1 MNKTY
6 NIIWN
11 AARGMYIVTSELARS
26 GSRAIVS
33 VSASCAVTLLA
44 MDAAPAVAEET
55 RVSIPSQTTT
65 YTLSG
70 ATPFVV
76 ETGNTVAT
84 DTATSAAIVGD
95 NSNDWDLLI
104 ESGAVVGSSL
114 TDSQAMNLDSLTG
127 ATSVH
132 NQGTITGS
140 NEDGTIMLQNGGSVI
155 NDARIENNAT
165 YEHDPQDIPQEYAG
179 VYMLNGG
186 SYVSSES
193 GVLEGVS
200 GVIVQSGEAHIT
212 NGGMINSDGSWR
224 SYGVEFR
231 DGTYGTIVNTGTI
244 ITTASDGSGKI
255 EDAAIYVHTLNDMA
269 VSGSVSVDNSGLM
282 QSDFITVA
290 LYYGSHFEVVNRVGG
305 VITAGNSSLVG
316 IKSTAMELKVGV
328 DNLVTND
335 GTISAYG
342 TANTYGIHYGESTS
356 GGVITNTGS
365 ITTTGGGSGDAS
377 VYVHGNG
384 DGTVVNNSGTM
395 SSSVY
400 GVYLDSTRSKGHTLN
415 NQAGGAISANT
426 AVAINGNGNTI
437 TNQGKMTGVSDGLL
451 ISGNNNIVTTSG
463 GEISGKNG
471 IRVSKGS
478 GNQITAKSGS
488 KITTTST
495 GISIAGGNNQ
505 ITTESGS
512 TIVAK
517 DNGIL
522 INSGA
527 NNVTNGGSIT
537 ATGSSISYGIQYNSG
552 TSGTITNTGTIT
564 TTGKGA
570 GDASVYAH
578 GGAVTINNSGTMDSS
593 VYGVYVTTG
602 HTLNNLAGGSI
613 TANTAVQLNGNNN
626 TLANAGAILGDTNGV
641 TINGSGNTLTSQGKI
656 TGGTNAILINSG
668 SKNNTLTLNTGTEI
682 SGNITDDNNSASANN
697 NLILDGEGTLG
708 SSISGLN
715 SVTSSGDWTLPGATM
730 NLSGTTNSAL
740 WVKSG
745 TLILNGAMTA
755 KGATVDSGTTLQIG
769 NSGTLGAFNGD
780 IVDNGTLTFNRSDAA
795 AYGSVISGSGN
806 VIKQGGGELTL
817 SNNNSYSGGTTIAEG
832 TLTATA
838 GGALGSGN
846 IDNRAYLK
854 LDAASASDPF
864 IVADLTTHSGATVE
878 IGAGSTLQAN
888 TLTQQDGSTLT
899 ADLTATSGPA
909 IRAKNVNLDG
919 TLNVAS
925 PASQEPIRSTDDLI
939 SLALIESDNAISGDF
954 DDITIN
960 GNAMNSDAF
969 ITVVGQKNVND
980 THYDLVETLTWY
992 ADRYNAAIDAH
1003 GTFNLADAD
1012 DSFTVNTVL
1021 ENVDANSGWNGQ
1033 SLTKT
1038 GAGTLILNAENTYT
1052 GGTTIS
1058 DGTLVANNVEALG
1071 TGNVTD
1077 NATLELNTG
1086 GDFDNAISGSGQVV
1100 KSGDDALTLS
1110 GTNTYSGGT
1119 TISGGTLIA
1128 SNVEALGTGDVTDN
1142 AVLELNTGGDFANN
1156 IGGSGQVVK
1165 SGDETLTLSGTNSY
1179 TGGTTISGGTLVA
1192 SNVEALG
1199 SGDVTDNATLEMNTG
1214 GDFANNI
1221 GGTGSVVKSG
1231 DKTLTLSGSNIYT
1244 GGTLISGGTLIATNV
1259 DALGTGDVTDN
1270 ATLEMNTGGDFA
1282 NAIGGTG
1289 SVVKSGDETLTLSGS
1304 NIYTG
1309 GTTISGGTLVA
1320 TNVEALGSGDVTDNA
1335 TLELNTGGT
1344 FDNVISGSGQVVK
1357 SGDDA
1362 LTLSGNN
1369 SYTGGTL
1376 ISDGTLVA
1384 SNVEA
1389 LGSGDVTDNATLALN
1404 TGGDFTNNI
1413 GGTGRVEKS
1422 GDDALTLSG
1431 ANSYTGGTL
1440 ISGGTLVAT
1449 NVDALGTG
1457 NVTDNATLELNTGGD
1472 FDNAISG
1479 SGQVVKSGDKTLTL
1493 SGANSYTG
1501 GTTISSGTLIATNV
1515 EALGTGDVTDN
1526 ATLELN
1532 TGGDFDNNIGGTGS
1546 VVKSGD
1552 ETLTLS
1558 GANSYTGGT
1567 TISGGTLVATSVD
1580 ALGSGDVTDNATLEM
1595 NTGGDFANNIG
1606 GTGSVVKSGDKTL
1619 TLSGSNTYAG
1629 GTTINDGTL
1638 VANNVEALG
1647 TGDVIDNATL
1657 ELNTGGDFDNAI
1669 SGSGQVVKSGDKT
1682 LTLSGANSYS
1692 GATTISGGTLIAA
1705 NVNAL
1710 GTGAIDNRAS
1720 LLLDASGQFTV
1731 TDLTTESGGNTEI
1744 GAGSTLQ
1751 ATTLTQ
1757 KSDSTLTINLNS
1769 NTADP
1774 VIHAASQV
1782 SLAGTLDITGVGDV
1796 LDSDPASTD
1805 DLDTFTLIASDKTI
1819 AGDFEK
1825 LTVAGMDADLADFIT
1840 VDGRID
1846 DMGKQYEL
1854 TTALTWYAD
1863 RDDAVT
1869 DAHGTFNL
1877 TNADGS
1883 FAVNTVLE
1891 NVDATLD
1898 PASSTGWDGTSLIKQ
1913 GAGTLIL
1920 NAENTYTGGTT
1931 ISGGTLVA
1939 TNVDA
1944 LGSGDVTDDA
1954 TLELNTGGTFDNAIS
1969 GSGQVVK
1976 SGDDALT
1983 LSGAN
1988 TYTGGTTINDGTL
2001 VACNVEAL
2009 GTGDVTDNAT
2019 LELNTGGTF
2028 DNVISGSGQ
2037 MVKSGDD
2044 TLTLSGSNT
2053 YTGGTTISGG
2063 TLVATSVDA
2072 LGSGDVTN
2080 DAVLELNTG
2089 GDFDNAISGSG
2100 QVVKSGDETL
2110 TLSGA
2115 NSYTGGTTISGGTL
2129 VASNVEALGSSDV
2142 TDNATLELNTG
2153 GDFTNNISGSGQV
2166 VKSGDDVLTL
2176 SGANSYSGG
2185 TLISDGTLVASNV
2198 EALGTGDITDNAV
2211 LELNTGGDF
2220 DNAISGSGQVV
2231 KSGDETLTLS
2241 GSNTYTGGTTI
2252 SGGTLVASNVD
2263 ALGTGDVTDNATLEL
2278 NTGGTFDNVIS
2289 GSGQVVKSGDK
2300 TLTLSGANS
2309 YTGGTTIND
2318 GTLVASNVDALG
2330 SGDVTNDAV
2339 LELNTGGDFTN
2350 NISGSGQVVKS
2361 GDETL
2366 TLSGTNSY
2374 TDGTLISGGTLV
2386 ATNLEALGTGDVTN
2400 NATLELNTGGDFTNN
2415 ISGSGQVVKS
2425 GDETLTLSGA
2435 NSYTGGTTISG
2446 GTLVAS
2452 NVEALGSGDVTDNA
2466 TLEMNTGGDFDNAIS
2481 GSGQVVKSGDKT
2493 LTLSGAN
2500 SYTGGTTISGGTLV
2514 ASNVEALGSGDID
2527 NYASLQL
2534 NASGQFVTANLTTH
2548 DNATTAIGAG
2558 SALRANTLTQEANS
2572 TLAVHLIDSNSGAI
2586 VTADHANLGGTLDI
2600 TGIGNVAKSWTRD
2613 AYAYTLIDT
2622 DSAINS
2628 DFAQFTVAGMDAKQ
2642 VDFLTVD
2649 GRVNAADDTRYDVTA
2664 SLSWYADSDN
2674 AATDAH
2680 GTFTLSEQGHSFTLN
2695 TALTDV
2701 DATLNPD
2708 SATYWDGKS
2717 LIKRGAGT
2725 LILGAQNTY
2734 SGDTDVQEG
2743 ALWLAETATIG
2754 SAGSAQ
2760 AVNIAAN
2767 AAFGGHNATVN
2778 GHVNNQGSLY
2788 FVDTFTV
2795 NGDVVN
2801 SSAMISG
2808 SDQPNNTLTIAGNYT
2823 GNDGHLYLNTQ
2834 LGDDSSPT
2842 DKLIVTG
2849 DTAGSTTL
2857 HITNVN
2863 GLGAQTVNG
2872 IEVIEVG
2879 GQSDGDFTLYKGHVD
2894 INAWTYTLKQDGGDW
2909 YLRSESDDVPDDGGE
2924 VTPPD
2929 DGGEVTPPDDGGDVT
2944 PPDGGGDVT
2953 PPDDGGEVT
2962 PPDDGG
2968 EVTPPDDGGD
2978 VTPPDDGGDVTPVAP
2993 QYRADIGVYLGNQWM
3008 ARNLQMQTLYDREG
3022 SQYRSAD
3029 GSIWMRFKA
3038 GKAESQA
3045 VNGNVDI
3052 DSDYS
3057 QFQLGGDILTWSD
3070 GAQSVTVGLMGS
3082 YINANTDSTGN
3093 RGADGSQF
3101 SANGSVD
3108 GYNLG
3113 LYATWFADAQ
3123 SHRGAYIDSW
3133 YQYGAYNN
3141 SVDNDGLSA
3150 SRYDSAAHAVSLE
3163 TGYRYD
3169 IALSNRNTV
3178 SLTPQAQVT
3187 WQRYSADTVIDD
3199 GGTRISGQND
3209 DSWTTRLG
3217 MRVDGKLYKE
3227 SGRIQPFME
3236 VNWLHASDNAAA
3248 TFGDTKVSQDLPND
3262 RVEVKV
3268 GIQANVS
3275 ERLSVYAQAA
3285 GQKGKNDYGDASF
3298 SLNMRYNW

>member
-114 TDSQAMNLDSLTG
+114 TDSQAMNLDSSTG

-244 ITTASDGSGKI
+244 ITTASDGSNKI

-290 LYYGSHFEVVNRVGG
+290 LYHGSHFEVVNRVGG

-365 ITTTGGGSGDAS
+365 ITTTGGGAGDAS

-400 GVYLDSTRSKGHTLN
+400 GVYLDSARSKGHTLN
-415 NQAGGAISANT
+415 NQAGSAISANT
-426 AVAINGNGNTI
+426 AVAINGNGNII

-512 TIVAK
+512 VIVAK

-537 ATGSSISYGIQYNSG
+537 ATGSNMSYGIQYNSG
-552 TSGTITNTGTIT
+552 ASGTITNTGTIT

-593 VYGVYVTTG
+593 VFGVYVTTG

-613 TANTAVQLNGNNN
+613 SANTAVQFHGNNN
-626 TLANAGAILGDTNGV
+626 KLANAGAILGDTNGV
-641 TINGSGNTLTSQGKI
+641 TISGSGNTLTSQGKI
-656 TGGTNAILINSG
+656 TGGTNAVLINSG
-668 SKNNTLTLNTGTEI
+668 SKNNTITLNTGTEI
-682 SGNITDDNNSASANN
+682 SGSITDDNNSASANN

-715 SVTSSGDWTLPGATM
+715 SVTSSGDWTLSGATM

-769 NSGTLGAFNGD
+769 NGGTLGAFNGD

-806 VIKQGGGELTL
+806 VVKQGGGELTL

-960 GNAMNSDAF
+960 GNAMNPDAF

-992 ADRYNAAIDAH
+992 ADHDNAAIDAH

-1058 DGTLVANNVEALG
+1058 E
-1071 TGNVTD
+1071 
-1077 NATLELNTG
+1077 
-1086 GDFDNAISGSGQVV
+1086 
-1100 KSGDDALTLS
+1100 
-1110 GTNTYSGGT
+1110 
-1119 TISGGTLIA
+1119 
-1128 SNVEALGTGDVTDN
+1128 
-1142 AVLELNTGGDFANN
+1142 
-1156 IGGSGQVVK
+1156 
-1165 SGDETLTLSGTNSY
+1165 
-1179 TGGTTISGGTLVA
+1179 
-1192 SNVEALG
+1192 
-1199 SGDVTDNATLEMNTG
+1199 
-1214 GDFANNI
+1214 
-1221 GGTGSVVKSG
+1221 
-1231 DKTLTLSGSNIYT
+1231 
-1244 GGTLISGGTLIATNV
+1244 
-1259 DALGTGDVTDN
+1259 
-1270 ATLEMNTGGDFA
+1270 
-1282 NAIGGTG
+1282 
-1289 SVVKSGDETLTLSGS
+1289 
-1304 NIYTG
+1304 
-1309 GTTISGGTLVA
+1309 
-1320 TNVEALGSGDVTDNA
+1320 
-1335 TLELNTGGT
+1335 
-1344 FDNVISGSGQVVK
+1344 
-1357 SGDDA
+1357 
-1362 LTLSGNN
+1362 
-1369 SYTGGTL
+1369 
-1376 ISDGTLVA
+1376 
-1384 SNVEA
+1384 
-1389 LGSGDVTDNATLALN
+1389 
-1404 TGGDFTNNI
+1404 
-1413 GGTGRVEKS
+1413 
-1422 GDDALTLSG
+1422 
-1431 ANSYTGGTL
+1431 
-1440 ISGGTLVAT
+1440 
-1449 NVDALGTG
+1449 
-1457 NVTDNATLELNTGGD
+1457 
-1472 FDNAISG
+1472 
-1479 SGQVVKSGDKTLTL
+1479 
-1493 SGANSYTG
+1493 
-1501 GTTISSGTLIATNV
+1501 GTLIATNV

-1532 TGGDFDNNIGGTGS
+1532 TGGDFDNAIGGTGS

-1552 ETLTLS
+1552 KTLTLS

-1567 TISGGTLVATSVD
+1567 TISGGTLVASNVE
-1580 ALGSGDVTDNATLEM
+1580 ALGTGDITDNATLEL

-1619 TLSGSNTYAG
+1619 TLSGTNSYTG
-1629 GTTINDGTL
+1629 GTTISGGTL

-1647 TGDVIDNATL
+1647 TGDVTNNATL

-1692 GATTISGGTLIAA
+1692 GATTISGGTLIATH
-1705 NVNAL
+1705 VNAL

-1757 KSDSTLTINLNS
+1757 KSDSTLTINLNG
-1769 NTADP
+1769 NTVDP

-1846 DMGKQYEL
+1846 DTGKQYEL

-1898 PASSTGWDGTSLIKQ
+1898 PASATGWDGTSLIKQ

-1976 SGDDALT
+1976 SGDDVLT

-1988 TYTGGTTINDGTL
+1988 SYSGGTLISDGTL
-2001 VACNVEAL
+2001 VASNVEAL
-2009 GTGDVTDNAT
+2009 GSGDVTDNAT

-2028 DNVISGSGQ
+2028 DNAISGSGK
-2037 MVKSGDD
+2037 VEKSGDD
-2044 TLTLSGSNT
+2044 ALTLSGANT
-2053 YTGGTTISGG
+2053 YTGGTLISDG
-2063 TLVATSVDA
+2063 TLVASNVEA
-2072 LGSGDVTN
+2072 LGTGDVTDN
-2080 DAVLELNTG
+2080 AVLELNTG

-2100 QVVKSGDETL
+2100 QVEKSGDGTL
-2110 TLSGA
+2110 TLSGS
-2115 NSYTGGTTISGGTL
+2115 NTYTGGTTINGGTL
-2129 VASNVEALGSSDV
+2129 VASNVEALGSGDV
-2142 TDNATLELNTG
+2142 TDNATLALNTG
-2153 GDFTNNISGSGQV
+2153 GTFDNAISGSGQV

-2198 EALGTGDITDNAV
+2198 EALGSGDVTDDAT
-2211 LELNTGGDF
+2211 LELNTGGTF

-2241 GSNTYTGGTTI
+2241 GTNTYSGGTLI
-2252 SGGTLVASNVD
+2252 SGGTLVASNVE
-2263 ALGTGDVTDNATLEL
+2263 ALGTGDVTNDAVLEL
-2278 NTGGTFDNVIS
+2278 NTGGTFDNAIS

-2300 TLTLSGANS
+2300 MLTLSGANS
-2309 YTGGTTIND
+2309 YSGGTLISD
-2318 GTLVASNVDALG
+2318 GTLVASNVEALG
-2330 SGDVTNDAV
+2330 TGDVTNNAT

-2361 GDETL
+2361 GDKMLTLSGSNTYTGGTTINDGMLVATSVEALGSGDVTNDAVLALNTGGDFANNIGGTGSVVKSGDETLTLSGSNTYTGGTLISSGTLVANDVNALGTGDVTDNATLMLNTGGDFINNIGGTGRVEKSGDDTL

-2374 TDGTLISGGTLV
+2374 TGGTTISGGTLV
-2386 ATNLEALGTGDVTN
+2386 ATNVEALGTGDVTN

-2435 NSYTGGTTISG
+2435 NSYTGGTLISS
-2446 GTLVAS
+2446 GTLVA
-2452 NVEALGSGDVTDNA
+2452 NDVNALGTGDV
-2466 TLEMNTGGDFDNAIS
+2466 
-2481 GSGQVVKSGDKT
+2481 
-2493 LTLSGAN
+2493 
-2500 SYTGGTTISGGTLV
+2500 
-2514 ASNVEALGSGDID
+2514 
-2527 NYASLQL
+2527 
-2534 NASGQFVTANLTTH
+2534 
-2548 DNATTAIGAG
+2548 
-2558 SALRANTLTQEANS
+2558 
-2572 TLAVHLIDSNSGAI
+2572 
-2586 VTADHANLGGTLDI
+2586 
-2600 TGIGNVAKSWTRD
+2600 
-2613 AYAYTLIDT
+2613 
-2622 DSAINS
+2622 
-2628 DFAQFTVAGMDAKQ
+2628 
-2642 VDFLTVD
+2642 
-2649 GRVNAADDTRYDVTA
+2649 
-2664 SLSWYADSDN
+2664 
-2674 AATDAH
+2674 
-2680 GTFTLSEQGHSFTLN
+2680 
-2695 TALTDV
+2695 
-2701 DATLNPD
+2701 
-2708 SATYWDGKS
+2708 
-2717 LIKRGAGT
+2717 
-2725 LILGAQNTY
+2725 
-2734 SGDTDVQEG
+2734 
-2743 ALWLAETATIG
+2743 
-2754 SAGSAQ
+2754 
-2760 AVNIAAN
+2760 
-2767 AAFGGHNATVN
+2767 
-2778 GHVNNQGSLY
+2778 
-2788 FVDTFTV
+2788 
-2795 NGDVVN
+2795 
-2801 SSAMISG
+2801 
-2808 SDQPNNTLTIAGNYT
+2808 
-2823 GNDGHLYLNTQ
+2823 
-2834 LGDDSSPT
+2834 
-2842 DKLIVTG
+2842 
-2849 DTAGSTTL
+2849 
-2857 HITNVN
+2857 
-2863 GLGAQTVNG
+2863 
-2872 IEVIEVG
+2872 
-2879 GQSDGDFTLYKGHVD
+2879 
-2894 INAWTYTLKQDGGDW
+2894 
-2909 YLRSESDDVPDDGGE
+2909 
-2924 VTPPD
+2924 
-2929 DGGEVTPPDDGGDVT
+2929 
-2944 PPDGGGDVT
+2944 
-2953 PPDDGGEVT
+2953 
-2962 PPDDGG
+2962 
-2968 EVTPPDDGGD
+2968 
-2978 VTPPDDGGDVTPVAP
+2978 
-2993 QYRADIGVYLGNQWM
+2993 
-3008 ARNLQMQTLYDREG
+3008 
-3022 SQYRSAD
+3022 
-3029 GSIWMRFKA
+3029 
-3038 GKAESQA
+3038 
-3045 VNGNVDI
+3045 
-3052 DSDYS
+3052 
-3057 QFQLGGDILTWSD
+3057 
-3070 GAQSVTVGLMGS
+3070 
-3082 YINANTDSTGN
+3082 
-3093 RGADGSQF
+3093 
-3101 SANGSVD
+3101 
-3108 GYNLG
+3108 
-3113 LYATWFADAQ
+3113 
-3123 SHRGAYIDSW
+3123 
-3133 YQYGAYNN
+3133 
-3141 SVDNDGLSA
+3141 
-3150 SRYDSAAHAVSLE
+3150 
-3163 TGYRYD
+3163 
-3169 IALSNRNTV
+3169 
-3178 SLTPQAQVT
+3178 
-3187 WQRYSADTVIDD
+3187 
-3199 GGTRISGQND
+3199 
-3209 DSWTTRLG
+3209 
-3217 MRVDGKLYKE
+3217 
-3227 SGRIQPFME
+3227 
-3236 VNWLHASDNAAA
+3236 
-3248 TFGDTKVSQDLPND
+3248 
-3262 RVEVKV
+3262 
-3268 GIQANVS
+3268 
-3275 ERLSVYAQAA
+3275 
-3285 GQKGKNDYGDASF
+3285 
-3298 SLNMRYNW
+3298 

>member
-84 DTATSAAIVGD
+84 DIATSAAIVGD

-140 NEDGTIMLQNGGSVI
+140 NEDGTILLQNGGSVI
-155 NDARIENNAT
+155 NDGRIENSAT

-290 LYYGSHFEVVNRVGG
+290 LYHGSHFEVVNRVGG

-365 ITTTGGGSGDAS
+365 ITTTGGGAGDAS

-395 SSSVY
+395 SSTVY
-400 GVYLDSTRSKGHTLN
+400 GVYLDSARSKGHTLN
-415 NQAGGAISANT
+415 NQAGSAISANT

-488 KITTTST
+488 KITATST
-495 GISIAGGNNQ
+495 GISIASGNNQ
-505 ITTESGS
+505 VTTESGS
-512 TIVAK
+512 AIVAK

-537 ATGSSISYGIQYNSG
+537 ATGSSNSYGIQYNSG
-552 TSGTITNTGTIT
+552 ASGTITNTGTIT
-564 TTGKGA
+564 TTGKGV

-593 VYGVYVTTG
+593 VFGVYVTTG

-613 TANTAVQLNGNNN
+613 SANTAVQFHGNNN
-626 TLANAGAILGDTNGV
+626 KLANAGAISGDTNGV
-641 TINGSGNTLTSQGKI
+641 TISGSGNTLTNQGKI

-682 SGNITDDNNSASANN
+682 SGSITDDNNSASANN

-715 SVTSSGDWTLPGATM
+715 SVTSSGDWTLSGATM

-769 NSGTLGAFNGD
+769 NGGTLGAFNGD

-806 VIKQGGGELTL
+806 VVKQGGGELTL

-954 DDITIN
+954 DGITIN
-960 GNAMNSDAF
+960 GNAMNPDAF

-1052 GGTTIS
+1052 GGTLIS
-1058 DGTLVANNVEALG
+1058 DGTLVASNVEALG
-1071 TGNVTD
+1071 TGDITD
-1077 NATLELNTG
+1077 NAVLELNTG

-1100 KSGDDALTLS
+1100 KSGDETLTLS
-1110 GTNTYSGGT
+1110 GSNTYTGGT
-1119 TISGGTLIA
+1119 IISGGTLVA
-1128 SNVEALGTGDVTDN
+1128 TNVEALGTGDVTDN
-1142 AVLELNTGGDFANN
+1142 ATLELNTGGDFDNA
-1156 IGGSGQVVK
+1156 IGGTGSVVK
-1165 SGDETLTLSGTNSY
+1165 SGDKTLTLSGANSY

-1199 SGDVTDNATLEMNTG
+1199 SGDVTDNATLELNTG

-1231 DKTLTLSGSNIYT
+1231 DKTLTLSGT
-1244 GGTLISGGTLIATNV
+1244 
-1259 DALGTGDVTDN
+1259 
-1270 ATLEMNTGGDFA
+1270 
-1282 NAIGGTG
+1282 
-1289 SVVKSGDETLTLSGS
+1289 
-1304 NIYTG
+1304 
-1309 GTTISGGTLVA
+1309 
-1320 TNVEALGSGDVTDNA
+1320 
-1335 TLELNTGGT
+1335 
-1344 FDNVISGSGQVVK
+1344 
-1357 SGDDA
+1357 
-1362 LTLSGNN
+1362 
-1369 SYTGGTL
+1369 
-1376 ISDGTLVA
+1376 
-1384 SNVEA
+1384 
-1389 LGSGDVTDNATLALN
+1389 
-1404 TGGDFTNNI
+1404 
-1413 GGTGRVEKS
+1413 
-1422 GDDALTLSG
+1422 
-1431 ANSYTGGTL
+1431 
-1440 ISGGTLVAT
+1440 
-1449 NVDALGTG
+1449 
-1457 NVTDNATLELNTGGD
+1457 
-1472 FDNAISG
+1472 
-1479 SGQVVKSGDKTLTL
+1479 
-1493 SGANSYTG
+1493 
-1501 GTTISSGTLIATNV
+1501 
-1515 EALGTGDVTDN
+1515 
-1526 ATLELN
+1526 
-1532 TGGDFDNNIGGTGS
+1532 
-1546 VVKSGD
+1546 
-1552 ETLTLS
+1552 
-1558 GANSYTGGT
+1558 NSYTGGT
-1567 TISGGTLVATSVD
+1567 TISGGTLVA
-1580 ALGSGDVTDNATLEM
+1580 
-1595 NTGGDFANNIG
+1595 
-1606 GTGSVVKSGDKTL
+1606 
-1619 TLSGSNTYAG
+1619 
-1629 GTTINDGTL
+1629 
-1638 VANNVEALG
+1638 NNVEALG
-1647 TGDVIDNATL
+1647 TGDVTNNATL

-1692 GATTISGGTLIAA
+1692 GATTISGGTLIATH
-1705 NVNAL
+1705 VNAL

-1757 KSDSTLTINLNS
+1757 KSDSTLTINLNG
-1769 NTADP
+1769 NTVDP

-1846 DMGKQYEL
+1846 DTGKQYEL

-1898 PASSTGWDGTSLIKQ
+1898 PASATGWDGTSLIKQ

-1954 TLELNTGGTFDNAIS
+1954 TLELNTGGTFDNAIG
-1969 GSGQVVK
+1969 GSGNVVK
-1976 SGDDALT
+1976 SGA
-1983 LSGAN
+1983 
-1988 TYTGGTTINDGTL
+1988 
-2001 VACNVEAL
+2001 
-2009 GTGDVTDNAT
+2009 
-2019 LELNTGGTF
+2019 
-2028 DNVISGSGQ
+2028 
-2037 MVKSGDD
+2037 D
-2044 TLTLSGSNT
+2044 TLTLSGS
-2053 YTGGTTISGG
+2053 
-2063 TLVATSVDA
+2063 
-2072 LGSGDVTN
+2072 
-2080 DAVLELNTG
+2080 
-2089 GDFDNAISGSG
+2089 
-2100 QVVKSGDETL
+2100 
-2110 TLSGA
+2110 

-2129 VASNVEALGSSDV
+2129 VASNVEALGTGDV
-2142 TDNATLELNTG
+2142 TNNATLELNTG
-2153 GDFTNNISGSGQV
+2153 GDFINNIGGTGRV
-2166 VKSGDDVLTL
+2166 EKSGDDTLTL
-2176 SGANSYSGG
+2176 SGSNTYTGG
-2185 TLISDGTLVASNV
+2185 TLINGGTLVASNV
-2198 EALGTGDITDNAV
+2198 EALGTGD
-2211 LELNTGGDF
+2211 
-2220 DNAISGSGQVV
+2220 
-2231 KSGDETLTLS
+2231 
-2241 GSNTYTGGTTI
+2241 
-2252 SGGTLVASNVD
+2252 
-2263 ALGTGDVTDNATLEL
+2263 VTDNATLAL
-2278 NTGGTFDNVIS
+2278 NTGGTFDN
-2289 GSGQVVKSGDK
+2289 
-2300 TLTLSGANS
+2300 A
-2309 YTGGTTIND
+2309 
-2318 GTLVASNVDALG
+2318 
-2330 SGDVTNDAV
+2330 
-2339 LELNTGGDFTN
+2339 
-2350 NISGSGQVVKS
+2350 ISGSGQVVKS

-2374 TDGTLISGGTLV
+2374 T
-2386 ATNLEALGTGDVTN
+2386 
-2400 NATLELNTGGDFTNN
+2400 
-2415 ISGSGQVVKS
+2415 
-2425 GDETLTLSGA
+2425 
-2435 NSYTGGTTISG
+2435 GGTTISG
-2446 GTLVAS
+2446 GTLVAT

-2466 TLEMNTGGDFDNAIS
+2466 VLELNTGGTFDNAIS

-2548 DNATTAIGAG
+2548 DNAITAIGAG

-2572 TLAVHLIDSNSGAI
+2572 TLAVHLTDSNSGAI
-2586 VTADHANLGGTLDI
+2586 VTADRANLGGTLDI

-2613 AYAYTLIDT
+2613 AYAYTLIDS
-2622 DSAINS
+2622 DSAIDS

-2649 GRVNAADDTRYDVTA
+2649 GRVNADDDTRYDVTA

-2778 GHVNNQGSLY
+2778 GHVNNLGNLY

-2879 GQSDGDFTLYKGHVD
+2879 GQSDGDFRLYKGHVD

-2929 DGGEVTPPDDGGDVT
+2929 DGGEVTPPDDGG
-2944 PPDGGGDVT
+2944 
-2953 PPDDGGEVT
+2953 EVT

-2968 EVTPPDDGGD
+2968 EVTPPDDDGE
-2978 VTPPDDGGDVTPVAP
+2978 VTPPDDGGDITPPDDGGDITPPDGGDVTPVAP

-3082 YINANTDSTGN
+3082 YINASTDSTGN

-3236 VNWLHASDNAAA
+3236 VNWLHASDNASA

>member
-1 MNKTY
+1 
-6 NIIWN
+6 
-11 AARGMYIVTSELARS
+11 
-26 GSRAIVS
+26 
-33 VSASCAVTLLA
+33 

-114 TDSQAMNLDSLTG
+114 TDSQAMNLDSSTG

-155 NDARIENNAT
+155 NDALIENNAT
-165 YEHDPQDIPQEYAG
+165 YEHDPEDIPQEYAG

-244 ITTASDGSGKI
+244 ITTASDGSNKI

-290 LYYGSHFEVVNRVGG
+290 LYHGSHFEVVNRVGG

-365 ITTTGGGSGDAS
+365 ITTTGGGAGDAS

-395 SSSVY
+395 SSTVY
-400 GVYLDSTRSKGHTLN
+400 GVYLDSARSKGHTLN
-415 NQAGGAISANT
+415 NQAGGVISANT
-426 AVAINGNGNTI
+426 AVAVNGNGNTI

-512 TIVAK
+512 AIVAK

-537 ATGSSISYGIQYNSG
+537 ATGSNMSYGIQYNSG
-552 TSGTITNTGTIT
+552 ASGTITNTGTIT

-593 VYGVYVTTG
+593 VFGVYVTTG

-613 TANTAVQLNGNNN
+613 SANTAVQFHGNNN
-626 TLANAGAILGDTNGV
+626 KLANAGAILGDTNGV

-656 TGGTNAILINSG
+656 TGGINAILINSG

-682 SGNITDDNNSASANN
+682 SGSITDDNNSASANN

-715 SVTSSGDWTLPGATM
+715 SVTSSGDWTLSGATM

-769 NSGTLGAFNGD
+769 NGGTLGAFNGD

-806 VIKQGGGELTL
+806 VVKQGGGELTL

-899 ADLTATSGPA
+899 ADLTETSGPV

-960 GNAMNSDAF
+960 GNAMNPDAF

-992 ADRYNAAIDAH
+992 ADRDNAAIDAH

-1021 ENVDANSGWNGQ
+1021 EDVDANSGWNGQ

-1052 GGTTIS
+1052 GSTTIS
-1058 DGTLVANNVEALG
+1058 EGTLIATNVEALG

-1077 NATLELNTG
+1077 NATLEMNTG

-1100 KSGDDALTLS
+1100 KSGD
-1110 GTNTYSGGT
+1110 
-1119 TISGGTLIA
+1119 
-1128 SNVEALGTGDVTDN
+1128 
-1142 AVLELNTGGDFANN
+1142 
-1156 IGGSGQVVK
+1156 
-1165 SGDETLTLSGTNSY
+1165 ETLTLSGANSY

-1199 SGDVTDNATLEMNTG
+1199 SGDVTDNATLELNTG
-1214 GDFANNI
+1214 GDFDNNI

-1231 DKTLTLSGSNIYT
+1231 DKTLTLSG
-1244 GGTLISGGTLIATNV
+1244 
-1259 DALGTGDVTDN
+1259 
-1270 ATLEMNTGGDFA
+1270 A
-1282 NAIGGTG
+1282 N
-1289 SVVKSGDETLTLSGS
+1289 S
-1304 NIYTG
+1304 YTG

-1335 TLELNTGGT
+1335 
-1344 FDNVISGSGQVVK
+1344 V
-1357 SGDDA
+1357 
-1362 LTLSGNN
+1362 
-1369 SYTGGTL
+1369 
-1376 ISDGTLVA
+1376 
-1384 SNVEA
+1384 
-1389 LGSGDVTDNATLALN
+1389 
-1404 TGGDFTNNI
+1404 
-1413 GGTGRVEKS
+1413 
-1422 GDDALTLSG
+1422 
-1431 ANSYTGGTL
+1431 
-1440 ISGGTLVAT
+1440 
-1449 NVDALGTG
+1449 
-1457 NVTDNATLELNTGGD
+1457 LELNTGGD
-1472 FDNAISG
+1472 FTNAISG

-1501 GTTISSGTLIATNV
+1501 GTTISGGTLVASNVEALGTGDITDNATLELNAGGDFANNIGGTGSVVKSGDKTLTLSGSNTYTGGTTISGGTLVATNV
-1515 EALGTGDVTDN
+1515 EALGTGNVTDN
-1526 ATLELN
+1526 ATLELS
-1532 TGGDFDNNIGGTGS
+1532 TGGDFANNIGGTGS

-1567 TISGGTLVATSVD
+1567 TISGGTLVAS
-1580 ALGSGDVTDNATLEM
+1580 
-1595 NTGGDFANNIG
+1595 
-1606 GTGSVVKSGDKTL
+1606 
-1619 TLSGSNTYAG
+1619 
-1629 GTTINDGTL
+1629 
-1638 VANNVEALG
+1638 NVEALG
-1647 TGDVIDNATL
+1647 TGDVTDNATL

-1692 GATTISGGTLIAA
+1692 GATTISGGTLIATH
-1705 NVNAL
+1705 VNAL

-1846 DMGKQYEL
+1846 DTGKQYEL

-1898 PASSTGWDGTSLIKQ
+1898 PASATGWDGTSLIKQ

-1976 SGDDALT
+1976 SGD
-1983 LSGAN
+1983 
-1988 TYTGGTTINDGTL
+1988 
-2001 VACNVEAL
+2001 E
-2009 GTGDVTDNAT
+2009 
-2019 LELNTGGTF
+2019 
-2028 DNVISGSGQ
+2028 
-2037 MVKSGDD
+2037 
-2044 TLTLSGSNT
+2044 TLTLSGTNT
-2053 YTGGTTISGG
+2053 YSGGTLISGG
-2063 TLVATSVDA
+2063 TLVASNVEA
-2072 LGSGDVTN
+2072 LGTGDVTN

-2089 GDFDNAISGSG
+2089 GTFDNAISGSG
-2100 QVVKSGDETL
+2100 QVVKSGD
-2110 TLSGA
+2110 
-2115 NSYTGGTTISGGTL
+2115 
-2129 VASNVEALGSSDV
+2129 
-2142 TDNATLELNTG
+2142 
-2153 GDFTNNISGSGQV
+2153 
-2166 VKSGDDVLTL
+2166 KMLTL

-2198 EALGTGDITDNAV
+2198 EALGSGDVTNDAVLELNTGGTFDNVISGSGKVEKSGDDALTLSGSNTYTGGTLISGGTLVASNVEALGTGDVTDNATLALNAGGDFTNNIGGTGRV
-2211 LELNTGGDF
+2211 EKSGDQTLTLSGSNTYTGGTLISSGTLVATSVDALGTGNVTNNATLALNTGGDFINNIGGTGRVEKSGDDALTLSGSNTYTGGTLISGGTLVANDVNALGTGDVTDNAALMLNTGGDFINNIGGTGRVEKSGDDTLTLSGSNTYTGGTLISGGTLVANDVNALGTGDVTDNATLALNAVGDFNNAIGGSGKVEKSGDDTLTLSGSNTYTGGTLINGGTLVASNVEALGTGDVTDDATLELNTGGKFDNAISGSGNVVKSGADTLTLSGSNTYTGGTTINDGTLVATSVDALGTGDVTDDATLELNTGGDF

-2231 KSGDETLTLS
+2231 KSGDDTLTLS
-2241 GSNTYTGGTTI
+2241 GSNTYTGGTLI
-2252 SGGTLVASNVD
+2252 SSGTLVANDVN

-2278 NTGGTFDNVIS
+2278 NTGGDFTNNIGGTGRVE
-2289 GSGQVVKSGDK
+2289 KSGDG
-2300 TLTLSGANS
+2300 TLTLSGSNT
-2309 YTGGTTIND
+2309 YTGGT
-2318 GTLVASNVDALG
+2318 
-2330 SGDVTNDAV
+2330 
-2339 LELNTGGDFTN
+2339 
-2350 NISGSGQVVKS
+2350 
-2361 GDETL
+2361 
-2366 TLSGTNSY
+2366 
-2374 TDGTLISGGTLV
+2374 LIS
-2386 ATNLEALGTGDVTN
+2386 D
-2400 NATLELNTGGDFTNN
+2400 
-2415 ISGSGQVVKS
+2415 
-2425 GDETLTLSGA
+2425 
-2435 NSYTGGTTISG
+2435 
-2446 GTLVAS
+2446 
-2452 NVEALGSGDVTDNA
+2452 
-2466 TLEMNTGGDFDNAIS
+2466 
-2481 GSGQVVKSGDKT
+2481 
-2493 LTLSGAN
+2493 
-2500 SYTGGTTISGGTLV
+2500 GTLV

-2548 DNATTAIGAG
+2548 DNATTAIGAD
-2558 SALRANTLTQEANS
+2558 SALRGNTLTQEANS
-2572 TLAVHLIDSNSGAI
+2572 TLAVHLTDSNSGAI

-2680 GTFTLSEQGHSFTLN
+2680 GTFTLSEQGHCFTLN

-2743 ALWLAETATIG
+2743 VLWLAETATIG

-2778 GHVNNQGSLY
+2778 GHVNNLGNLY

-2909 YLRSESDDVPDDGGE
+2909 YLRSESDDVPDDGGD
-2924 VTPPD
+2924 VIPPD
-2929 DGGEVTPPDDGGDVT
+2929 DGGDVTPPDDGGDVT
-2944 PPDGGGDVT
+2944 PPDDGGDVT
-2953 PPDDGGEVT
+2953 PPDDGGDVS

-2968 EVTPPDDGGD
+2968 DVTPPDDGGD
-2978 VTPPDDGGDVTPVAP
+2978 VTPPDDDGDITPPDGGDVTPVAP

-3082 YINANTDSTGN
+3082 YINASTDSTGN

-3217 MRVDGKLYKE
+3217 VRVDGKLYKE

-3236 VNWLHASDNAAA
+3236 VNWLHASDNASA

>member
-84 DTATSAAIVGD
+84 DTAASAAIVGD

-140 NEDGTIMLQNGGSVI
+140 NEDGTILLQNGGSVI
-155 NDARIENNAT
+155 NDGRIENSAIYVHNLDYGAP
-165 YEHDPQDIPQEYAG
+165 EIDAAI
-179 VYMLNGG
+179 YMLNGG
-186 SYVSSES
+186 SYVSSEN
-193 GVLEGVS
+193 GVLKGVS
-200 GVIVQSGEAHIT
+200 GVIVQSGEIHIT
-212 NGGMINSDGSWR
+212 NGGTINSDGSWR
-224 SYGVEFR
+224 SYGVELR
-231 DGTYGTIVNTGTI
+231 GGAYGTIVNTGTI
-244 ITTASDGSGKI
+244 ITTASDGSGEI
-255 EDAAIYVHTLNDMA
+255 EDAAIYAHTFDDIA
-269 VSGSVSVDNSGLM
+269 AGDYVSVDNSGLL
-282 QSDFITVA
+282 QSDFIAVA
-290 LYYGSHFEVVNRVGG
+290 LYHGAHFEVINRVGG

-316 IKSTAMELKVGV
+316 IQSAAMELKAGVG
-328 DNLVTND
+328 NLVTND

-365 ITTTGGGSGDAS
+365 ITTTGGGAGDAS

-384 DGTVVNNSGTM
+384 DGTIVNNSGTM

-400 GVYLDSTRSKGHTLN
+400 GVYLDSARSKGHTLN

-512 TIVAK
+512 AIVAK

-552 TSGTITNTGTIT
+552 ASGTITNTGTIT

-593 VYGVYVTTG
+593 VFGVYVTTG

-641 TINGSGNTLTSQGKI
+641 TISGSGNTLTNQGKI

-668 SKNNTLTLNTGTEI
+668 SKNNTITLNTGTEI
-682 SGNITDDNNSASANN
+682 SGSITDDNNSASANN

-715 SVTSSGDWTLPGATM
+715 SVTSSGDWTLSGATM

-745 TLILNGAMTA
+745 TLIVNGAMTA

-769 NSGTLGAFNGD
+769 NGGTLGAFNGD

-806 VIKQGGGELTL
+806 VVKQGGGELTL

-954 DDITIN
+954 DGITIN
-960 GNAMNSDAF
+960 GNAMNPDAF

-1058 DGTLVANNVEALG
+1058 GGTLVATNVDALG
-1071 TGNVTD
+1071 SGDVTD
-1077 NATLELNTG
+1077 DATLELNTG
-1086 GDFDNAISGSGQVV
+1086 GTFDNAISGSGQVV
-1100 KSGDDALTLS
+1100 KSGDGALTLS
-1110 GTNTYSGGT
+1110 GANSY
-1119 TISGGTLIA
+1119 SGGTLISDGTLVA
-1128 SNVEALGTGDVTDN
+1128 SNVDALGTGDVTDD
-1142 AVLELNTGGDFANN
+1142 AVLELNTGGDFDNV
-1156 IGGSGQVVK
+1156 ISGSGQVVK
-1165 SGDETLTLSGTNSY
+1165 SGDKTLTLSGSNTY

-1192 SNVEALG
+1192 SNVNALG
-1199 SGDVTDNATLEMNTG
+1199 TGDITDNATLEMNTG

-1231 DKTLTLSGSNIYT
+1231 DKTLTLSGT
-1244 GGTLISGGTLIATNV
+1244 
-1259 DALGTGDVTDN
+1259 
-1270 ATLEMNTGGDFA
+1270 
-1282 NAIGGTG
+1282 
-1289 SVVKSGDETLTLSGS
+1289 
-1304 NIYTG
+1304 
-1309 GTTISGGTLVA
+1309 
-1320 TNVEALGSGDVTDNA
+1320 
-1335 TLELNTGGT
+1335 
-1344 FDNVISGSGQVVK
+1344 
-1357 SGDDA
+1357 
-1362 LTLSGNN
+1362 
-1369 SYTGGTL
+1369 
-1376 ISDGTLVA
+1376 
-1384 SNVEA
+1384 
-1389 LGSGDVTDNATLALN
+1389 
-1404 TGGDFTNNI
+1404 
-1413 GGTGRVEKS
+1413 
-1422 GDDALTLSG
+1422 
-1431 ANSYTGGTL
+1431 
-1440 ISGGTLVAT
+1440 
-1449 NVDALGTG
+1449 
-1457 NVTDNATLELNTGGD
+1457 
-1472 FDNAISG
+1472 
-1479 SGQVVKSGDKTLTL
+1479 
-1493 SGANSYTG
+1493 
-1501 GTTISSGTLIATNV
+1501 
-1515 EALGTGDVTDN
+1515 
-1526 ATLELN
+1526 
-1532 TGGDFDNNIGGTGS
+1532 
-1546 VVKSGD
+1546 
-1552 ETLTLS
+1552 
-1558 GANSYTGGT
+1558 NSYTGGT
-1567 TISGGTLVATSVD
+1567 TISGGTLVA
-1580 ALGSGDVTDNATLEM
+1580 
-1595 NTGGDFANNIG
+1595 
-1606 GTGSVVKSGDKTL
+1606 
-1619 TLSGSNTYAG
+1619 
-1629 GTTINDGTL
+1629 
-1638 VANNVEALG
+1638 NNVEALG
-1647 TGDVIDNATL
+1647 TGDVTNNATL

-1692 GATTISGGTLIAA
+1692 GATTISGGTLIATH
-1705 NVNAL
+1705 VNAL

-1757 KSDSTLTINLNS
+1757 KSDSTLTINLDS

-1846 DMGKQYEL
+1846 DTGKQYEL

-1898 PASSTGWDGTSLIKQ
+1898 PASATGWDGTSLIKQ

-1976 SGDDALT
+1976 SGDDVLT

-1988 TYTGGTTINDGTL
+1988 SYSGGTLISDGTL
-2001 VACNVEAL
+2001 VASNVEAL
-2009 GTGDVTDNAT
+2009 GTGDVTD
-2019 LELNTGGTF
+2019 
-2028 DNVISGSGQ
+2028 
-2037 MVKSGDD
+2037 
-2044 TLTLSGSNT
+2044 
-2053 YTGGTTISGG
+2053 
-2063 TLVATSVDA
+2063 
-2072 LGSGDVTN
+2072 

-2110 TLSGA
+2110 TLSGS
-2115 NSYTGGTTISGGTL
+2115 NTYTGGTLISGGTL
-2129 VASNVEALGSSDV
+2129 VASNVEALGSGDVTDDAVLELNTGGDFDNAISGSGQVVKSGDGALTLSGANSYSGGTLISDGTLIAGRVDVLGSGDVTNDATLELNTGGTFDNTISGSGRVVKSGDGALTLSGANSYSGGTLISDGTLIAGRVDVLGSGDV

-2153 GDFTNNISGSGQV
+2153 GTFDNAISGSGQV

-2198 EALGTGDITDNAV
+2198 EALGTGD
-2211 LELNTGGDF
+2211 
-2220 DNAISGSGQVV
+2220 
-2231 KSGDETLTLS
+2231 
-2241 GSNTYTGGTTI
+2241 
-2252 SGGTLVASNVD
+2252 
-2263 ALGTGDVTDNATLEL
+2263 VTNNAT
-2278 NTGGTFDNVIS
+2278 
-2289 GSGQVVKSGDK
+2289 
-2300 TLTLSGANS
+2300 
-2309 YTGGTTIND
+2309 
-2318 GTLVASNVDALG
+2318 
-2330 SGDVTNDAV
+2330 

-2350 NISGSGQVVKS
+2350 NISGNGQVVKS

-2374 TDGTLISGGTLV
+2374 TGGTTISGGTLV
-2386 ATNLEALGTGDVTN
+2386 ATNVEALGTGDVTNNATLELNTGGDFTNNISGNGQVVKSGDDTLTFSGSNTYTGGTLISSGTLVANDVNALGTGDVTDNATLMLNTGGDFINNIGGTGRVEKSGDDTLTLSGTNSYTGGTTISGGTLVATNVEALGTGDVTN

-2415 ISGSGQVVKS
+2415 ISGSGQVVKF
-2425 GDETLTLSGA
+2425 GDDALTLSGS
-2435 NSYTGGTTISG
+2435 NTYRGGTTISG
-2446 GTLVAS
+2446 GTLVA
-2452 NVEALGSGDVTDNA
+2452 NDVNALGTGDVTDNA
-2466 TLEMNTGGDFDNAIS
+2466 VLELNTGGDFDNAIS
-2481 GSGQVVKSGDKT
+2481 GSGQVVKSGDDT
-2493 LTLSGAN
+2493 LTLSGSN
-2500 SYTGGTTISGGTLV
+2500 TYTGGTLISSGTLVANDVNALGTGDVTDNATLELNTGGDFTNNIGGTGRVEKSGDGTLTLSGSNTYTGGTLISDGTLV

-2572 TLAVHLIDSNSGAI
+2572 TLAVHLTDSNSGAI
-2586 VTADHANLGGTLDI
+2586 VTADRANLGGTLDI

-2622 DSAINS
+2622 DSAIDS

-2649 GRVNAADDTRYDVTA
+2649 GRVNADDDTRYDVTA

-2743 ALWLAETATIG
+2743 TLWLAETATIG

-2778 GHVNNQGSLY
+2778 GHVNNLGSLY

-2909 YLRSESDDVPDDGGE
+2909 YLRSESDDVPDDGGD
-2924 VTPPD
+2924 VIPPD
-2929 DGGEVTPPDDGGDVT
+2929 DGGDVTPPDDGGDVT
-2944 PPDGGGDVT
+2944 PPDDGGDIT
-2953 PPDDGGEVT
+2953 PPDDGG
-2962 PPDDGG
+2962 DI
-2968 EVTPPDDGGD
+2968 TPPDDGGD
-2978 VTPPDDGGDVTPVAP
+2978 VTPPDDGGDITPPDDGGDITPPDGGDVTPVAP

-3029 GSIWMRFKA
+3029 GSVWMRFKA

-3082 YINANTDSTGN
+3082 YINASTDSTGN
-3093 RGADGSQF
+3093 RGADGSRF

-3133 YQYGAYNN
+3133 YQYGVYNN

-3217 MRVDGKLYKE
+3217 MRVDGKLYKD

-3236 VNWLHASDNAAA
+3236 VNWLHASDNASA

>member
-1 MNKTY
+1 
-6 NIIWN
+6 
-11 AARGMYIVTSELARS
+11 
-26 GSRAIVS
+26 
-33 VSASCAVTLLA
+33 
-44 MDAAPAVAEET
+44 
-55 RVSIPSQTTT
+55 
-65 YTLSG
+65 
-70 ATPFVV
+70 
-76 ETGNTVAT
+76 
-84 DTATSAAIVGD
+84 
-95 NSNDWDLLI
+95 
-104 ESGAVVGSSL
+104 
-114 TDSQAMNLDSLTG
+114 
-127 ATSVH
+127 
-132 NQGTITGS
+132 
-140 NEDGTIMLQNGGSVI
+140 
-155 NDARIENNAT
+155 
-165 YEHDPQDIPQEYAG
+165 
-179 VYMLNGG
+179 
-186 SYVSSES
+186 
-193 GVLEGVS
+193 
-200 GVIVQSGEAHIT
+200 
-212 NGGMINSDGSWR
+212 
-224 SYGVEFR
+224 
-231 DGTYGTIVNTGTI
+231 
-244 ITTASDGSGKI
+244 
-255 EDAAIYVHTLNDMA
+255 
-269 VSGSVSVDNSGLM
+269 
-282 QSDFITVA
+282 
-290 LYYGSHFEVVNRVGG
+290 
-305 VITAGNSSLVG
+305 
-316 IKSTAMELKVGV
+316 
-328 DNLVTND
+328 
-335 GTISAYG
+335 
-342 TANTYGIHYGESTS
+342 
-356 GGVITNTGS
+356 
-365 ITTTGGGSGDAS
+365 
-377 VYVHGNG
+377 
-384 DGTVVNNSGTM
+384 
-395 SSSVY
+395 
-400 GVYLDSTRSKGHTLN
+400 
-415 NQAGGAISANT
+415 
-426 AVAINGNGNTI
+426 
-437 TNQGKMTGVSDGLL
+437 
-451 ISGNNNIVTTSG
+451 
-463 GEISGKNG
+463 
-471 IRVSKGS
+471 
-478 GNQITAKSGS
+478 
-488 KITTTST
+488 
-495 GISIAGGNNQ
+495 
-505 ITTESGS
+505 
-512 TIVAK
+512 
-517 DNGIL
+517 
-522 INSGA
+522 
-527 NNVTNGGSIT
+527 
-537 ATGSSISYGIQYNSG
+537 
-552 TSGTITNTGTIT
+552 
-564 TTGKGA
+564 
-570 GDASVYAH
+570 
-578 GGAVTINNSGTMDSS
+578 
-593 VYGVYVTTG
+593 
-602 HTLNNLAGGSI
+602 
-613 TANTAVQLNGNNN
+613 
-626 TLANAGAILGDTNGV
+626 
-641 TINGSGNTLTSQGKI
+641 
-656 TGGTNAILINSG
+656 
-668 SKNNTLTLNTGTEI
+668 
-682 SGNITDDNNSASANN
+682 
-697 NLILDGEGTLG
+697 
-708 SSISGLN
+708 
-715 SVTSSGDWTLPGATM
+715 
-730 NLSGTTNSAL
+730 
-740 WVKSG
+740 
-745 TLILNGAMTA
+745 
-755 KGATVDSGTTLQIG
+755 
-769 NSGTLGAFNGD
+769 
-780 IVDNGTLTFNRSDAA
+780 
-795 AYGSVISGSGN
+795 
-806 VIKQGGGELTL
+806 
-817 SNNNSYSGGTTIAEG
+817 
-832 TLTATA
+832 
-838 GGALGSGN
+838 
-846 IDNRAYLK
+846 
-854 LDAASASDPF
+854 
-864 IVADLTTHSGATVE
+864 
-878 IGAGSTLQAN
+878 
-888 TLTQQDGSTLT
+888 
-899 ADLTATSGPA
+899 
-909 IRAKNVNLDG
+909 
-919 TLNVAS
+919 
-925 PASQEPIRSTDDLI
+925 
-939 SLALIESDNAISGDF
+939 
-954 DDITIN
+954 
-960 GNAMNSDAF
+960 
-969 ITVVGQKNVND
+969 
-980 THYDLVETLTWY
+980 
-992 ADRYNAAIDAH
+992 
-1003 GTFNLADAD
+1003 
-1012 DSFTVNTVL
+1012 
-1021 ENVDANSGWNGQ
+1021 
-1033 SLTKT
+1033 
-1038 GAGTLILNAENTYT
+1038 
-1052 GGTTIS
+1052 
-1058 DGTLVANNVEALG
+1058 
-1071 TGNVTD
+1071 
-1077 NATLELNTG
+1077 
-1086 GDFDNAISGSGQVV
+1086 
-1100 KSGDDALTLS
+1100 
-1110 GTNTYSGGT
+1110 
-1119 TISGGTLIA
+1119 
-1128 SNVEALGTGDVTDN
+1128 
-1142 AVLELNTGGDFANN
+1142 
-1156 IGGSGQVVK
+1156 
-1165 SGDETLTLSGTNSY
+1165 SY

-1199 SGDVTDNATLEMNTG
+1199 SGDVTDNATLELNTG
-1214 GDFANNI
+1214 GDF
-1221 GGTGSVVKSG
+1221 
-1231 DKTLTLSGSNIYT
+1231 
-1244 GGTLISGGTLIATNV
+1244 
-1259 DALGTGDVTDN
+1259 DN
-1270 ATLEMNTGGDFA
+1270 A
-1282 NAIGGTG
+1282 
-1289 SVVKSGDETLTLSGS
+1289 
-1304 NIYTG
+1304 
-1309 GTTISGGTLVA
+1309 
-1320 TNVEALGSGDVTDNA
+1320 
-1335 TLELNTGGT
+1335 
-1344 FDNVISGSGQVVK
+1344 ISGSGQVVK

-1389 LGSGDVTDNATLALN
+1389 LGSGDVTN
-1404 TGGDFTNNI
+1404 
-1413 GGTGRVEKS
+1413 
-1422 GDDALTLSG
+1422 DA
-1431 ANSYTGGTL
+1431 
-1440 ISGGTLVAT
+1440 V
-1449 NVDALGTG
+1449 
-1457 NVTDNATLELNTGGD
+1457 LELNTGGD

-1501 GTTISSGTLIATNV
+1501 GTTISGGTLVASNV
-1515 EALGTGDVTDN
+1515 EALG
-1526 ATLELN
+1526 
-1532 TGGDFDNNIGGTGS
+1532 
-1546 VVKSGD
+1546 SGD
-1552 ETLTLS
+1552 IT
-1558 GANSYTGGT
+1558 
-1567 TISGGTLVATSVD
+1567 
-1580 ALGSGDVTDNATLEM
+1580 
-1595 NTGGDFANNIG
+1595 
-1606 GTGSVVKSGDKTL
+1606 
-1619 TLSGSNTYAG
+1619 
-1629 GTTINDGTL
+1629 
-1638 VANNVEALG
+1638 
-1647 TGDVIDNATL
+1647 DNATL

-1669 SGSGQVVKSGDKT
+1669 SGSGQVVKSGDET
-1682 LTLSGANSYS
+1682 LTLSGTNTYT
-1692 GATTISGGTLIAA
+1692 GGTTISGGTLIATH
-1705 NVNAL
+1705 VNAL

-1720 LLLDASGQFTV
+1720 LLLDASGQFAV

-1846 DMGKQYEL
+1846 DTGKQYEL

-1898 PASSTGWDGTSLIKQ
+1898 PDSATGWDGTSLIKQ

-1920 NAENTYTGGTT
+1920 NAENTYTVGTT

-1976 SGDDALT
+1976 SGDKMLT
-1983 LSGAN
+1983 LSGTN
-1988 TYTGGTTINDGTL
+1988 SYSGGTLISGGTL
-2001 VACNVEAL
+2001 VATNVDAL
-2009 GTGDVTDNAT
+2009 GSGDVTDDAT

-2028 DNVISGSGQ
+2028 DNAISGSGQ
-2037 MVKSGDD
+2037 VVKSGDD

-2053 YTGGTTISGG
+2053 YTGGTI
-2063 TLVATSVDA
+2063 
-2072 LGSGDVTN
+2072 
-2080 DAVLELNTG
+2080 
-2089 GDFDNAISGSG
+2089 
-2100 QVVKSGDETL
+2100 
-2110 TLSGA
+2110 
-2115 NSYTGGTTISGGTL
+2115 ISGGTL
-2129 VASNVEALGSSDV
+2129 VASNVEALGTGDV
-2142 TDNATLELNTG
+2142 TND
-2153 GDFTNNISGSGQV
+2153 
-2166 VKSGDDVLTL
+2166 
-2176 SGANSYSGG
+2176 
-2185 TLISDGTLVASNV
+2185 
-2198 EALGTGDITDNAV
+2198 AV

-2241 GSNTYTGGTTI
+2241 GSNTYTGGTLI
-2252 SGGTLVASNVD
+2252 SGGTLVASNV
-2263 ALGTGDVTDNATLEL
+2263 E
-2278 NTGGTFDNVIS
+2278 
-2289 GSGQVVKSGDK
+2289 
-2300 TLTLSGANS
+2300 
-2309 YTGGTTIND
+2309 
-2318 GTLVASNVDALG
+2318 ALG

-2350 NISGSGQVVKS
+2350 AISGSGQVVKSGDETLTLSGANSYTGGTLISGGTLIASNVEALGTGDVTDNAVLELNTGGDFDNAISGSGQVEKSGDETLTLSGANSYTGGTLISSGTLVANDVNALGTGDVTDNAVLELNTGGTFDNAISGSGQVVKSGDETLTLSGSNTYTGGTTINDGTLIATSVDALGSGDVTDNAVLELNTGGDFDNAISGSGQVVKS

-2400 NATLELNTGGDFTNN
+2400 NATLELNTGGTFDNA

-2425 GDETLTLSGA
+2425 GDDALTLSGS
-2435 NSYTGGTTISG
+2435 NTYTGGTTISG
-2446 GTLVAS
+2446 GTLIATSVD
-2452 NVEALGSGDVTDNA
+2452 ALGSGDVTDNA
-2466 TLEMNTGGDFDNAIS
+2466 VLELNTGGTFDNAIS

-2493 LTLSGAN
+2493 LTLSGSN
-2500 SYTGGTTISGGTLV
+2500 TYTGGTTISGGTLI
-2514 ASNVEALGSGDID
+2514 ASNVEALGSGNID

-2558 SALRANTLTQEANS
+2558 STLRANTLTQEANS
-2572 TLAVHLIDSNSGAI
+2572 TLAVHLTDSNSGAI

-2708 SATYWDGKS
+2708 SATDWDGKS

-2778 GHVNNQGSLY
+2778 GHVNNLGSLY

-2909 YLRSESDDVPDDGGE
+2909 YLRSESDDVPDDGGD

-2929 DGGEVTPPDDGGDVT
+2929 DGGDVIPPDDGGDVTPPDDGGDVT
-2944 PPDGGGDVT
+2944 PPDDGGD
-2953 PPDDGGEVT
+2953 
-2962 PPDDGG
+2962 
-2968 EVTPPDDGGD
+2968 VTPPDDGGD
-2978 VTPPDDGGDVTPVAP
+2978 VTPPDDGGDVTPPDDDGDITPPDGGDVTPVAP

-3029 GSIWMRFKA
+3029 GSVWMRFKA

-3082 YINANTDSTGN
+3082 YINASTDSTGN

-3236 VNWLHASDNAAA
+3236 VNWLHASDNASA

>member
-1 MNKTY
+1 MNRTY

-140 NEDGTIMLQNGGSVI
+140 SADGTILLQNGGSVI
-155 NDARIENNAT
+155 NDGRIENSAIYVHNLDYGAP
-165 YEHDPQDIPQEYAG
+165 EIDAAI
-179 VYMLNGG
+179 YMLNGG
-186 SYVSSES
+186 SYVSSEN
-193 GVLEGVS
+193 GVLKGVS
-200 GVIVQSGEAHIT
+200 GVIVQSGEVHIT
-212 NGGMINSDGSWR
+212 NGGTINSDGSWR
-224 SYGVEFR
+224 SYGVELR
-231 DGTYGTIVNTGTI
+231 GGAYGTIVNTGTI
-244 ITTASDGSGKI
+244 ITTASDGSNKI
-255 EDAAIYVHTLNDMA
+255 EDAAIYAHTFDDIA
-269 VSGSVSVDNSGLM
+269 AGDSVSVDNSGLL
-282 QSDFITVA
+282 QSDFIAVA
-290 LYYGSHFEVVNRVGG
+290 LYHGAHFEVFNRAGG

-316 IKSTAMELKVGV
+316 IQSAAMELKAGA

-342 TANTYGIHYGESTS
+342 TANTYGIHYGENTS

-505 ITTESGS
+505 VTTESGS

-552 TSGTITNTGTIT
+552 ASGTITNTGTIT

-593 VYGVYVTTG
+593 VFGVYVTTG

-626 TLANAGAILGDTNGV
+626 TLANAGAILGDTDGV
-641 TINGSGNTLTSQGKI
+641 TISGSGNTLTSQGKI
-656 TGGTNAILINSG
+656 TGGTNAVLINSG
-668 SKNNTLTLNTGTEI
+668 SKNNTITLNTGTEI
-682 SGNITDDNNSASANN
+682 SGSITDDNNSASANN

-715 SVTSSGDWTLPGATM
+715 SVTSSGDWTLSGATM

-769 NSGTLGAFNGD
+769 NGGTLGAFNGD

-806 VIKQGGGELTL
+806 VVKQGGGELTL

-960 GNAMNSDAF
+960 GNAMNPDAF

-992 ADRYNAAIDAH
+992 ADRDNAAIDAH

-1052 GGTTIS
+1052 GSTTIS
-1058 DGTLVANNVEALG
+1058 EGTLIATNVEALG

-1077 NATLELNTG
+1077 NATLEMNTG

-1100 KSGDDALTLS
+1100 KSGD
-1110 GTNTYSGGT
+1110 
-1119 TISGGTLIA
+1119 
-1128 SNVEALGTGDVTDN
+1128 
-1142 AVLELNTGGDFANN
+1142 
-1156 IGGSGQVVK
+1156 
-1165 SGDETLTLSGTNSY
+1165 ETLTLSGANSY

-1192 SNVEALG
+1192 SNVEALGSGDVTDNATLELNTGGDFDNNIGGTGSVVKSGDKTLTLSGANSYTGGTTISGGTLVVSNVEALG

-1231 DKTLTLSGSNIYT
+1231 DKTLTLSG
-1244 GGTLISGGTLIATNV
+1244 
-1259 DALGTGDVTDN
+1259 
-1270 ATLEMNTGGDFA
+1270 
-1282 NAIGGTG
+1282 
-1289 SVVKSGDETLTLSGS
+1289 
-1304 NIYTG
+1304 
-1309 GTTISGGTLVA
+1309 
-1320 TNVEALGSGDVTDNA
+1320 
-1335 TLELNTGGT
+1335 
-1344 FDNVISGSGQVVK
+1344 
-1357 SGDDA
+1357 
-1362 LTLSGNN
+1362 
-1369 SYTGGTL
+1369 
-1376 ISDGTLVA
+1376 
-1384 SNVEA
+1384 
-1389 LGSGDVTDNATLALN
+1389 
-1404 TGGDFTNNI
+1404 
-1413 GGTGRVEKS
+1413 
-1422 GDDALTLSG
+1422 
-1431 ANSYTGGTL
+1431 
-1440 ISGGTLVAT
+1440 
-1449 NVDALGTG
+1449 
-1457 NVTDNATLELNTGGD
+1457 
-1472 FDNAISG
+1472 
-1479 SGQVVKSGDKTLTL
+1479 
-1493 SGANSYTG
+1493 
-1501 GTTISSGTLIATNV
+1501 
-1515 EALGTGDVTDN
+1515 
-1526 ATLELN
+1526 
-1532 TGGDFDNNIGGTGS
+1532 
-1546 VVKSGD
+1546 
-1552 ETLTLS
+1552 
-1558 GANSYTGGT
+1558 ANSYTGGT
-1567 TISGGTLVATSVD
+1567 TISGGTLVANNVN

-1619 TLSGSNTYAG
+1619 TLSGANSYTG
-1629 GTTINDGTL
+1629 GTTISGGTL
-1638 VANNVEALG
+1638 VATNVDALG
-1647 TGDVIDNATL
+1647 TGNVTDNATL
-1657 ELNTGGDFDNAI
+1657 ELNTGGTFDNAI
-1669 SGSGQVVKSGDKT
+1669 GGTGSVVKSGDKT

-1731 TDLTTESGGNTEI
+1731 TDLTTGSGGNTEI

-1769 NTADP
+1769 NTVDP

-1846 DMGKQYEL
+1846 DTGKQYEL

-1939 TNVDA
+1939 TNVEA
-1944 LGSGDVTDDA
+1944 LGTGDVTDNAVLELNTGGTFDNAISGIGQVVKSGDETLMLSGTNTYSGGTLISGGTLVASNVEALGTGDVTNDA
-1954 TLELNTGGTFDNAIS
+1954 VLELNTGGTFDNAIS

-1988 TYTGGTTINDGTL
+1988 SYTGGTLISGGTL
-2001 VACNVEAL
+2001 IASNVEAL
-2009 GTGDVTDNAT
+2009 GSGDVTDNAT
-2019 LELNTGGTF
+2019 LALNTGGTF
-2028 DNVISGSGQ
+2028 DN
-2037 MVKSGDD
+2037 
-2044 TLTLSGSNT
+2044 
-2053 YTGGTTISGG
+2053 
-2063 TLVATSVDA
+2063 A
-2072 LGSGDVTN
+2072 
-2080 DAVLELNTG
+2080 
-2089 GDFDNAISGSG
+2089 
-2100 QVVKSGDETL
+2100 
-2110 TLSGA
+2110 
-2115 NSYTGGTTISGGTL
+2115 
-2129 VASNVEALGSSDV
+2129 
-2142 TDNATLELNTG
+2142 
-2153 GDFTNNISGSGQV
+2153 ISGSGQV

-2198 EALGTGDITDNAV
+2198 EALGSGDVTNDAV
-2211 LELNTGGDF
+2211 LELNTGGTFDNTISGSGRVVKSGDGALTLSGANSYSGGTLISDGTLIAGRVDVLGSGDVTDDATLELNTGGTF

-2231 KSGDETLTLS
+2231 KSGD
-2241 GSNTYTGGTTI
+2241 
-2252 SGGTLVASNVD
+2252 
-2263 ALGTGDVTDNATLEL
+2263 
-2278 NTGGTFDNVIS
+2278 
-2289 GSGQVVKSGDK
+2289 KM
-2300 TLTLSGANS
+2300 LTLSGANS
-2309 YTGGTTIND
+2309 YSGGTLISD
-2318 GTLVASNVDALG
+2318 GTLVASNV
-2330 SGDVTNDAV
+2330 
-2339 LELNTGGDFTN
+2339 
-2350 NISGSGQVVKS
+2350 
-2361 GDETL
+2361 
-2366 TLSGTNSY
+2366 
-2374 TDGTLISGGTLV
+2374 
-2386 ATNLEALGTGDVTN
+2386 EALGTGDVTN

-2425 GDETLTLSGA
+2425 GDDTLTLSGA

-2446 GTLVAS
+2446 GTLVAT
-2452 NVEALGSGDVTDNA
+2452 NVEALGSGDVTNNAVLELNTGGTFDNAISGSGQVVKSGDKTLTLSGANSYTGGTTINDGTLVATSVDALGTGDVTDDATLELNTGGDFDNAIGGSGNVVKSGADTLTLSGSNTYTGGTLISDGTLVASNVDALGTGDVTDNA
-2466 TLEMNTGGDFDNAIS
+2466 TLELNTGGDFDNAIS
-2481 GSGQVVKSGDKT
+2481 GRGQVVKSGDKT

-2572 TLAVHLIDSNSGAI
+2572 TLAVHLTDSNSGAI
-2586 VTADHANLGGTLDI
+2586 VTADRANLGGTLDI

-2649 GRVNAADDTRYDVTA
+2649 GRVNADDDTRYDVTA

-2708 SATYWDGKS
+2708 SATDWDGKS

-2778 GHVNNQGSLY
+2778 GHVNNLGNLY

-2879 GQSDGDFTLYKGHVD
+2879 GQSDGDFRLYKGHVD

-2909 YLRSESDDVPDDGGE
+2909 YLRSESDDVPDDGGD

-2944 PPDGGGDVT
+2944 PPDDGGDVIPPDDGGDITPPDGGGDVT
-2953 PPDDGGEVT
+2953 PPDDGGDIT
-2962 PPDDGG
+2962 PPDDDGNI
-2968 EVTPPDDGGD
+2968 TPP
-2978 VTPPDDGGDVTPVAP
+2978 DGGDVTPVAP

-3082 YINANTDSTGN
+3082 YINASTDSTGN

-3133 YQYGAYNN
+3133 YQYGVYNN

-3217 MRVDGKLYKE
+3217 VRVDGKLYKE

-3236 VNWLHASDNAAA
+3236 VNWLHASDNASA

-3275 ERLSVYAQAA
+3275 ERLSVYAQAV

>member
-114 TDSQAMNLDSLTG
+114 TDSQAMNLDSSTG

-155 NDARIENNAT
+155 NDALIENNAT
-165 YEHDPQDIPQEYAG
+165 YEHDPEDIPQEYAG

-244 ITTASDGSGKI
+244 ITTASDGSNKI

-290 LYYGSHFEVVNRVGG
+290 LYHGSHFEVVNRVGG

-365 ITTTGGGSGDAS
+365 ITTTGGGAGDAS

-395 SSSVY
+395 SSTVY
-400 GVYLDSTRSKGHTLN
+400 GVYLDSARSKGHTLN
-415 NQAGGAISANT
+415 NQAGGVISANT
-426 AVAINGNGNTI
+426 AVAVNGNGNTI

-512 TIVAK
+512 AIVAK

-537 ATGSSISYGIQYNSG
+537 ATGSNMSYGIQYNSG
-552 TSGTITNTGTIT
+552 ASGTITNTGTIT

-593 VYGVYVTTG
+593 VFGVYVTTG

-613 TANTAVQLNGNNN
+613 SANTAVQFHGNNN
-626 TLANAGAILGDTNGV
+626 KLANAGAILGDTNGV

-656 TGGTNAILINSG
+656 TGGINAILINSG

-682 SGNITDDNNSASANN
+682 SGSITDDNNSASANN

-715 SVTSSGDWTLPGATM
+715 SVTSSGDWTLSGATM

-769 NSGTLGAFNGD
+769 NGGTLGAFNGD

-806 VIKQGGGELTL
+806 VVKQGGGELTL

-899 ADLTATSGPA
+899 ADLTETSGPV

-960 GNAMNSDAF
+960 GNAMNPDAF

-992 ADRYNAAIDAH
+992 ADRDNAAIDAH

-1021 ENVDANSGWNGQ
+1021 EDVDANSGWNGQ

-1052 GGTTIS
+1052 GSTTIS
-1058 DGTLVANNVEALG
+1058 EGTLIATNVEALG

-1077 NATLELNTG
+1077 NATLEMNTG
-1086 GDFDNAISGSGQVV
+1086 GDFDNA
-1100 KSGDDALTLS
+1100 
-1110 GTNTYSGGT
+1110 
-1119 TISGGTLIA
+1119 
-1128 SNVEALGTGDVTDN
+1128 
-1142 AVLELNTGGDFANN
+1142 
-1156 IGGSGQVVK
+1156 
-1165 SGDETLTLSGTNSY
+1165 
-1179 TGGTTISGGTLVA
+1179 
-1192 SNVEALG
+1192 
-1199 SGDVTDNATLEMNTG
+1199 
-1214 GDFANNI
+1214 
-1221 GGTGSVVKSG
+1221 
-1231 DKTLTLSGSNIYT
+1231 
-1244 GGTLISGGTLIATNV
+1244 
-1259 DALGTGDVTDN
+1259 
-1270 ATLEMNTGGDFA
+1270 
-1282 NAIGGTG
+1282 
-1289 SVVKSGDETLTLSGS
+1289 
-1304 NIYTG
+1304 
-1309 GTTISGGTLVA
+1309 
-1320 TNVEALGSGDVTDNA
+1320 
-1335 TLELNTGGT
+1335 
-1344 FDNVISGSGQVVK
+1344 
-1357 SGDDA
+1357 
-1362 LTLSGNN
+1362 
-1369 SYTGGTL
+1369 
-1376 ISDGTLVA
+1376 
-1384 SNVEA
+1384 
-1389 LGSGDVTDNATLALN
+1389 
-1404 TGGDFTNNI
+1404 
-1413 GGTGRVEKS
+1413 
-1422 GDDALTLSG
+1422 
-1431 ANSYTGGTL
+1431 
-1440 ISGGTLVAT
+1440 
-1449 NVDALGTG
+1449 
-1457 NVTDNATLELNTGGD
+1457 
-1472 FDNAISG
+1472 
-1479 SGQVVKSGDKTLTL
+1479 
-1493 SGANSYTG
+1493 
-1501 GTTISSGTLIATNV
+1501 
-1515 EALGTGDVTDN
+1515 
-1526 ATLELN
+1526 
-1532 TGGDFDNNIGGTGS
+1532 
-1546 VVKSGD
+1546 
-1552 ETLTLS
+1552 
-1558 GANSYTGGT
+1558 
-1567 TISGGTLVATSVD
+1567 
-1580 ALGSGDVTDNATLEM
+1580 
-1595 NTGGDFANNIG
+1595 
-1606 GTGSVVKSGDKTL
+1606 
-1619 TLSGSNTYAG
+1619 
-1629 GTTINDGTL
+1629 
-1638 VANNVEALG
+1638 
-1647 TGDVIDNATL
+1647 
-1657 ELNTGGDFDNAI
+1657 
-1669 SGSGQVVKSGDKT
+1669 
-1682 LTLSGANSYS
+1682 
-1692 GATTISGGTLIAA
+1692 
-1705 NVNAL
+1705 
-1710 GTGAIDNRAS
+1710 
-1720 LLLDASGQFTV
+1720 
-1731 TDLTTESGGNTEI
+1731 
-1744 GAGSTLQ
+1744 
-1751 ATTLTQ
+1751 
-1757 KSDSTLTINLNS
+1757 
-1769 NTADP
+1769 
-1774 VIHAASQV
+1774 
-1782 SLAGTLDITGVGDV
+1782 
-1796 LDSDPASTD
+1796 
-1805 DLDTFTLIASDKTI
+1805 
-1819 AGDFEK
+1819 
-1825 LTVAGMDADLADFIT
+1825 
-1840 VDGRID
+1840 
-1846 DMGKQYEL
+1846 
-1854 TTALTWYAD
+1854 
-1863 RDDAVT
+1863 
-1869 DAHGTFNL
+1869 
-1877 TNADGS
+1877 
-1883 FAVNTVLE
+1883 
-1891 NVDATLD
+1891 
-1898 PASSTGWDGTSLIKQ
+1898 
-1913 GAGTLIL
+1913 
-1920 NAENTYTGGTT
+1920 
-1931 ISGGTLVA
+1931 
-1939 TNVDA
+1939 
-1944 LGSGDVTDDA
+1944 
-1954 TLELNTGGTFDNAIS
+1954 
-1969 GSGQVVK
+1969 
-1976 SGDDALT
+1976 
-1983 LSGAN
+1983 
-1988 TYTGGTTINDGTL
+1988 
-2001 VACNVEAL
+2001 
-2009 GTGDVTDNAT
+2009 
-2019 LELNTGGTF
+2019 
-2028 DNVISGSGQ
+2028 
-2037 MVKSGDD
+2037 
-2044 TLTLSGSNT
+2044 
-2053 YTGGTTISGG
+2053 
-2063 TLVATSVDA
+2063 
-2072 LGSGDVTN
+2072 
-2080 DAVLELNTG
+2080 
-2089 GDFDNAISGSG
+2089 
-2100 QVVKSGDETL
+2100 
-2110 TLSGA
+2110 
-2115 NSYTGGTTISGGTL
+2115 
-2129 VASNVEALGSSDV
+2129 
-2142 TDNATLELNTG
+2142 
-2153 GDFTNNISGSGQV
+2153 
-2166 VKSGDDVLTL
+2166 
-2176 SGANSYSGG
+2176 
-2185 TLISDGTLVASNV
+2185 
-2198 EALGTGDITDNAV
+2198 
-2211 LELNTGGDF
+2211 
-2220 DNAISGSGQVV
+2220 
-2231 KSGDETLTLS
+2231 
-2241 GSNTYTGGTTI
+2241 
-2252 SGGTLVASNVD
+2252 
-2263 ALGTGDVTDNATLEL
+2263 
-2278 NTGGTFDNVIS
+2278 
-2289 GSGQVVKSGDK
+2289 
-2300 TLTLSGANS
+2300 
-2309 YTGGTTIND
+2309 
-2318 GTLVASNVDALG
+2318 
-2330 SGDVTNDAV
+2330 
-2339 LELNTGGDFTN
+2339 
-2350 NISGSGQVVKS
+2350 
-2361 GDETL
+2361 
-2366 TLSGTNSY
+2366 
-2374 TDGTLISGGTLV
+2374 
-2386 ATNLEALGTGDVTN
+2386 
-2400 NATLELNTGGDFTNN
+2400 

-2466 TLEMNTGGDFDNAIS
+2466 TLELNTGGDFDNNIGGTGSVVKSGDKTLTLSGANSYTGGTTISGGTLVATNVEALGSGDVTDNAVLELNTGGDFTNAIS

-2500 SYTGGTTISGGTLV
+2500 SYTGGTTISGGTLVASNVEALGTGDVTDNAALMLNTGGDFINNIGGTGRVEKSGDDTLTLSGSNTYTGGTLISGGTLVANDVNALGTGDVTDNATLALNAVGDFNNAIGGSGKVEKSGDDTLTLSGSNTYTGGTLINGGTLVASNVEALGTGDVTDDATLELNTGGKFDNAISGSGNVVKSGADTLTLSGSNTYTGGTTINDGTLVATSVDALGTGDVTDDATLELNTGGDFDNAISGSGQVVKSGDDTLTLSGSNTYTGGTLISSGTLVANDVNALGTGDVTDNATLELNTGGDFTNNIGGTGRVEKSGDGTLTLSGSNTYTGGTLISDGTLV

-2548 DNATTAIGAG
+2548 DNATTAIGAD
-2558 SALRANTLTQEANS
+2558 SALRGNTLTQEANS
-2572 TLAVHLIDSNSGAI
+2572 TLAVHLTDSNSGAI

-2680 GTFTLSEQGHSFTLN
+2680 GTFTLSEQGHCFTLN

-2743 ALWLAETATIG
+2743 VLWLAETATIG

-2778 GHVNNQGSLY
+2778 GHVNNLGNLY

-2909 YLRSESDDVPDDGGE
+2909 YLRSESDDVPDDGGD
-2924 VTPPD
+2924 VIPPD
-2929 DGGEVTPPDDGGDVT
+2929 DGGDVTPPDDGGDVT
-2944 PPDGGGDVT
+2944 PPDDGGDVT
-2953 PPDDGGEVT
+2953 PPDDGGDVS

-2968 EVTPPDDGGD
+2968 DVTPPDDGGD
-2978 VTPPDDGGDVTPVAP
+2978 VTPPDDDGDITPPDGGDVTPVAP

-3082 YINANTDSTGN
+3082 YINASTDSTGN

-3217 MRVDGKLYKE
+3217 VRVDGKLYKE

-3236 VNWLHASDNAAA
+3236 VNWLHASDNASA

>member
-84 DTATSAAIVGD
+84 DIATSAAIVGD

-140 NEDGTIMLQNGGSVI
+140 NEDGTILLQNGGSVI
-155 NDARIENNAT
+155 NDGRIENSAT

-290 LYYGSHFEVVNRVGG
+290 LYHGSHFEVVNRVGG

-365 ITTTGGGSGDAS
+365 ITTTGGGAGDAS

-395 SSSVY
+395 SSTVY
-400 GVYLDSTRSKGHTLN
+400 GVYLDSARSKGHTLN
-415 NQAGGAISANT
+415 NQAGGSISANT
-426 AVAINGNGNTI
+426 AV
-437 TNQGKMTGVSDGLL
+437 QFH
-451 ISGNNNIVTTSG
+451 GNNN
-463 GEISGKNG
+463 K
-471 IRVSKGS
+471 
-478 GNQITAKSGS
+478 
-488 KITTTST
+488 
-495 GISIAGGNNQ
+495 
-505 ITTESGS
+505 
-512 TIVAK
+512 
-517 DNGIL
+517 
-522 INSGA
+522 
-527 NNVTNGGSIT
+527 
-537 ATGSSISYGIQYNSG
+537 
-552 TSGTITNTGTIT
+552 
-564 TTGKGA
+564 
-570 GDASVYAH
+570 
-578 GGAVTINNSGTMDSS
+578 
-593 VYGVYVTTG
+593 
-602 HTLNNLAGGSI
+602 
-613 TANTAVQLNGNNN
+613 
-626 TLANAGAILGDTNGV
+626 LANAGAISGDTNGV
-641 TINGSGNTLTSQGKI
+641 TISGSGNTLTNQGKI

-682 SGNITDDNNSASANN
+682 SGSITDDNNSASANN

-715 SVTSSGDWTLPGATM
+715 SVTSSGDWTLSGATM

-769 NSGTLGAFNGD
+769 NGGTLGAFNGD

-806 VIKQGGGELTL
+806 VVKQGGGELTL

-954 DDITIN
+954 DGITIN
-960 GNAMNSDAF
+960 GNAMNPDAF

-1052 GGTTIS
+1052 GGTLIS
-1058 DGTLVANNVEALG
+1058 DGTLVASNVEALG
-1071 TGNVTD
+1071 TGDITD
-1077 NATLELNTG
+1077 NAVLELNTG

-1100 KSGDDALTLS
+1100 KSGDETLTLS
-1110 GTNTYSGGT
+1110 GSNTYTGGT
-1119 TISGGTLIA
+1119 IISGGTLVA
-1128 SNVEALGTGDVTDN
+1128 TNVEALGTGDVTDN
-1142 AVLELNTGGDFANN
+1142 ATLELNTGGDFDNA
-1156 IGGSGQVVK
+1156 IGGTGSVVK
-1165 SGDETLTLSGTNSY
+1165 SGDKTLTLSGANSY

-1199 SGDVTDNATLEMNTG
+1199 SGDVTDNATLELNTG

-1231 DKTLTLSGSNIYT
+1231 DKTLTLSGT
-1244 GGTLISGGTLIATNV
+1244 
-1259 DALGTGDVTDN
+1259 
-1270 ATLEMNTGGDFA
+1270 
-1282 NAIGGTG
+1282 
-1289 SVVKSGDETLTLSGS
+1289 
-1304 NIYTG
+1304 
-1309 GTTISGGTLVA
+1309 
-1320 TNVEALGSGDVTDNA
+1320 
-1335 TLELNTGGT
+1335 
-1344 FDNVISGSGQVVK
+1344 
-1357 SGDDA
+1357 
-1362 LTLSGNN
+1362 
-1369 SYTGGTL
+1369 
-1376 ISDGTLVA
+1376 
-1384 SNVEA
+1384 
-1389 LGSGDVTDNATLALN
+1389 
-1404 TGGDFTNNI
+1404 
-1413 GGTGRVEKS
+1413 
-1422 GDDALTLSG
+1422 
-1431 ANSYTGGTL
+1431 
-1440 ISGGTLVAT
+1440 
-1449 NVDALGTG
+1449 
-1457 NVTDNATLELNTGGD
+1457 
-1472 FDNAISG
+1472 
-1479 SGQVVKSGDKTLTL
+1479 
-1493 SGANSYTG
+1493 
-1501 GTTISSGTLIATNV
+1501 
-1515 EALGTGDVTDN
+1515 
-1526 ATLELN
+1526 
-1532 TGGDFDNNIGGTGS
+1532 
-1546 VVKSGD
+1546 
-1552 ETLTLS
+1552 
-1558 GANSYTGGT
+1558 NSYTGGT
-1567 TISGGTLVATSVD
+1567 TISGGTLVA
-1580 ALGSGDVTDNATLEM
+1580 
-1595 NTGGDFANNIG
+1595 
-1606 GTGSVVKSGDKTL
+1606 
-1619 TLSGSNTYAG
+1619 
-1629 GTTINDGTL
+1629 
-1638 VANNVEALG
+1638 NNVEALG
-1647 TGDVIDNATL
+1647 TGDVTNNATL

-1692 GATTISGGTLIAA
+1692 GATTISGGTLIATH
-1705 NVNAL
+1705 VNAL

-1757 KSDSTLTINLNS
+1757 KSDSTLTINLNG
-1769 NTADP
+1769 NTVDP

-1846 DMGKQYEL
+1846 DTGKQYEL

-1898 PASSTGWDGTSLIKQ
+1898 PASATGWDGTSLIKQ

-1954 TLELNTGGTFDNAIS
+1954 TLELNTGGTFDNAIG
-1969 GSGQVVK
+1969 GSGNVVK
-1976 SGDDALT
+1976 SGADTLT
-1983 LSGAN
+1983 LSGSN
-1988 TYTGGTTINDGTL
+1988 SYTGGTTISGGTL
-2001 VACNVEAL
+2001 VASNVEAL
-2009 GTGDVTDNAT
+2009 GTGDVTNNAT
-2019 LELNTGGTF
+2019 LELNTGGDFINNIGGTGR
-2028 DNVISGSGQ
+2028 VE
-2037 MVKSGDD
+2037 KSGDD

-2053 YTGGTTISGG
+2053 YTGGTLINGG
-2063 TLVATSVDA
+2063 TLVASNVEA
-2072 LGSGDVTN
+2072 LGTGDVTDN
-2080 DAVLELNTG
+2080 ATLALNTG
-2089 GDFDNAISGSG
+2089 GTFDNAISGSG

-2110 TLSGA
+2110 TLSGT

-2129 VASNVEALGSSDV
+2129 VATNVEALGSGDV
-2142 TDNATLELNTG
+2142 TDDATLELNTG
-2153 GDFTNNISGSGQV
+2153 GTFDNAISGSGQV
-2166 VKSGDDVLTL
+2166 VKSGDKMLTL

-2198 EALGTGDITDNAV
+2198 EALGTGDVTNNATLALNTGGDFTNNISGSGQV
-2211 LELNTGGDF
+2211 VKSGDDTLTLSGANSYTGGTTISGGTLVATNVDALGTGDVTNSSTLELNTGGTF

-2241 GSNTYTGGTTI
+2241 GSNTYTGGTLI
-2252 SGGTLVASNVD
+2252 SGGTLVATNVD

-2289 GSGQVVKSGDK
+2289 GSGQVVKSGDD

-2309 YTGGTTIND
+2309 YTGGT
-2318 GTLVASNVDALG
+2318 
-2330 SGDVTNDAV
+2330 
-2339 LELNTGGDFTN
+2339 
-2350 NISGSGQVVKS
+2350 
-2361 GDETL
+2361 
-2366 TLSGTNSY
+2366 
-2374 TDGTLISGGTLV
+2374 LISGGTLV
-2386 ATNLEALGTGDVTN
+2386 AT
-2400 NATLELNTGGDFTNN
+2400 
-2415 ISGSGQVVKS
+2415 S
-2425 GDETLTLSGA
+2425 
-2435 NSYTGGTTISG
+2435 
-2446 GTLVAS
+2446 
-2452 NVEALGSGDVTDNA
+2452 VEALGSGDVTDNA
-2466 TLEMNTGGDFDNAIS
+2466 VLELNTGGTFDNAIS

-2548 DNATTAIGAG
+2548 DNAITAIGAG

-2572 TLAVHLIDSNSGAI
+2572 TLAVHLTDSNSGAI
-2586 VTADHANLGGTLDI
+2586 VTADRANLGGTLDI

-2613 AYAYTLIDT
+2613 AYAYTLIDS
-2622 DSAINS
+2622 DSAIDS

-2649 GRVNAADDTRYDVTA
+2649 GRVNADDDTRYDVTA

-2778 GHVNNQGSLY
+2778 GHVNNLGNLY

-2879 GQSDGDFTLYKGHVD
+2879 GQSDGDFRLYKGHVD

-2929 DGGEVTPPDDGGDVT
+2929 DGGEVTPPDDGGE
-2944 PPDGGGDVT
+2944 VT

-2968 EVTPPDDGGD
+2968 EVTPPDDDGE
-2978 VTPPDDGGDVTPVAP
+2978 VTPPDDGGDITPPDDGGDITPPDGGDVTPVAP

-3082 YINANTDSTGN
+3082 YINASTDSTGN

-3236 VNWLHASDNAAA
+3236 VNWLHASDNASA

>member
-1 MNKTY
+1 
-6 NIIWN
+6 
-11 AARGMYIVTSELARS
+11 
-26 GSRAIVS
+26 
-33 VSASCAVTLLA
+33 
-44 MDAAPAVAEET
+44 
-55 RVSIPSQTTT
+55 
-65 YTLSG
+65 
-70 ATPFVV
+70 
-76 ETGNTVAT
+76 
-84 DTATSAAIVGD
+84 
-95 NSNDWDLLI
+95 
-104 ESGAVVGSSL
+104 
-114 TDSQAMNLDSLTG
+114 
-127 ATSVH
+127 
-132 NQGTITGS
+132 
-140 NEDGTIMLQNGGSVI
+140 
-155 NDARIENNAT
+155 
-165 YEHDPQDIPQEYAG
+165 
-179 VYMLNGG
+179 
-186 SYVSSES
+186 
-193 GVLEGVS
+193 
-200 GVIVQSGEAHIT
+200 
-212 NGGMINSDGSWR
+212 
-224 SYGVEFR
+224 
-231 DGTYGTIVNTGTI
+231 
-244 ITTASDGSGKI
+244 
-255 EDAAIYVHTLNDMA
+255 
-269 VSGSVSVDNSGLM
+269 
-282 QSDFITVA
+282 
-290 LYYGSHFEVVNRVGG
+290 
-305 VITAGNSSLVG
+305 
-316 IKSTAMELKVGV
+316 
-328 DNLVTND
+328 
-335 GTISAYG
+335 
-342 TANTYGIHYGESTS
+342 
-356 GGVITNTGS
+356 
-365 ITTTGGGSGDAS
+365 
-377 VYVHGNG
+377 
-384 DGTVVNNSGTM
+384 
-395 SSSVY
+395 
-400 GVYLDSTRSKGHTLN
+400 
-415 NQAGGAISANT
+415 
-426 AVAINGNGNTI
+426 
-437 TNQGKMTGVSDGLL
+437 
-451 ISGNNNIVTTSG
+451 
-463 GEISGKNG
+463 
-471 IRVSKGS
+471 
-478 GNQITAKSGS
+478 
-488 KITTTST
+488 
-495 GISIAGGNNQ
+495 
-505 ITTESGS
+505 
-512 TIVAK
+512 
-517 DNGIL
+517 
-522 INSGA
+522 
-527 NNVTNGGSIT
+527 
-537 ATGSSISYGIQYNSG
+537 
-552 TSGTITNTGTIT
+552 
-564 TTGKGA
+564 
-570 GDASVYAH
+570 
-578 GGAVTINNSGTMDSS
+578 
-593 VYGVYVTTG
+593 
-602 HTLNNLAGGSI
+602 
-613 TANTAVQLNGNNN
+613 
-626 TLANAGAILGDTNGV
+626 
-641 TINGSGNTLTSQGKI
+641 
-656 TGGTNAILINSG
+656 
-668 SKNNTLTLNTGTEI
+668 
-682 SGNITDDNNSASANN
+682 
-697 NLILDGEGTLG
+697 
-708 SSISGLN
+708 
-715 SVTSSGDWTLPGATM
+715 
-730 NLSGTTNSAL
+730 
-740 WVKSG
+740 
-745 TLILNGAMTA
+745 
-755 KGATVDSGTTLQIG
+755 
-769 NSGTLGAFNGD
+769 
-780 IVDNGTLTFNRSDAA
+780 
-795 AYGSVISGSGN
+795 
-806 VIKQGGGELTL
+806 
-817 SNNNSYSGGTTIAEG
+817 
-832 TLTATA
+832 
-838 GGALGSGN
+838 
-846 IDNRAYLK
+846 
-854 LDAASASDPF
+854 
-864 IVADLTTHSGATVE
+864 
-878 IGAGSTLQAN
+878 
-888 TLTQQDGSTLT
+888 
-899 ADLTATSGPA
+899 
-909 IRAKNVNLDG
+909 
-919 TLNVAS
+919 
-925 PASQEPIRSTDDLI
+925 
-939 SLALIESDNAISGDF
+939 
-954 DDITIN
+954 
-960 GNAMNSDAF
+960 
-969 ITVVGQKNVND
+969 
-980 THYDLVETLTWY
+980 
-992 ADRYNAAIDAH
+992 
-1003 GTFNLADAD
+1003 
-1012 DSFTVNTVL
+1012 
-1021 ENVDANSGWNGQ
+1021 
-1033 SLTKT
+1033 
-1038 GAGTLILNAENTYT
+1038 
-1052 GGTTIS
+1052 
-1058 DGTLVANNVEALG
+1058 
-1071 TGNVTD
+1071 
-1077 NATLELNTG
+1077 
-1086 GDFDNAISGSGQVV
+1086 
-1100 KSGDDALTLS
+1100 
-1110 GTNTYSGGT
+1110 
-1119 TISGGTLIA
+1119 
-1128 SNVEALGTGDVTDN
+1128 
-1142 AVLELNTGGDFANN
+1142 
-1156 IGGSGQVVK
+1156 
-1165 SGDETLTLSGTNSY
+1165 
-1179 TGGTTISGGTLVA
+1179 

-1199 SGDVTDNATLEMNTG
+1199 SGDVTDNATLELNTG

-1231 DKTLTLSGSNIYT
+1231 DKTLTLSGT
-1244 GGTLISGGTLIATNV
+1244 
-1259 DALGTGDVTDN
+1259 
-1270 ATLEMNTGGDFA
+1270 
-1282 NAIGGTG
+1282 
-1289 SVVKSGDETLTLSGS
+1289 
-1304 NIYTG
+1304 
-1309 GTTISGGTLVA
+1309 
-1320 TNVEALGSGDVTDNA
+1320 
-1335 TLELNTGGT
+1335 
-1344 FDNVISGSGQVVK
+1344 
-1357 SGDDA
+1357 
-1362 LTLSGNN
+1362 
-1369 SYTGGTL
+1369 
-1376 ISDGTLVA
+1376 
-1384 SNVEA
+1384 
-1389 LGSGDVTDNATLALN
+1389 
-1404 TGGDFTNNI
+1404 
-1413 GGTGRVEKS
+1413 
-1422 GDDALTLSG
+1422 
-1431 ANSYTGGTL
+1431 
-1440 ISGGTLVAT
+1440 
-1449 NVDALGTG
+1449 
-1457 NVTDNATLELNTGGD
+1457 
-1472 FDNAISG
+1472 
-1479 SGQVVKSGDKTLTL
+1479 
-1493 SGANSYTG
+1493 
-1501 GTTISSGTLIATNV
+1501 
-1515 EALGTGDVTDN
+1515 
-1526 ATLELN
+1526 
-1532 TGGDFDNNIGGTGS
+1532 
-1546 VVKSGD
+1546 
-1552 ETLTLS
+1552 
-1558 GANSYTGGT
+1558 NSYTGGT
-1567 TISGGTLVATSVD
+1567 TISGGTLVA
-1580 ALGSGDVTDNATLEM
+1580 
-1595 NTGGDFANNIG
+1595 
-1606 GTGSVVKSGDKTL
+1606 
-1619 TLSGSNTYAG
+1619 
-1629 GTTINDGTL
+1629 
-1638 VANNVEALG
+1638 NNVEALG
-1647 TGDVIDNATL
+1647 TGDVTNNATL

-1692 GATTISGGTLIAA
+1692 GATTISGGTLIATH
-1705 NVNAL
+1705 VNAL

-1757 KSDSTLTINLNS
+1757 KSDSTLTINLNG
-1769 NTADP
+1769 NTVDP

-1846 DMGKQYEL
+1846 DTGKQYEL

-1898 PASSTGWDGTSLIKQ
+1898 PASATGWDGTSLIKQ

-1954 TLELNTGGTFDNAIS
+1954 TLELNTGGTFDNAIG
-1969 GSGQVVK
+1969 GSGNVVK
-1976 SGDDALT
+1976 SGADTLT
-1983 LSGAN
+1983 LSGSN
-1988 TYTGGTTINDGTL
+1988 SYTGGTTISGGTL
-2001 VACNVEAL
+2001 VASNVEAL
-2009 GTGDVTDNAT
+2009 GTGDVTNNAT
-2019 LELNTGGTF
+2019 LELNTGGDFINNIGGTGR
-2028 DNVISGSGQ
+2028 VE
-2037 MVKSGDD
+2037 KSGDD

-2053 YTGGTTISGG
+2053 YTGGTLINGG
-2063 TLVATSVDA
+2063 TLVASNVEA
-2072 LGSGDVTN
+2072 LGTGDVTDN
-2080 DAVLELNTG
+2080 ATLALNTG
-2089 GDFDNAISGSG
+2089 GTFDNAISGSG

-2110 TLSGA
+2110 TLSGT

-2129 VASNVEALGSSDV
+2129 VATNVEALGSGDV
-2142 TDNATLELNTG
+2142 TDDATLELNTG
-2153 GDFTNNISGSGQV
+2153 GTFDNAISGSGQV
-2166 VKSGDDVLTL
+2166 VKSGDKMLTL

-2198 EALGTGDITDNAV
+2198 EALGTGDVTNNATLALNTGGDFTNNISGSGQV
-2211 LELNTGGDF
+2211 VKSGDDTLTLSGANSYTGGTTISGGTLVATNVDALGTGDVTNSSTLELNTGGTF

-2241 GSNTYTGGTTI
+2241 GSNTYTGGTLI
-2252 SGGTLVASNVD
+2252 SGGTLVATNVD

-2289 GSGQVVKSGDK
+2289 GSGQVVKSGDD

-2309 YTGGTTIND
+2309 YTGGT
-2318 GTLVASNVDALG
+2318 
-2330 SGDVTNDAV
+2330 
-2339 LELNTGGDFTN
+2339 
-2350 NISGSGQVVKS
+2350 
-2361 GDETL
+2361 
-2366 TLSGTNSY
+2366 
-2374 TDGTLISGGTLV
+2374 LISGGTLV
-2386 ATNLEALGTGDVTN
+2386 AT
-2400 NATLELNTGGDFTNN
+2400 
-2415 ISGSGQVVKS
+2415 S
-2425 GDETLTLSGA
+2425 
-2435 NSYTGGTTISG
+2435 
-2446 GTLVAS
+2446 
-2452 NVEALGSGDVTDNA
+2452 VEALGSGDVTDNA
-2466 TLEMNTGGDFDNAIS
+2466 VLELNTGGTFDNAIS

-2548 DNATTAIGAG
+2548 DNAITAIGAG

-2572 TLAVHLIDSNSGAI
+2572 TLAVHLTDSNSGAI
-2586 VTADHANLGGTLDI
+2586 VTADRANLGGTLDI

-2613 AYAYTLIDT
+2613 AYAYTLIDS
-2622 DSAINS
+2622 DSAIDS

-2649 GRVNAADDTRYDVTA
+2649 GRVNADDDTRYDVTA

-2778 GHVNNQGSLY
+2778 GHVNNLGNLY

-2879 GQSDGDFTLYKGHVD
+2879 GQSDGDFRLYKGHVD

-2929 DGGEVTPPDDGGDVT
+2929 DGGEVTPPDDGGE
-2944 PPDGGGDVT
+2944 VT

-2968 EVTPPDDGGD
+2968 EVTPPDDDGE
-2978 VTPPDDGGDVTPVAP
+2978 VTPPDDGGDITPPDDGGDITPPDGGDVTPVAP

-3082 YINANTDSTGN
+3082 YINASTDSTGN

-3236 VNWLHASDNAAA
+3236 VNWLHASDNASA

>member
-1 MNKTY
+1 
-6 NIIWN
+6 
-11 AARGMYIVTSELARS
+11 
-26 GSRAIVS
+26 
-33 VSASCAVTLLA
+33 
-44 MDAAPAVAEET
+44 
-55 RVSIPSQTTT
+55 
-65 YTLSG
+65 
-70 ATPFVV
+70 
-76 ETGNTVAT
+76 
-84 DTATSAAIVGD
+84 
-95 NSNDWDLLI
+95 
-104 ESGAVVGSSL
+104 
-114 TDSQAMNLDSLTG
+114 
-127 ATSVH
+127 
-132 NQGTITGS
+132 
-140 NEDGTIMLQNGGSVI
+140 
-155 NDARIENNAT
+155 
-165 YEHDPQDIPQEYAG
+165 
-179 VYMLNGG
+179 
-186 SYVSSES
+186 
-193 GVLEGVS
+193 
-200 GVIVQSGEAHIT
+200 
-212 NGGMINSDGSWR
+212 
-224 SYGVEFR
+224 
-231 DGTYGTIVNTGTI
+231 
-244 ITTASDGSGKI
+244 
-255 EDAAIYVHTLNDMA
+255 
-269 VSGSVSVDNSGLM
+269 
-282 QSDFITVA
+282 
-290 LYYGSHFEVVNRVGG
+290 
-305 VITAGNSSLVG
+305 
-316 IKSTAMELKVGV
+316 
-328 DNLVTND
+328 
-335 GTISAYG
+335 YG

-365 ITTTGGGSGDAS
+365 ITTTGGGAGDAS

-395 SSSVY
+395 SSTVY
-400 GVYLDSTRSKGHTLN
+400 GVYLDSARSKGHTLN
-415 NQAGGAISANT
+415 NQAGSAISANT

-488 KITTTST
+488 KITATST
-495 GISIAGGNNQ
+495 GISIASGNNQ
-505 ITTESGS
+505 VTTESGS
-512 TIVAK
+512 AIVAK

-537 ATGSSISYGIQYNSG
+537 ATGSSNSYGIQYNSG
-552 TSGTITNTGTIT
+552 ASGTITNTGTIT
-564 TTGKGA
+564 TTGKGV

-593 VYGVYVTTG
+593 VFGVYVTTG

-613 TANTAVQLNGNNN
+613 SANTAVQFHGNNN
-626 TLANAGAILGDTNGV
+626 KLANAGAISGDTNGV
-641 TINGSGNTLTSQGKI
+641 TISGSGNTLTNQGKI

-682 SGNITDDNNSASANN
+682 SGSITDDNNSASANN

-715 SVTSSGDWTLPGATM
+715 SVTSSGDWTLSGATM

-769 NSGTLGAFNGD
+769 NGGTLGAFNGD

-806 VIKQGGGELTL
+806 VVKQGGGELTL

-954 DDITIN
+954 DGITIN
-960 GNAMNSDAF
+960 GNAMNPDAF

-1052 GGTTIS
+1052 GGTLIS
-1058 DGTLVANNVEALG
+1058 DGTLVASNVEALG
-1071 TGNVTD
+1071 TGDITD
-1077 NATLELNTG
+1077 NAVLELNTG

-1100 KSGDDALTLS
+1100 KSGDETLTLS
-1110 GTNTYSGGT
+1110 GSNTYTGGT
-1119 TISGGTLIA
+1119 IISGGTLVA
-1128 SNVEALGTGDVTDN
+1128 TNVEALGTGDVTDN
-1142 AVLELNTGGDFANN
+1142 ATLELNTGGDFDNA
-1156 IGGSGQVVK
+1156 IGGTGSVVK
-1165 SGDETLTLSGTNSY
+1165 SGDKTLTLSGANSY

-1199 SGDVTDNATLEMNTG
+1199 SGDVTDNATLELNTG

-1231 DKTLTLSGSNIYT
+1231 DKTLTLSGT
-1244 GGTLISGGTLIATNV
+1244 
-1259 DALGTGDVTDN
+1259 
-1270 ATLEMNTGGDFA
+1270 
-1282 NAIGGTG
+1282 
-1289 SVVKSGDETLTLSGS
+1289 
-1304 NIYTG
+1304 
-1309 GTTISGGTLVA
+1309 
-1320 TNVEALGSGDVTDNA
+1320 
-1335 TLELNTGGT
+1335 
-1344 FDNVISGSGQVVK
+1344 
-1357 SGDDA
+1357 
-1362 LTLSGNN
+1362 
-1369 SYTGGTL
+1369 
-1376 ISDGTLVA
+1376 
-1384 SNVEA
+1384 
-1389 LGSGDVTDNATLALN
+1389 
-1404 TGGDFTNNI
+1404 
-1413 GGTGRVEKS
+1413 
-1422 GDDALTLSG
+1422 
-1431 ANSYTGGTL
+1431 
-1440 ISGGTLVAT
+1440 
-1449 NVDALGTG
+1449 
-1457 NVTDNATLELNTGGD
+1457 
-1472 FDNAISG
+1472 
-1479 SGQVVKSGDKTLTL
+1479 
-1493 SGANSYTG
+1493 
-1501 GTTISSGTLIATNV
+1501 
-1515 EALGTGDVTDN
+1515 
-1526 ATLELN
+1526 
-1532 TGGDFDNNIGGTGS
+1532 
-1546 VVKSGD
+1546 
-1552 ETLTLS
+1552 
-1558 GANSYTGGT
+1558 NSYTGGT
-1567 TISGGTLVATSVD
+1567 TISGGTLVA
-1580 ALGSGDVTDNATLEM
+1580 
-1595 NTGGDFANNIG
+1595 
-1606 GTGSVVKSGDKTL
+1606 
-1619 TLSGSNTYAG
+1619 
-1629 GTTINDGTL
+1629 
-1638 VANNVEALG
+1638 NNVEALG
-1647 TGDVIDNATL
+1647 TGDVTNNATL

-1692 GATTISGGTLIAA
+1692 GATTISGGTLIATH
-1705 NVNAL
+1705 VNAL

-1757 KSDSTLTINLNS
+1757 KSDSTLTINLNG
-1769 NTADP
+1769 NTVDP

-1846 DMGKQYEL
+1846 DTGKQYEL

-1898 PASSTGWDGTSLIKQ
+1898 PASATGWDGTSLIKQ

-1954 TLELNTGGTFDNAIS
+1954 TLELNTGGTFDNAIG
-1969 GSGQVVK
+1969 GSGNVVK
-1976 SGDDALT
+1976 SGADTLT
-1983 LSGAN
+1983 LSGSN
-1988 TYTGGTTINDGTL
+1988 SYTGGTTISGGTL
-2001 VACNVEAL
+2001 VASNVEAL
-2009 GTGDVTDNAT
+2009 GTGDVTNNAT
-2019 LELNTGGTF
+2019 LELNTGGDFINNIGGTGR
-2028 DNVISGSGQ
+2028 VE
-2037 MVKSGDD
+2037 KSGDD

-2053 YTGGTTISGG
+2053 YTGGTLINGG
-2063 TLVATSVDA
+2063 TLVASNVEA
-2072 LGSGDVTN
+2072 LGTGDVTDN
-2080 DAVLELNTG
+2080 ATLALNTG
-2089 GDFDNAISGSG
+2089 GTFDNAISGSG

-2110 TLSGA
+2110 TLSGT

-2129 VASNVEALGSSDV
+2129 VATNVEALGSGDV
-2142 TDNATLELNTG
+2142 TDDATLELNTG
-2153 GDFTNNISGSGQV
+2153 GTFDNAISGSGQV
-2166 VKSGDDVLTL
+2166 VKSGDKMLTL

-2198 EALGTGDITDNAV
+2198 EALGTGDVTNNATLALNTGGDFTNNISGSGQV
-2211 LELNTGGDF
+2211 VKSGDDTLTLSGANSYTGGTTISGGTLVATNVDALGTGDVTNSSTLELNTGGTF

-2241 GSNTYTGGTTI
+2241 GSNTYTGGTLI
-2252 SGGTLVASNVD
+2252 SGGTLVATNVD

-2289 GSGQVVKSGDK
+2289 GSGQVVKSGDD

-2309 YTGGTTIND
+2309 YTGGT
-2318 GTLVASNVDALG
+2318 
-2330 SGDVTNDAV
+2330 
-2339 LELNTGGDFTN
+2339 
-2350 NISGSGQVVKS
+2350 
-2361 GDETL
+2361 
-2366 TLSGTNSY
+2366 
-2374 TDGTLISGGTLV
+2374 LISGGTLV
-2386 ATNLEALGTGDVTN
+2386 AT
-2400 NATLELNTGGDFTNN
+2400 
-2415 ISGSGQVVKS
+2415 S
-2425 GDETLTLSGA
+2425 
-2435 NSYTGGTTISG
+2435 
-2446 GTLVAS
+2446 
-2452 NVEALGSGDVTDNA
+2452 VEALGSGDVTDNA
-2466 TLEMNTGGDFDNAIS
+2466 VLELNTGGTFDNAIS

-2548 DNATTAIGAG
+2548 DNAITAIGAG

-2572 TLAVHLIDSNSGAI
+2572 TLAVHLTDSNSGAI
-2586 VTADHANLGGTLDI
+2586 VTADRANLGGTLDI

-2613 AYAYTLIDT
+2613 AYAYTLIDS
-2622 DSAINS
+2622 DSAIDS

-2649 GRVNAADDTRYDVTA
+2649 GRVNADDDTRYDVTA

-2778 GHVNNQGSLY
+2778 GHVNNLGNLY

-2879 GQSDGDFTLYKGHVD
+2879 GQSDGDFRLYKGHVD

-2929 DGGEVTPPDDGGDVT
+2929 DGGEVTPPDDGGE
-2944 PPDGGGDVT
+2944 VT

-2968 EVTPPDDGGD
+2968 EVTPPDDDGE
-2978 VTPPDDGGDVTPVAP
+2978 VTPPDDGGDITPPDDGGDITPPDGGDVTPVAP

-3082 YINANTDSTGN
+3082 YINASTDSTGN

-3236 VNWLHASDNAAA
+3236 VNWLHASDNASA

>member
-114 TDSQAMNLDSLTG
+114 TDSQAMNLDSSTG

-155 NDARIENNAT
+155 NDALIENNAT
-165 YEHDPQDIPQEYAG
+165 YEHDPEDIPQEYAG

-244 ITTASDGSGKI
+244 ITTASDGSNKI

-290 LYYGSHFEVVNRVGG
+290 LYHGSHFEVVNRVGG

-365 ITTTGGGSGDAS
+365 ITTTGGGAGDAS

-395 SSSVY
+395 SSTVY
-400 GVYLDSTRSKGHTLN
+400 GVYLDSARSKGHTLN
-415 NQAGGAISANT
+415 NQAGGVISANT
-426 AVAINGNGNTI
+426 AVAVNGNGNTI

-512 TIVAK
+512 AIVAK

-537 ATGSSISYGIQYNSG
+537 ATGSNMSYGIQYNSG
-552 TSGTITNTGTIT
+552 ASGTITNTGTIT

-593 VYGVYVTTG
+593 VFGVYVTTG

-613 TANTAVQLNGNNN
+613 SANTAVQFHGNNN
-626 TLANAGAILGDTNGV
+626 KLANAGAILGDTNGV

-656 TGGTNAILINSG
+656 TGGINAILINSG

-682 SGNITDDNNSASANN
+682 SGSITDDNNSASANN

-715 SVTSSGDWTLPGATM
+715 SVTSSGDWTLSGATM

-769 NSGTLGAFNGD
+769 NGGTLGAFNGD

-806 VIKQGGGELTL
+806 VVKQGGGELTL

-899 ADLTATSGPA
+899 ADLTETSGPV

-960 GNAMNSDAF
+960 GNAMNPDAF

-992 ADRYNAAIDAH
+992 ADRDNAAIDAH

-1021 ENVDANSGWNGQ
+1021 EDVDANSGWNGQ

-1052 GGTTIS
+1052 GSTTIS
-1058 DGTLVANNVEALG
+1058 EGTLIATNVEALG

-1077 NATLELNTG
+1077 NATLEMNTG
-1086 GDFDNAISGSGQVV
+1086 GDFDNA
-1100 KSGDDALTLS
+1100 
-1110 GTNTYSGGT
+1110 
-1119 TISGGTLIA
+1119 
-1128 SNVEALGTGDVTDN
+1128 
-1142 AVLELNTGGDFANN
+1142 
-1156 IGGSGQVVK
+1156 
-1165 SGDETLTLSGTNSY
+1165 
-1179 TGGTTISGGTLVA
+1179 
-1192 SNVEALG
+1192 
-1199 SGDVTDNATLEMNTG
+1199 
-1214 GDFANNI
+1214 
-1221 GGTGSVVKSG
+1221 
-1231 DKTLTLSGSNIYT
+1231 
-1244 GGTLISGGTLIATNV
+1244 
-1259 DALGTGDVTDN
+1259 
-1270 ATLEMNTGGDFA
+1270 
-1282 NAIGGTG
+1282 
-1289 SVVKSGDETLTLSGS
+1289 
-1304 NIYTG
+1304 
-1309 GTTISGGTLVA
+1309 
-1320 TNVEALGSGDVTDNA
+1320 
-1335 TLELNTGGT
+1335 
-1344 FDNVISGSGQVVK
+1344 
-1357 SGDDA
+1357 
-1362 LTLSGNN
+1362 
-1369 SYTGGTL
+1369 
-1376 ISDGTLVA
+1376 
-1384 SNVEA
+1384 
-1389 LGSGDVTDNATLALN
+1389 
-1404 TGGDFTNNI
+1404 
-1413 GGTGRVEKS
+1413 
-1422 GDDALTLSG
+1422 
-1431 ANSYTGGTL
+1431 
-1440 ISGGTLVAT
+1440 
-1449 NVDALGTG
+1449 
-1457 NVTDNATLELNTGGD
+1457 
-1472 FDNAISG
+1472 
-1479 SGQVVKSGDKTLTL
+1479 
-1493 SGANSYTG
+1493 
-1501 GTTISSGTLIATNV
+1501 
-1515 EALGTGDVTDN
+1515 
-1526 ATLELN
+1526 
-1532 TGGDFDNNIGGTGS
+1532 
-1546 VVKSGD
+1546 
-1552 ETLTLS
+1552 
-1558 GANSYTGGT
+1558 
-1567 TISGGTLVATSVD
+1567 
-1580 ALGSGDVTDNATLEM
+1580 
-1595 NTGGDFANNIG
+1595 
-1606 GTGSVVKSGDKTL
+1606 
-1619 TLSGSNTYAG
+1619 
-1629 GTTINDGTL
+1629 
-1638 VANNVEALG
+1638 
-1647 TGDVIDNATL
+1647 
-1657 ELNTGGDFDNAI
+1657 
-1669 SGSGQVVKSGDKT
+1669 
-1682 LTLSGANSYS
+1682 
-1692 GATTISGGTLIAA
+1692 
-1705 NVNAL
+1705 
-1710 GTGAIDNRAS
+1710 
-1720 LLLDASGQFTV
+1720 
-1731 TDLTTESGGNTEI
+1731 
-1744 GAGSTLQ
+1744 
-1751 ATTLTQ
+1751 
-1757 KSDSTLTINLNS
+1757 
-1769 NTADP
+1769 
-1774 VIHAASQV
+1774 
-1782 SLAGTLDITGVGDV
+1782 
-1796 LDSDPASTD
+1796 
-1805 DLDTFTLIASDKTI
+1805 
-1819 AGDFEK
+1819 
-1825 LTVAGMDADLADFIT
+1825 
-1840 VDGRID
+1840 
-1846 DMGKQYEL
+1846 
-1854 TTALTWYAD
+1854 
-1863 RDDAVT
+1863 
-1869 DAHGTFNL
+1869 
-1877 TNADGS
+1877 
-1883 FAVNTVLE
+1883 
-1891 NVDATLD
+1891 
-1898 PASSTGWDGTSLIKQ
+1898 
-1913 GAGTLIL
+1913 
-1920 NAENTYTGGTT
+1920 
-1931 ISGGTLVA
+1931 
-1939 TNVDA
+1939 
-1944 LGSGDVTDDA
+1944 
-1954 TLELNTGGTFDNAIS
+1954 
-1969 GSGQVVK
+1969 
-1976 SGDDALT
+1976 
-1983 LSGAN
+1983 
-1988 TYTGGTTINDGTL
+1988 
-2001 VACNVEAL
+2001 
-2009 GTGDVTDNAT
+2009 
-2019 LELNTGGTF
+2019 
-2028 DNVISGSGQ
+2028 
-2037 MVKSGDD
+2037 
-2044 TLTLSGSNT
+2044 
-2053 YTGGTTISGG
+2053 
-2063 TLVATSVDA
+2063 
-2072 LGSGDVTN
+2072 
-2080 DAVLELNTG
+2080 
-2089 GDFDNAISGSG
+2089 
-2100 QVVKSGDETL
+2100 
-2110 TLSGA
+2110 
-2115 NSYTGGTTISGGTL
+2115 
-2129 VASNVEALGSSDV
+2129 
-2142 TDNATLELNTG
+2142 
-2153 GDFTNNISGSGQV
+2153 
-2166 VKSGDDVLTL
+2166 
-2176 SGANSYSGG
+2176 
-2185 TLISDGTLVASNV
+2185 
-2198 EALGTGDITDNAV
+2198 
-2211 LELNTGGDF
+2211 
-2220 DNAISGSGQVV
+2220 
-2231 KSGDETLTLS
+2231 
-2241 GSNTYTGGTTI
+2241 
-2252 SGGTLVASNVD
+2252 
-2263 ALGTGDVTDNATLEL
+2263 
-2278 NTGGTFDNVIS
+2278 
-2289 GSGQVVKSGDK
+2289 
-2300 TLTLSGANS
+2300 
-2309 YTGGTTIND
+2309 
-2318 GTLVASNVDALG
+2318 
-2330 SGDVTNDAV
+2330 
-2339 LELNTGGDFTN
+2339 
-2350 NISGSGQVVKS
+2350 
-2361 GDETL
+2361 
-2366 TLSGTNSY
+2366 
-2374 TDGTLISGGTLV
+2374 
-2386 ATNLEALGTGDVTN
+2386 
-2400 NATLELNTGGDFTNN
+2400 

-2466 TLEMNTGGDFDNAIS
+2466 TLELNTGGDFDNNIGGTGSVVKSGDKTLTLSGANSYTGGTTISGGTLVATNVEALGSGDVTDNAVLELNTGGDFTNAIS

-2500 SYTGGTTISGGTLV
+2500 SYTGGTTISGGTLVASNVEALGTGDITDNATLELNAGGDFANNIGGTGSVVKSGDKTLTLSGSNTYTGGTTISGGTLVATNVEALGTGNVTDNATLELSTGGDFANNIGGTGSVVKSGDETLTLSGANSYTGGTTISGGTLVASNVEALGTGDVTDNATLELNTGGDFDNAISGSGQVVKSGDKTLTLSGANSYSGATTISGGTLVATNVDALGSGDVTDDATLELNTGGTFDNAISGSGQVVKSGDETLTLSGTNTYSGGTLISGGTLVASNVEALGTGDVTNDAVLELNTGGTFDNAISGSGQVVKSGDKMLTLSGANSYSGGTLISDGTLVASNVEALGSGDVTNDAVLELNTGGTFDNVISGSGKVEKSGDDALTLSGSNTYTGGTLISGGTLVASNVEALGTGDVTDNATLALNAGGDFTNNIGGTGRVEKSGDDTLTLSGSNTYTGGTLISGGTLVATSVDALGTGNVTNNATLALNTGGDFINNIGGTGRVEKSGDDALTLSGSNTYTGGTLISGGTLVANDVNALGTGDVTDNAALMLNTGGDFINNIGGTGRVEKSGDDTLTLSGSNTYTGGTLISGGTLVANDVNALGTGDVTDNATLALNAVGDFNNAIGGSGKVEKSGDDTLTLSGSNTYTGGTLINGGTLVASNVEALGTGDVTDDATLELNTGGKFDNAISGSGNVVKSGADTLTLSGSNTYTGGTTINDGTLVATSVDALGTGDVTDDATLELNTGGDFDNAISGSGQVVKSGDDTLTLSGSNTYTGGTLISSGTLVANDVNALGTGDVTDNATLELNTGGDFTNNIGGTGRVEKSGDGTLTLSGSNTYTGGTLISDGTLV

-2548 DNATTAIGAG
+2548 DNATTAIGAD
-2558 SALRANTLTQEANS
+2558 SALRGNTLTQEANS
-2572 TLAVHLIDSNSGAI
+2572 TLAVHLTDSNSGAI

-2680 GTFTLSEQGHSFTLN
+2680 GTFTLSEQGHCFTLN

-2743 ALWLAETATIG
+2743 VLWLAETATIG

-2778 GHVNNQGSLY
+2778 GHVNNLGNLY

-2909 YLRSESDDVPDDGGE
+2909 YLRSESDDVPDDGGD
-2924 VTPPD
+2924 VIPPD
-2929 DGGEVTPPDDGGDVT
+2929 DGGDVTPPDDGGDVT
-2944 PPDGGGDVT
+2944 PPDDGGDVT
-2953 PPDDGGEVT
+2953 PPDDGGDVS

-2968 EVTPPDDGGD
+2968 DVTPPDDGGD
-2978 VTPPDDGGDVTPVAP
+2978 VTPPDDDGDITPPDGGDVTPVAP

-3082 YINANTDSTGN
+3082 YINASTDSTGN

-3217 MRVDGKLYKE
+3217 VRVDGKLYKE

-3236 VNWLHASDNAAA
+3236 VNWLHASDNASA

>member
-76 ETGNTVAT
+76 EAGNTIAT
-84 DTATSAAIVGD
+84 DTAASAAIVGD

-114 TDSQAMNLDSLTG
+114 IDSQAMNLDSLTG

-140 NEDGTIMLQNGGSVI
+140 SADGTILLQNGGSVI
-155 NDARIENNAT
+155 NDGRIENSAIYVHNLDLGAP
-165 YEHDPQDIPQEYAG
+165 EIDAAI
-179 VYMLNGG
+179 YMLNGG
-186 SYVSSES
+186 SYVSSEN
-193 GVLEGVS
+193 GVLKGVS
-200 GVIVQSGEAHIT
+200 GVIVQSGEVHIT
-212 NGGMINSDGSWR
+212 NGGTINSDGSWR
-224 SYGVEFR
+224 SYGVELR
-231 DGTYGTIVNTGTI
+231 GGAYGTIVNTGTI
-244 ITTASDGSGKI
+244 ITTASDGSGEI
-255 EDAAIYVHTLNDMA
+255 EDAAIYAHTFDDIA
-269 VSGSVSVDNSGLM
+269 AGDYVSVDNSGLL
-282 QSDFITVA
+282 QSDFIAVA
-290 LYYGSHFEVVNRVGG
+290 LYHGAHFEVINRAGG

-316 IKSTAMELKVGV
+316 IQSAAMELKAGAN
-328 DNLVTND
+328 NLVTND

-365 ITTTGGGSGDAS
+365 ITTTGGGAGDAS

-395 SSSVY
+395 SSTVY
-400 GVYLDSTRSKGHTLN
+400 GVYLDSARSKGHTLN

-512 TIVAK
+512 AIVAK

-537 ATGSSISYGIQYNSG
+537 ATGSSISYGIHYYSG

-593 VYGVYVTTG
+593 VFGVYVTTG

-613 TANTAVQLNGNNN
+613 TANTAVQFHGNNN

-641 TINGSGNTLTSQGKI
+641 TISGSGNTLTNQGKI

-682 SGNITDDNNSASANN
+682 SGSITDDNNSASANN

-715 SVTSSGDWTLPGATM
+715 SVTSSGDWTLSGATM

-769 NSGTLGAFNGD
+769 NSGTLGTFNGD

-806 VIKQGGGELTL
+806 VVKQGGGELTL

-954 DDITIN
+954 DGITIN
-960 GNAMNSDAF
+960 GNAMNPDAF

-1058 DGTLVANNVEALG
+1058 EGTLVANNVEALG

-1100 KSGDDALTLS
+1100 KSGD
-1110 GTNTYSGGT
+1110 
-1119 TISGGTLIA
+1119 
-1128 SNVEALGTGDVTDN
+1128 
-1142 AVLELNTGGDFANN
+1142 
-1156 IGGSGQVVK
+1156 
-1165 SGDETLTLSGTNSY
+1165 
-1179 TGGTTISGGTLVA
+1179 
-1192 SNVEALG
+1192 
-1199 SGDVTDNATLEMNTG
+1199 
-1214 GDFANNI
+1214 
-1221 GGTGSVVKSG
+1221 
-1231 DKTLTLSGSNIYT
+1231 KTLTLSG
-1244 GGTLISGGTLIATNV
+1244 
-1259 DALGTGDVTDN
+1259 
-1270 ATLEMNTGGDFA
+1270 A
-1282 NAIGGTG
+1282 N
-1289 SVVKSGDETLTLSGS
+1289 S
-1304 NIYTG
+1304 YTG

-1357 SGDDA
+1357 SGDEMLTLSGANSYTGGTTISGGTLVASNVEALGSGDVTDNATLELNTGGDFDNAISGSGQVVKSGDDA

-1389 LGSGDVTDNATLALN
+1389 LGSGDVTN
-1404 TGGDFTNNI
+1404 
-1413 GGTGRVEKS
+1413 
-1422 GDDALTLSG
+1422 DA
-1431 ANSYTGGTL
+1431 
-1440 ISGGTLVAT
+1440 V
-1449 NVDALGTG
+1449 
-1457 NVTDNATLELNTGGD
+1457 LELNTGGD

-1501 GTTISSGTLIATNV
+1501 GTTISGGTLVASNV
-1515 EALGTGDVTDN
+1515 EALG
-1526 ATLELN
+1526 
-1532 TGGDFDNNIGGTGS
+1532 
-1546 VVKSGD
+1546 SGD
-1552 ETLTLS
+1552 IT
-1558 GANSYTGGT
+1558 
-1567 TISGGTLVATSVD
+1567 
-1580 ALGSGDVTDNATLEM
+1580 
-1595 NTGGDFANNIG
+1595 
-1606 GTGSVVKSGDKTL
+1606 
-1619 TLSGSNTYAG
+1619 
-1629 GTTINDGTL
+1629 
-1638 VANNVEALG
+1638 
-1647 TGDVIDNATL
+1647 DNATL

-1669 SGSGQVVKSGDKT
+1669 SGSGQVVKSGDET
-1682 LTLSGANSYS
+1682 LTLSGTNTYT
-1692 GATTISGGTLIAA
+1692 GGTTISGGTLIATH
-1705 NVNAL
+1705 VNAL

-1720 LLLDASGQFTV
+1720 LLLDASGQFAV

-1846 DMGKQYEL
+1846 DTGKQYEL

-1898 PASSTGWDGTSLIKQ
+1898 PDSATGWDGTSLIKQ

-1920 NAENTYTGGTT
+1920 NAENTYTVGTT

-1976 SGDDALT
+1976 SGDKMLT
-1983 LSGAN
+1983 LSGTN
-1988 TYTGGTTINDGTL
+1988 SYSGGTLISGGTL
-2001 VACNVEAL
+2001 VATNVDAL
-2009 GTGDVTDNAT
+2009 GSGDVTDDAT

-2028 DNVISGSGQ
+2028 DNAISGSGQ
-2037 MVKSGDD
+2037 VVKSGDD

-2053 YTGGTTISGG
+2053 YTGGTI
-2063 TLVATSVDA
+2063 
-2072 LGSGDVTN
+2072 
-2080 DAVLELNTG
+2080 
-2089 GDFDNAISGSG
+2089 
-2100 QVVKSGDETL
+2100 
-2110 TLSGA
+2110 
-2115 NSYTGGTTISGGTL
+2115 ISGGTL
-2129 VASNVEALGSSDV
+2129 VASNVEALGTGDV
-2142 TDNATLELNTG
+2142 TND
-2153 GDFTNNISGSGQV
+2153 
-2166 VKSGDDVLTL
+2166 
-2176 SGANSYSGG
+2176 
-2185 TLISDGTLVASNV
+2185 
-2198 EALGTGDITDNAV
+2198 AV

-2241 GSNTYTGGTTI
+2241 GSNTYTGGTLI
-2252 SGGTLVASNVD
+2252 SGGTLVASNV
-2263 ALGTGDVTDNATLEL
+2263 E
-2278 NTGGTFDNVIS
+2278 
-2289 GSGQVVKSGDK
+2289 
-2300 TLTLSGANS
+2300 
-2309 YTGGTTIND
+2309 
-2318 GTLVASNVDALG
+2318 ALG

-2350 NISGSGQVVKS
+2350 AISGSGQVVKSGDETLTLSGANSYTGGTTINDGTLIATSVDALGSGDVTDNAVLELNTGGDFDNAISGSGQVVKS

-2400 NATLELNTGGDFTNN
+2400 NATLELNTGGTFDNA

-2425 GDETLTLSGA
+2425 GDDALTLSGS
-2435 NSYTGGTTISG
+2435 NTYTGGTTISG
-2446 GTLVAS
+2446 GTLIATSVD
-2452 NVEALGSGDVTDNA
+2452 ALGSGDVTDNA
-2466 TLEMNTGGDFDNAIS
+2466 VLELNTGGTFDNAIS

-2493 LTLSGAN
+2493 LTLSGSN
-2500 SYTGGTTISGGTLV
+2500 TYTGGTTISGGTLI
-2514 ASNVEALGSGDID
+2514 ASNVEALGSGNID

-2558 SALRANTLTQEANS
+2558 STLRANTLTQEANS
-2572 TLAVHLIDSNSGAI
+2572 TLAVHLTDSNSGAI

-2708 SATYWDGKS
+2708 SATDWDGKS

-2778 GHVNNQGSLY
+2778 GHVNNLGSLY

-2909 YLRSESDDVPDDGGE
+2909 YLRSESDDVPDDGGD

-2929 DGGEVTPPDDGGDVT
+2929 DGGDVIPPDDGGDVTPPDDGGDVT
-2944 PPDGGGDVT
+2944 PPDDGGD
-2953 PPDDGGEVT
+2953 
-2962 PPDDGG
+2962 
-2968 EVTPPDDGGD
+2968 VTPPDDGGD
-2978 VTPPDDGGDVTPVAP
+2978 VTPPDDGGDVTPPDDDGDITPPDGGDVTPVAP

-3029 GSIWMRFKA
+3029 GSVWMRFKA

-3082 YINANTDSTGN
+3082 YINASTDSTGN

-3236 VNWLHASDNAAA
+3236 VNWLHASDNASA

>member
-76 ETGNTVAT
+76 EAGNTIAT
-84 DTATSAAIVGD
+84 DTAASAAIVGD

-114 TDSQAMNLDSLTG
+114 IDSQAMNLDSLTG

-140 NEDGTIMLQNGGSVI
+140 SADGTILLQNGGSVI
-155 NDARIENNAT
+155 NDGRIENSAIYVHNLDLGAP
-165 YEHDPQDIPQEYAG
+165 EIDAAI
-179 VYMLNGG
+179 YMLNGG
-186 SYVSSES
+186 SYVSSEN
-193 GVLEGVS
+193 GVLKGVS
-200 GVIVQSGEAHIT
+200 GVIVQSGEVHIT
-212 NGGMINSDGSWR
+212 NGGTINSDGSWR
-224 SYGVEFR
+224 SYGVELR
-231 DGTYGTIVNTGTI
+231 GGAYGTIVNTGTI
-244 ITTASDGSGKI
+244 ITTASDGSGEI
-255 EDAAIYVHTLNDMA
+255 EDAAIYAHTFDDIA
-269 VSGSVSVDNSGLM
+269 AGDYVSVDNSGLL
-282 QSDFITVA
+282 QSDFIAVA
-290 LYYGSHFEVVNRVGG
+290 LYHGAHFEVINRAGG

-316 IKSTAMELKVGV
+316 IQSAAMELKAGAN
-328 DNLVTND
+328 NLVTND

-365 ITTTGGGSGDAS
+365 ITTTGGGAGDAS

-395 SSSVY
+395 SSTVY
-400 GVYLDSTRSKGHTLN
+400 GVYLDSARSKGHTLN

-512 TIVAK
+512 AIVAK

-537 ATGSSISYGIQYNSG
+537 ATGSSISYGIHYYSG

-593 VYGVYVTTG
+593 VFGVYVTTG

-613 TANTAVQLNGNNN
+613 TANTAVQFHGNNN

-641 TINGSGNTLTSQGKI
+641 TISGSGNTLTNQGKI

-682 SGNITDDNNSASANN
+682 SGSITDDNNSASANN

-715 SVTSSGDWTLPGATM
+715 SVTSSGDWTLSGATM

-769 NSGTLGAFNGD
+769 NSGTLGTFNGD

-806 VIKQGGGELTL
+806 VVKQGGGELTL

-954 DDITIN
+954 DGITIN
-960 GNAMNSDAF
+960 GNAMNPDAF

-1058 DGTLVANNVEALG
+1058 EGTLVANNVEALG

-1100 KSGDDALTLS
+1100 KSGD
-1110 GTNTYSGGT
+1110 
-1119 TISGGTLIA
+1119 
-1128 SNVEALGTGDVTDN
+1128 
-1142 AVLELNTGGDFANN
+1142 
-1156 IGGSGQVVK
+1156 
-1165 SGDETLTLSGTNSY
+1165 
-1179 TGGTTISGGTLVA
+1179 
-1192 SNVEALG
+1192 
-1199 SGDVTDNATLEMNTG
+1199 
-1214 GDFANNI
+1214 
-1221 GGTGSVVKSG
+1221 
-1231 DKTLTLSGSNIYT
+1231 KTLTLSG
-1244 GGTLISGGTLIATNV
+1244 
-1259 DALGTGDVTDN
+1259 
-1270 ATLEMNTGGDFA
+1270 A
-1282 NAIGGTG
+1282 N
-1289 SVVKSGDETLTLSGS
+1289 S
-1304 NIYTG
+1304 YTG

-1357 SGDDA
+1357 SGDEMLTLSGANSYTGGTTISGGTLVASNVEALGSGDVTDNATLELNTGGDFDNAISGSGQVVKSGDDA

-1389 LGSGDVTDNATLALN
+1389 LGSGDVTN
-1404 TGGDFTNNI
+1404 
-1413 GGTGRVEKS
+1413 
-1422 GDDALTLSG
+1422 DA
-1431 ANSYTGGTL
+1431 
-1440 ISGGTLVAT
+1440 V
-1449 NVDALGTG
+1449 
-1457 NVTDNATLELNTGGD
+1457 LELNTGGD

-1501 GTTISSGTLIATNV
+1501 GTTISGGTLVASNV
-1515 EALGTGDVTDN
+1515 EALG
-1526 ATLELN
+1526 
-1532 TGGDFDNNIGGTGS
+1532 
-1546 VVKSGD
+1546 SGD
-1552 ETLTLS
+1552 IT
-1558 GANSYTGGT
+1558 
-1567 TISGGTLVATSVD
+1567 
-1580 ALGSGDVTDNATLEM
+1580 
-1595 NTGGDFANNIG
+1595 
-1606 GTGSVVKSGDKTL
+1606 
-1619 TLSGSNTYAG
+1619 
-1629 GTTINDGTL
+1629 
-1638 VANNVEALG
+1638 
-1647 TGDVIDNATL
+1647 DNATL

-1669 SGSGQVVKSGDKT
+1669 SGSGQVVKSGDET
-1682 LTLSGANSYS
+1682 LTLSGTNTYT
-1692 GATTISGGTLIAA
+1692 GGTTISGGTLIATH
-1705 NVNAL
+1705 VNAL

-1720 LLLDASGQFTV
+1720 LLLDASGQFAV

-1846 DMGKQYEL
+1846 DTGKQYEL

-1898 PASSTGWDGTSLIKQ
+1898 PDSATGWDGTSLIKQ

-1920 NAENTYTGGTT
+1920 NAENTYTVGTT

-1976 SGDDALT
+1976 SGDKMLT
-1983 LSGAN
+1983 LSGTN
-1988 TYTGGTTINDGTL
+1988 SYSGGTLISGGTL
-2001 VACNVEAL
+2001 VATNVDAL
-2009 GTGDVTDNAT
+2009 GSGDVTDDAT

-2028 DNVISGSGQ
+2028 DNAISGSGQ
-2037 MVKSGDD
+2037 VVKSGDD

-2053 YTGGTTISGG
+2053 YTGGTIISGG
-2063 TLVATSVDA
+2063 TLVASNVEA
-2072 LGSGDVTN
+2072 LGTGDVTN

-2089 GDFDNAISGSG
+2089 GDFDNAISG
-2100 QVVKSGDETL
+2100 
-2110 TLSGA
+2110 
-2115 NSYTGGTTISGGTL
+2115 
-2129 VASNVEALGSSDV
+2129 
-2142 TDNATLELNTG
+2142 
-2153 GDFTNNISGSGQV
+2153 
-2166 VKSGDDVLTL
+2166 
-2176 SGANSYSGG
+2176 
-2185 TLISDGTLVASNV
+2185 
-2198 EALGTGDITDNAV
+2198 
-2211 LELNTGGDF
+2211 
-2220 DNAISGSGQVV
+2220 
-2231 KSGDETLTLS
+2231 
-2241 GSNTYTGGTTI
+2241 
-2252 SGGTLVASNVD
+2252 
-2263 ALGTGDVTDNATLEL
+2263 
-2278 NTGGTFDNVIS
+2278 
-2289 GSGQVVKSGDK
+2289 
-2300 TLTLSGANS
+2300 
-2309 YTGGTTIND
+2309 
-2318 GTLVASNVDALG
+2318 
-2330 SGDVTNDAV
+2330 
-2339 LELNTGGDFTN
+2339 
-2350 NISGSGQVVKS
+2350 
-2361 GDETL
+2361 
-2366 TLSGTNSY
+2366 
-2374 TDGTLISGGTLV
+2374 
-2386 ATNLEALGTGDVTN
+2386 
-2400 NATLELNTGGDFTNN
+2400 
-2415 ISGSGQVVKS
+2415 
-2425 GDETLTLSGA
+2425 
-2435 NSYTGGTTISG
+2435 
-2446 GTLVAS
+2446 
-2452 NVEALGSGDVTDNA
+2452 
-2466 TLEMNTGGDFDNAIS
+2466 
-2481 GSGQVVKSGDKT
+2481 
-2493 LTLSGAN
+2493 
-2500 SYTGGTTISGGTLV
+2500 
-2514 ASNVEALGSGDID
+2514 
-2527 NYASLQL
+2527 
-2534 NASGQFVTANLTTH
+2534 
-2548 DNATTAIGAG
+2548 
-2558 SALRANTLTQEANS
+2558 
-2572 TLAVHLIDSNSGAI
+2572 
-2586 VTADHANLGGTLDI
+2586 
-2600 TGIGNVAKSWTRD
+2600 
-2613 AYAYTLIDT
+2613 
-2622 DSAINS
+2622 
-2628 DFAQFTVAGMDAKQ
+2628 
-2642 VDFLTVD
+2642 
-2649 GRVNAADDTRYDVTA
+2649 
-2664 SLSWYADSDN
+2664 
-2674 AATDAH
+2674 
-2680 GTFTLSEQGHSFTLN
+2680 
-2695 TALTDV
+2695 
-2701 DATLNPD
+2701 
-2708 SATYWDGKS
+2708 
-2717 LIKRGAGT
+2717 
-2725 LILGAQNTY
+2725 
-2734 SGDTDVQEG
+2734 
-2743 ALWLAETATIG
+2743 
-2754 SAGSAQ
+2754 
-2760 AVNIAAN
+2760 
-2767 AAFGGHNATVN
+2767 
-2778 GHVNNQGSLY
+2778 
-2788 FVDTFTV
+2788 
-2795 NGDVVN
+2795 
-2801 SSAMISG
+2801 
-2808 SDQPNNTLTIAGNYT
+2808 
-2823 GNDGHLYLNTQ
+2823 
-2834 LGDDSSPT
+2834 
-2842 DKLIVTG
+2842 
-2849 DTAGSTTL
+2849 
-2857 HITNVN
+2857 
-2863 GLGAQTVNG
+2863 
-2872 IEVIEVG
+2872 
-2879 GQSDGDFTLYKGHVD
+2879 
-2894 INAWTYTLKQDGGDW
+2894 
-2909 YLRSESDDVPDDGGE
+2909 
-2924 VTPPD
+2924 
-2929 DGGEVTPPDDGGDVT
+2929 
-2944 PPDGGGDVT
+2944 
-2953 PPDDGGEVT
+2953 
-2962 PPDDGG
+2962 
-2968 EVTPPDDGGD
+2968 
-2978 VTPPDDGGDVTPVAP
+2978 
-2993 QYRADIGVYLGNQWM
+2993 
-3008 ARNLQMQTLYDREG
+3008 
-3022 SQYRSAD
+3022 
-3029 GSIWMRFKA
+3029 
-3038 GKAESQA
+3038 
-3045 VNGNVDI
+3045 
-3052 DSDYS
+3052 
-3057 QFQLGGDILTWSD
+3057 
-3070 GAQSVTVGLMGS
+3070 
-3082 YINANTDSTGN
+3082 
-3093 RGADGSQF
+3093 
-3101 SANGSVD
+3101 
-3108 GYNLG
+3108 
-3113 LYATWFADAQ
+3113 
-3123 SHRGAYIDSW
+3123 
-3133 YQYGAYNN
+3133 
-3141 SVDNDGLSA
+3141 
-3150 SRYDSAAHAVSLE
+3150 
-3163 TGYRYD
+3163 
-3169 IALSNRNTV
+3169 
-3178 SLTPQAQVT
+3178 
-3187 WQRYSADTVIDD
+3187 
-3199 GGTRISGQND
+3199 
-3209 DSWTTRLG
+3209 
-3217 MRVDGKLYKE
+3217 
-3227 SGRIQPFME
+3227 
-3236 VNWLHASDNAAA
+3236 
-3248 TFGDTKVSQDLPND
+3248 
-3262 RVEVKV
+3262 
-3268 GIQANVS
+3268 
-3275 ERLSVYAQAA
+3275 
-3285 GQKGKNDYGDASF
+3285 
-3298 SLNMRYNW
+3298 

>member
-114 TDSQAMNLDSLTG
+114 TDSQAMNLDSSTG

-244 ITTASDGSGKI
+244 ITTASDGSNKI

-290 LYYGSHFEVVNRVGG
+290 LYHGSHFEVVNRVGG

-365 ITTTGGGSGDAS
+365 ITTTGGGAGDAS

-395 SSSVY
+395 SSTVY
-400 GVYLDSTRSKGHTLN
+400 GVYLDSARSKGHTLN
-415 NQAGGAISANT
+415 NQAGGVISANT
-426 AVAINGNGNTI
+426 AVAVNGNGNTI

-488 KITTTST
+488 KITATST

-505 ITTESGS
+505 VTTESGS
-512 TIVAK
+512 AIVAK

-537 ATGSSISYGIQYNSG
+537 ATGSNMSYGIQYNSG

-593 VYGVYVTTG
+593 VFGVYVTTG

-656 TGGTNAILINSG
+656 TGGTNAIFINSG

-682 SGNITDDNNSASANN
+682 SGSITDGNNSASANN

-715 SVTSSGDWTLPGATM
+715 SVTSSGDWTLSGATM

-745 TLILNGAMTA
+745 TLIVNGAMTA

-769 NSGTLGAFNGD
+769 NGGTLGAFNGD

-795 AYGSVISGSGN
+795 VYGSVISGSGN
-806 VIKQGGGELTL
+806 VVKQGGGELTL

-960 GNAMNSDAF
+960 GNAMNPDAF

-992 ADRYNAAIDAH
+992 ADRDNAAIDAH

-1021 ENVDANSGWNGQ
+1021 EDVDANSGWDGQ

-1038 GAGTLILNAENTYT
+1038 GAGTLILNAENT
-1052 GGTTIS
+1052 
-1058 DGTLVANNVEALG
+1058 
-1071 TGNVTD
+1071 
-1077 NATLELNTG
+1077 
-1086 GDFDNAISGSGQVV
+1086 
-1100 KSGDDALTLS
+1100 
-1110 GTNTYSGGT
+1110 
-1119 TISGGTLIA
+1119 
-1128 SNVEALGTGDVTDN
+1128 
-1142 AVLELNTGGDFANN
+1142 
-1156 IGGSGQVVK
+1156 
-1165 SGDETLTLSGTNSY
+1165 Y

-1231 DKTLTLSGSNIYT
+1231 DGALTLSGANSYT
-1244 GGTLISGGTLIATNV
+1244 GGTTISGGTLIASNV
-1259 DALGTGDVTDN
+1259 EALGTGDVTDN

-1282 NAIGGTG
+1282 NNIGGTG
-1289 SVVKSGDETLTLSGS
+1289 S
-1304 NIYTG
+1304 
-1309 GTTISGGTLVA
+1309 
-1320 TNVEALGSGDVTDNA
+1320 
-1335 TLELNTGGT
+1335 
-1344 FDNVISGSGQVVK
+1344 
-1357 SGDDA
+1357 
-1362 LTLSGNN
+1362 
-1369 SYTGGTL
+1369 
-1376 ISDGTLVA
+1376 
-1384 SNVEA
+1384 
-1389 LGSGDVTDNATLALN
+1389 
-1404 TGGDFTNNI
+1404 
-1413 GGTGRVEKS
+1413 
-1422 GDDALTLSG
+1422 
-1431 ANSYTGGTL
+1431 
-1440 ISGGTLVAT
+1440 
-1449 NVDALGTG
+1449 
-1457 NVTDNATLELNTGGD
+1457 
-1472 FDNAISG
+1472 
-1479 SGQVVKSGDKTLTL
+1479 VVKSGDKTLTL

-1501 GTTISSGTLIATNV
+1501 GTTISGGTLVATNV
-1515 EALGTGDVTDN
+1515 EALGTGNVTDNAVLELNTGGDFTNAISGSGQVVKSGDKTLTLSGTNSYTGGTTISGGTLVANNVEALGTGDVTNNATLELNTGGDFTNNISGSGQVVKSGDETLTLSGANSYTGGTTISGGTLVATNVEALGSGDVTDN

-1567 TISGGTLVATSVD
+1567 TISGGTLVASNVE
-1580 ALGSGDVTDNATLEM
+1580 ALGSGDIT
-1595 NTGGDFANNIG
+1595 
-1606 GTGSVVKSGDKTL
+1606 
-1619 TLSGSNTYAG
+1619 
-1629 GTTINDGTL
+1629 
-1638 VANNVEALG
+1638 
-1647 TGDVIDNATL
+1647 DNATL
-1657 ELNTGGDFDNAI
+1657 ELNTGGMFDNAI
-1669 SGSGQVVKSGDKT
+1669 SGSGQVVKSGDET
-1682 LTLSGANSYS
+1682 LTLSGTNTYT
-1692 GATTISGGTLIAA
+1692 GGTTISGGTLIATH
-1705 NVNAL
+1705 VNAL

-1757 KSDSTLTINLNS
+1757 KSDSTLTINLDS
-1769 NTADP
+1769 NTVDP

-1782 SLAGTLDITGVGDV
+1782 SLAGMLDITGVGDV

-1846 DMGKQYEL
+1846 DTGKQYEL

-1898 PASSTGWDGTSLIKQ
+1898 PASATGWDGTSLIKQ

-1939 TNVDA
+1939 TNVEA

-1954 TLELNTGGTFDNAIS
+1954 TLELNTGGTFDNA
-1969 GSGQVVK
+1969 
-1976 SGDDALT
+1976 
-1983 LSGAN
+1983 
-1988 TYTGGTTINDGTL
+1988 
-2001 VACNVEAL
+2001 
-2009 GTGDVTDNAT
+2009 
-2019 LELNTGGTF
+2019 
-2028 DNVISGSGQ
+2028 
-2037 MVKSGDD
+2037 
-2044 TLTLSGSNT
+2044 
-2053 YTGGTTISGG
+2053 
-2063 TLVATSVDA
+2063 
-2072 LGSGDVTN
+2072 
-2080 DAVLELNTG
+2080 
-2089 GDFDNAISGSG
+2089 
-2100 QVVKSGDETL
+2100 
-2110 TLSGA
+2110 
-2115 NSYTGGTTISGGTL
+2115 
-2129 VASNVEALGSSDV
+2129 
-2142 TDNATLELNTG
+2142 
-2153 GDFTNNISGSGQV
+2153 ISGSGQV

-2198 EALGTGDITDNAV
+2198 EALGTGDVTNDAVLELNTGGTFDNAISGSGRVEKSGDDALTLSGSNTYTGGTLISDGTLVASNVEALGTGDVTDNAV
-2211 LELNTGGDF
+2211 LELNTGGDFINNIGGTGRVEKSGDDALTLSGSNTYTGGTTINDGTLIATSVDALGSGDVTDNATLELNTSGTFDNVISGSGQVVKSGDDALTLSGANTYTGGTTISGGTLVASNVEALGTGDVTNNATLELNTGGDF

-2231 KSGDETLTLS
+2231 KSGGDTLTLS
-2241 GSNTYTGGTTI
+2241 GN
-2252 SGGTLVASNVD
+2252 
-2263 ALGTGDVTDNATLEL
+2263 
-2278 NTGGTFDNVIS
+2278 
-2289 GSGQVVKSGDK
+2289 
-2300 TLTLSGANS
+2300 NS
-2309 YTGGTTIND
+2309 YTGGTLISD
-2318 GTLVASNVDALG
+2318 GTLVASNVEALG

-2361 GDETL
+2361 GD
-2366 TLSGTNSY
+2366 
-2374 TDGTLISGGTLV
+2374 
-2386 ATNLEALGTGDVTN
+2386 
-2400 NATLELNTGGDFTNN
+2400 
-2415 ISGSGQVVKS
+2415 K
-2425 GDETLTLSGA
+2425 TLTLSGA

-2452 NVEALGSGDVTDNA
+2452 NVEALGSGDVTNDA
-2466 TLEMNTGGDFDNAIS
+2466 VLELNTGGTFDNAISGSGQVVKSGDDVLTLSGANSYSGGTLISGGTLVATSVEALGSGDVTDNAVLELNTGGTFDNVIS

-2548 DNATTAIGAG
+2548 DNAITAIGAG

-2572 TLAVHLIDSNSGAI
+2572 TLAVHLTDSNSGAI

-2613 AYAYTLIDT
+2613 AYAYTLIDS
-2622 DSAINS
+2622 DSAIDS

-2649 GRVNAADDTRYDVTA
+2649 GRVNADDDTRYDVTA

-2674 AATDAH
+2674 AATNAH

-2701 DATLNPD
+2701 GATLDPD
-2708 SATYWDGKS
+2708 SATDWDGKS

-2778 GHVNNQGSLY
+2778 GHVNNLGSLY

-2879 GQSDGDFTLYKGHVD
+2879 GQSDGDFRLYKGHVD

-2929 DGGEVTPPDDGGDVT
+2929 DGGEVTPPDDGGEVT
-2944 PPDGGGDVT
+2944 PPDDGGDVT

-2968 EVTPPDDGGD
+2968 EVTPPDDDGE
-2978 VTPPDDGGDVTPVAP
+2978 VTPPDDGGDVTPPDDDGDITPPDGGDVTPVTP

-3082 YINANTDSTGN
+3082 YINASTDSTGN

-3217 MRVDGKLYKE
+3217 VRVDGKLYKE

-3236 VNWLHASDNAAA
+3236 VNWLHASDNASA

>member
-140 NEDGTIMLQNGGSVI
+140 SADGTILLQNGGSVI
-155 NDARIENNAT
+155 NDGRIENSAIYVHNLDYGAP
-165 YEHDPQDIPQEYAG
+165 EIDAAI
-179 VYMLNGG
+179 YMLNGG
-186 SYVSSES
+186 SYVSSEN
-193 GVLEGVS
+193 GVLKGVS
-200 GVIVQSGEAHIT
+200 GVIVQSGEVHIT
-212 NGGMINSDGSWR
+212 NGGTINSDGSWR
-224 SYGVEFR
+224 SYGVELR
-231 DGTYGTIVNTGTI
+231 GGAYGTIVNTGTI
-244 ITTASDGSGKI
+244 ITTASDGSNKI
-255 EDAAIYVHTLNDMA
+255 EDAAIYAHTFDDIA
-269 VSGSVSVDNSGLM
+269 AGDSVSVDNSGLL
-282 QSDFITVA
+282 QSDFIAVA
-290 LYYGSHFEVVNRVGG
+290 LYHGAHFEVFNRAGG

-316 IKSTAMELKVGV
+316 IQSAAMELKAGA

-342 TANTYGIHYGESTS
+342 TANTYGIHYGENTS

-488 KITTTST
+488 KITATST
-495 GISIAGGNNQ
+495 GISIASGNNQ
-505 ITTESGS
+505 VTTESGS
-512 TIVAK
+512 AIVAK

-537 ATGSSISYGIQYNSG
+537 ATGSSNSYGIQYNSG
-552 TSGTITNTGTIT
+552 ASGTITNTGTIT
-564 TTGKGA
+564 TTGKGV

-593 VYGVYVTTG
+593 VFGVYVTTG

-613 TANTAVQLNGNNN
+613 SANTAVQFHGNNN
-626 TLANAGAILGDTNGV
+626 KLANAGAISGDTNGV
-641 TINGSGNTLTSQGKI
+641 TISGSGNTLTNQGKI

-682 SGNITDDNNSASANN
+682 SGSITDDNNSASANN

-715 SVTSSGDWTLPGATM
+715 SVTSSGDWTLSGATM

-769 NSGTLGAFNGD
+769 NGGTLGAFNGD

-806 VIKQGGGELTL
+806 VVKQGGGELTL

-954 DDITIN
+954 DGITIN
-960 GNAMNSDAF
+960 GNAMNPDAF

-1052 GGTTIS
+1052 GGTLIS
-1058 DGTLVANNVEALG
+1058 DGTLVASNVEALG
-1071 TGNVTD
+1071 TGDITD
-1077 NATLELNTG
+1077 NAVLELNTG

-1100 KSGDDALTLS
+1100 KSGDETLTLS
-1110 GTNTYSGGT
+1110 GSNTYTGGT
-1119 TISGGTLIA
+1119 IISGGTLVA
-1128 SNVEALGTGDVTDN
+1128 TNVEALGTGDVTDN
-1142 AVLELNTGGDFANN
+1142 ATLELNTGGDFDNA
-1156 IGGSGQVVK
+1156 IGGTGSVVK
-1165 SGDETLTLSGTNSY
+1165 SGDKTLTLSGANSY

-1199 SGDVTDNATLEMNTG
+1199 SGDVTDNATLELNTG

-1231 DKTLTLSGSNIYT
+1231 DKTLTLSGT
-1244 GGTLISGGTLIATNV
+1244 
-1259 DALGTGDVTDN
+1259 
-1270 ATLEMNTGGDFA
+1270 
-1282 NAIGGTG
+1282 
-1289 SVVKSGDETLTLSGS
+1289 
-1304 NIYTG
+1304 
-1309 GTTISGGTLVA
+1309 
-1320 TNVEALGSGDVTDNA
+1320 
-1335 TLELNTGGT
+1335 
-1344 FDNVISGSGQVVK
+1344 
-1357 SGDDA
+1357 
-1362 LTLSGNN
+1362 
-1369 SYTGGTL
+1369 
-1376 ISDGTLVA
+1376 
-1384 SNVEA
+1384 
-1389 LGSGDVTDNATLALN
+1389 
-1404 TGGDFTNNI
+1404 
-1413 GGTGRVEKS
+1413 
-1422 GDDALTLSG
+1422 
-1431 ANSYTGGTL
+1431 
-1440 ISGGTLVAT
+1440 
-1449 NVDALGTG
+1449 
-1457 NVTDNATLELNTGGD
+1457 
-1472 FDNAISG
+1472 
-1479 SGQVVKSGDKTLTL
+1479 
-1493 SGANSYTG
+1493 
-1501 GTTISSGTLIATNV
+1501 
-1515 EALGTGDVTDN
+1515 
-1526 ATLELN
+1526 
-1532 TGGDFDNNIGGTGS
+1532 
-1546 VVKSGD
+1546 
-1552 ETLTLS
+1552 
-1558 GANSYTGGT
+1558 NSYTGGT
-1567 TISGGTLVATSVD
+1567 TISGGTLVA
-1580 ALGSGDVTDNATLEM
+1580 
-1595 NTGGDFANNIG
+1595 
-1606 GTGSVVKSGDKTL
+1606 
-1619 TLSGSNTYAG
+1619 
-1629 GTTINDGTL
+1629 
-1638 VANNVEALG
+1638 NNVEALG
-1647 TGDVIDNATL
+1647 TGDVTNNATL

-1692 GATTISGGTLIAA
+1692 GATTISGGTLIATH
-1705 NVNAL
+1705 VNAL

-1757 KSDSTLTINLNS
+1757 KSDSTLTINLNG
-1769 NTADP
+1769 NTVDP

-1846 DMGKQYEL
+1846 DTGKQYEL

-1898 PASSTGWDGTSLIKQ
+1898 PASATGWDGTSLIKQ

-1954 TLELNTGGTFDNAIS
+1954 TLELNTGGTFDNAIG
-1969 GSGQVVK
+1969 GSGNVVK
-1976 SGDDALT
+1976 SGADTLT
-1983 LSGAN
+1983 LSGSNSYTGGTTISGGTLVASNVEALGTGDVTNNATLELNTGGDFINNIGGTGRVEKSGDDTLTLSGSN
-1988 TYTGGTTINDGTL
+1988 TYTGGTLINGGTL
-2001 VACNVEAL
+2001 VASNVEAL

-2028 DNVISGSGQ
+2028 DNAISGSGQ
-2037 MVKSGDD
+2037 VVKSGDE
-2044 TLTLSGSNT
+2044 TLTLSGTNS

-2063 TLVATSVDA
+2063 TLVATNVEALGSGDVTDDATLELNTGGTFDNAISGSGQVVKSGDKMLTLSGANSYSGGTLISDGTLVASNVEALGTGDVTNNATLELNTGGDFTNNISGSGQVVKSGDDTLTLSGANSYTGGTTISGGTLVATNVDALGTGDVTNSSTLELNTGGTFDNAISGSGQVVKSGDETLTLSGTNSYTGGTTISGGTLVATNVEALGSGDVTDDATLELNTGGTFDNAISGSGQVVKSGDKMLTLSGANSYSGGTLISDGTLVASNVEALGTGDVTNNATLELNTGGDFTNNISGSGQVVKSGDDTLTLSGANSYTGGTTISGGTLVATNVEA

-2080 DAVLELNTG
+2080 NAVLELNTGGTFDNAISGSGQVVKSGDKTLTLSGANSYTGGTTINDGTLVANDVNALGTGDVTDNAVLELNTG

-2115 NSYTGGTTISGGTL
+2115 NSYTGGT
-2129 VASNVEALGSSDV
+2129 
-2142 TDNATLELNTG
+2142 
-2153 GDFTNNISGSGQV
+2153 
-2166 VKSGDDVLTL
+2166 
-2176 SGANSYSGG
+2176 
-2185 TLISDGTLVASNV
+2185 
-2198 EALGTGDITDNAV
+2198 
-2211 LELNTGGDF
+2211 
-2220 DNAISGSGQVV
+2220 
-2231 KSGDETLTLS
+2231 
-2241 GSNTYTGGTTI
+2241 
-2252 SGGTLVASNVD
+2252 
-2263 ALGTGDVTDNATLEL
+2263 
-2278 NTGGTFDNVIS
+2278 
-2289 GSGQVVKSGDK
+2289 
-2300 TLTLSGANS
+2300 
-2309 YTGGTTIND
+2309 
-2318 GTLVASNVDALG
+2318 
-2330 SGDVTNDAV
+2330 
-2339 LELNTGGDFTN
+2339 
-2350 NISGSGQVVKS
+2350 
-2361 GDETL
+2361 
-2366 TLSGTNSY
+2366 
-2374 TDGTLISGGTLV
+2374 LISGGTLV
-2386 ATNLEALGTGDVTN
+2386 AT
-2400 NATLELNTGGDFTNN
+2400 
-2415 ISGSGQVVKS
+2415 S
-2425 GDETLTLSGA
+2425 
-2435 NSYTGGTTISG
+2435 
-2446 GTLVAS
+2446 
-2452 NVEALGSGDVTDNA
+2452 VEALGSGDVTDNA
-2466 TLEMNTGGDFDNAIS
+2466 VLELNTGGTFDNAIS

-2514 ASNVEALGSGDID
+2514 ASNVNALGSGDID

-2572 TLAVHLIDSNSGAI
+2572 TLAVHLTDSNSGAI

-2743 ALWLAETATIG
+2743 VLWLAETATIG

-2778 GHVNNQGSLY
+2778 GHVNNLGNLY

-2879 GQSDGDFTLYKGHVD
+2879 GQSDGDFRLYKGHVD

-2909 YLRSESDDVPDDGGE
+2909 YLRSESDDVPDDGGDVIPPDDGGD

-2929 DGGEVTPPDDGGDVT
+2929 DGGDITPPDDGGDITPPDDGGDVT
-2944 PPDGGGDVT
+2944 PPDDGGDIT
-2953 PPDDGGEVT
+2953 PPDDSGDIT
-2962 PPDDGG
+2962 PP
-2968 EVTPPDDGGD
+2968 
-2978 VTPPDDGGDVTPVAP
+2978 DGGDVTPVAP

-3029 GSIWMRFKA
+3029 GSVWMRFKA
-3038 GKAESQA
+3038 GKAESLA

-3133 YQYGAYNN
+3133 YQYGVYNN

-3217 MRVDGKLYKE
+3217 VRVDGKLYKE

-3236 VNWLHASDNAAA
+3236 VNWLHASDNASA

>member
-1 MNKTY
+1 
-6 NIIWN
+6 
-11 AARGMYIVTSELARS
+11 
-26 GSRAIVS
+26 
-33 VSASCAVTLLA
+33 
-44 MDAAPAVAEET
+44 
-55 RVSIPSQTTT
+55 
-65 YTLSG
+65 
-70 ATPFVV
+70 
-76 ETGNTVAT
+76 
-84 DTATSAAIVGD
+84 
-95 NSNDWDLLI
+95 
-104 ESGAVVGSSL
+104 
-114 TDSQAMNLDSLTG
+114 
-127 ATSVH
+127 
-132 NQGTITGS
+132 
-140 NEDGTIMLQNGGSVI
+140 
-155 NDARIENNAT
+155 
-165 YEHDPQDIPQEYAG
+165 
-179 VYMLNGG
+179 
-186 SYVSSES
+186 
-193 GVLEGVS
+193 
-200 GVIVQSGEAHIT
+200 
-212 NGGMINSDGSWR
+212 
-224 SYGVEFR
+224 
-231 DGTYGTIVNTGTI
+231 
-244 ITTASDGSGKI
+244 
-255 EDAAIYVHTLNDMA
+255 
-269 VSGSVSVDNSGLM
+269 
-282 QSDFITVA
+282 
-290 LYYGSHFEVVNRVGG
+290 
-305 VITAGNSSLVG
+305 
-316 IKSTAMELKVGV
+316 
-328 DNLVTND
+328 
-335 GTISAYG
+335 
-342 TANTYGIHYGESTS
+342 
-356 GGVITNTGS
+356 
-365 ITTTGGGSGDAS
+365 
-377 VYVHGNG
+377 
-384 DGTVVNNSGTM
+384 
-395 SSSVY
+395 
-400 GVYLDSTRSKGHTLN
+400 
-415 NQAGGAISANT
+415 
-426 AVAINGNGNTI
+426 
-437 TNQGKMTGVSDGLL
+437 
-451 ISGNNNIVTTSG
+451 
-463 GEISGKNG
+463 
-471 IRVSKGS
+471 
-478 GNQITAKSGS
+478 
-488 KITTTST
+488 
-495 GISIAGGNNQ
+495 
-505 ITTESGS
+505 
-512 TIVAK
+512 
-517 DNGIL
+517 
-522 INSGA
+522 
-527 NNVTNGGSIT
+527 
-537 ATGSSISYGIQYNSG
+537 
-552 TSGTITNTGTIT
+552 
-564 TTGKGA
+564 
-570 GDASVYAH
+570 
-578 GGAVTINNSGTMDSS
+578 
-593 VYGVYVTTG
+593 
-602 HTLNNLAGGSI
+602 
-613 TANTAVQLNGNNN
+613 
-626 TLANAGAILGDTNGV
+626 
-641 TINGSGNTLTSQGKI
+641 
-656 TGGTNAILINSG
+656 
-668 SKNNTLTLNTGTEI
+668 
-682 SGNITDDNNSASANN
+682 
-697 NLILDGEGTLG
+697 
-708 SSISGLN
+708 
-715 SVTSSGDWTLPGATM
+715 
-730 NLSGTTNSAL
+730 
-740 WVKSG
+740 
-745 TLILNGAMTA
+745 
-755 KGATVDSGTTLQIG
+755 
-769 NSGTLGAFNGD
+769 
-780 IVDNGTLTFNRSDAA
+780 
-795 AYGSVISGSGN
+795 
-806 VIKQGGGELTL
+806 
-817 SNNNSYSGGTTIAEG
+817 
-832 TLTATA
+832 
-838 GGALGSGN
+838 
-846 IDNRAYLK
+846 
-854 LDAASASDPF
+854 
-864 IVADLTTHSGATVE
+864 
-878 IGAGSTLQAN
+878 
-888 TLTQQDGSTLT
+888 
-899 ADLTATSGPA
+899 
-909 IRAKNVNLDG
+909 
-919 TLNVAS
+919 
-925 PASQEPIRSTDDLI
+925 
-939 SLALIESDNAISGDF
+939 
-954 DDITIN
+954 
-960 GNAMNSDAF
+960 
-969 ITVVGQKNVND
+969 
-980 THYDLVETLTWY
+980 
-992 ADRYNAAIDAH
+992 
-1003 GTFNLADAD
+1003 
-1012 DSFTVNTVL
+1012 
-1021 ENVDANSGWNGQ
+1021 
-1033 SLTKT
+1033 
-1038 GAGTLILNAENTYT
+1038 
-1052 GGTTIS
+1052 
-1058 DGTLVANNVEALG
+1058 
-1071 TGNVTD
+1071 
-1077 NATLELNTG
+1077 TG
-1086 GDFDNAISGSGQVV
+1086 GDFDNA
-1100 KSGDDALTLS
+1100 
-1110 GTNTYSGGT
+1110 
-1119 TISGGTLIA
+1119 
-1128 SNVEALGTGDVTDN
+1128 
-1142 AVLELNTGGDFANN
+1142 
-1156 IGGSGQVVK
+1156 
-1165 SGDETLTLSGTNSY
+1165 
-1179 TGGTTISGGTLVA
+1179 
-1192 SNVEALG
+1192 
-1199 SGDVTDNATLEMNTG
+1199 
-1214 GDFANNI
+1214 
-1221 GGTGSVVKSG
+1221 
-1231 DKTLTLSGSNIYT
+1231 
-1244 GGTLISGGTLIATNV
+1244 
-1259 DALGTGDVTDN
+1259 
-1270 ATLEMNTGGDFA
+1270 
-1282 NAIGGTG
+1282 
-1289 SVVKSGDETLTLSGS
+1289 
-1304 NIYTG
+1304 
-1309 GTTISGGTLVA
+1309 
-1320 TNVEALGSGDVTDNA
+1320 
-1335 TLELNTGGT
+1335 
-1344 FDNVISGSGQVVK
+1344 ISGSGQVVK

-1389 LGSGDVTDNATLALN
+1389 LGSGDVTN
-1404 TGGDFTNNI
+1404 
-1413 GGTGRVEKS
+1413 
-1422 GDDALTLSG
+1422 DA
-1431 ANSYTGGTL
+1431 
-1440 ISGGTLVAT
+1440 V
-1449 NVDALGTG
+1449 
-1457 NVTDNATLELNTGGD
+1457 LELNTGGD

-1501 GTTISSGTLIATNV
+1501 GTTISGGTLVASNV
-1515 EALGTGDVTDN
+1515 EALG
-1526 ATLELN
+1526 
-1532 TGGDFDNNIGGTGS
+1532 
-1546 VVKSGD
+1546 SGD
-1552 ETLTLS
+1552 IT
-1558 GANSYTGGT
+1558 
-1567 TISGGTLVATSVD
+1567 
-1580 ALGSGDVTDNATLEM
+1580 
-1595 NTGGDFANNIG
+1595 
-1606 GTGSVVKSGDKTL
+1606 
-1619 TLSGSNTYAG
+1619 
-1629 GTTINDGTL
+1629 
-1638 VANNVEALG
+1638 
-1647 TGDVIDNATL
+1647 DNATL

-1669 SGSGQVVKSGDKT
+1669 SGSGQVVKSGDET
-1682 LTLSGANSYS
+1682 LTLSGTNTYT
-1692 GATTISGGTLIAA
+1692 GGTTISGGTLIATH
-1705 NVNAL
+1705 VNAL

-1720 LLLDASGQFTV
+1720 LLLDASGQFAV

-1846 DMGKQYEL
+1846 DTGKQYEL

-1898 PASSTGWDGTSLIKQ
+1898 PDSATGWDGTSLIKQ

-1920 NAENTYTGGTT
+1920 NAENTYTVGTT

-1976 SGDDALT
+1976 SGDKMLT
-1983 LSGAN
+1983 LSGTN
-1988 TYTGGTTINDGTL
+1988 SYSGGTLISGGTL
-2001 VACNVEAL
+2001 VATNVDAL
-2009 GTGDVTDNAT
+2009 GSGDVTDDAT

-2028 DNVISGSGQ
+2028 DNAISGSGQ
-2037 MVKSGDD
+2037 VVKSGDD

-2053 YTGGTTISGG
+2053 YTGGTI
-2063 TLVATSVDA
+2063 
-2072 LGSGDVTN
+2072 
-2080 DAVLELNTG
+2080 
-2089 GDFDNAISGSG
+2089 
-2100 QVVKSGDETL
+2100 
-2110 TLSGA
+2110 
-2115 NSYTGGTTISGGTL
+2115 ISGGTL
-2129 VASNVEALGSSDV
+2129 VASNVEALGTGDV
-2142 TDNATLELNTG
+2142 TND
-2153 GDFTNNISGSGQV
+2153 
-2166 VKSGDDVLTL
+2166 
-2176 SGANSYSGG
+2176 
-2185 TLISDGTLVASNV
+2185 
-2198 EALGTGDITDNAV
+2198 AV

-2241 GSNTYTGGTTI
+2241 GSNTYTGGTLI
-2252 SGGTLVASNVD
+2252 SGGTLVASNV
-2263 ALGTGDVTDNATLEL
+2263 E
-2278 NTGGTFDNVIS
+2278 
-2289 GSGQVVKSGDK
+2289 
-2300 TLTLSGANS
+2300 
-2309 YTGGTTIND
+2309 
-2318 GTLVASNVDALG
+2318 ALG

-2350 NISGSGQVVKS
+2350 AISGSGQVVKSGDETLTLSGANSYTGGTLISGGTLIASNVEALGTGDVTDNAVLELNTGGDFDNAISGSGQVEKSGDETLTLSGANSYTGGTLISSGTLVANDVNALGTGDVTDNAVLELNTGGTFDNAISGSGQVVKSGDETLTLSGSNTYTGGTTINDGTLIATSVDALGSGDVTDNAVLELNTGGDFDNAISGSGQVVKS

-2400 NATLELNTGGDFTNN
+2400 NATLELNTGGTFDNA

-2425 GDETLTLSGA
+2425 GDDALTLSGS
-2435 NSYTGGTTISG
+2435 NTYTGGTTISG
-2446 GTLVAS
+2446 GTLIATSVD
-2452 NVEALGSGDVTDNA
+2452 ALGSGDVTDNA
-2466 TLEMNTGGDFDNAIS
+2466 VLELNTGGTFDNAIS

-2493 LTLSGAN
+2493 LTLSGSN
-2500 SYTGGTTISGGTLV
+2500 TYTGGTTISGGTLI
-2514 ASNVEALGSGDID
+2514 ASNVEALGSGNID

-2558 SALRANTLTQEANS
+2558 STLRANTLTQEANS
-2572 TLAVHLIDSNSGAI
+2572 TLAVHLTDSNSGAI

-2708 SATYWDGKS
+2708 SATDWDGKS

-2778 GHVNNQGSLY
+2778 GHVNNLGSLY

-2909 YLRSESDDVPDDGGE
+2909 YLRSESDDVPDDGGD

-2929 DGGEVTPPDDGGDVT
+2929 DGGDVIPPDDGGDVTPPDDGGDVT
-2944 PPDGGGDVT
+2944 PPDDGGD
-2953 PPDDGGEVT
+2953 
-2962 PPDDGG
+2962 
-2968 EVTPPDDGGD
+2968 VTPPDDGGD
-2978 VTPPDDGGDVTPVAP
+2978 VTPPDDGGDVTPPDDDGDITPPDGGDVTPVAP

-3029 GSIWMRFKA
+3029 GSVWMRFKA

-3082 YINANTDSTGN
+3082 YINASTDSTGN

-3236 VNWLHASDNAAA
+3236 VNWLHASDNASA

>member
-84 DTATSAAIVGD
+84 DIATSAAIVGD

-140 NEDGTIMLQNGGSVI
+140 NEDGTILLQNGGSVI
-155 NDARIENNAT
+155 NDGRIENSAT

-290 LYYGSHFEVVNRVGG
+290 LYHGSHFEVVNRVGG

-365 ITTTGGGSGDAS
+365 ITTTGGGAGDAS

-395 SSSVY
+395 SSTVY
-400 GVYLDSTRSKGHTLN
+400 GVYLDSARSKGHTLN
-415 NQAGGAISANT
+415 NQAGSAISANT

-488 KITTTST
+488 KITATST
-495 GISIAGGNNQ
+495 GISIASGNNQ
-505 ITTESGS
+505 VTTESGS
-512 TIVAK
+512 AIVAK

-537 ATGSSISYGIQYNSG
+537 ATGSSNSYGIQYNSG
-552 TSGTITNTGTIT
+552 ASGTITNTGTIT
-564 TTGKGA
+564 TTGKGV

-593 VYGVYVTTG
+593 VFGVYVTTG

-613 TANTAVQLNGNNN
+613 SANTAVQFHGNNN
-626 TLANAGAILGDTNGV
+626 KLANAGAISGDTNGV
-641 TINGSGNTLTSQGKI
+641 TISGSGNTLTNQGKI

-682 SGNITDDNNSASANN
+682 SGSITDDNNSASANN

-715 SVTSSGDWTLPGATM
+715 SVTSSGDWTLSGATM

-769 NSGTLGAFNGD
+769 NGGTLGAFNGD

-806 VIKQGGGELTL
+806 VVKQGGGELTL

-954 DDITIN
+954 DGITIN
-960 GNAMNSDAF
+960 GNAMNPDAF

-1052 GGTTIS
+1052 GGTLIS
-1058 DGTLVANNVEALG
+1058 DGTLVASNVEALG
-1071 TGNVTD
+1071 TGDITD
-1077 NATLELNTG
+1077 NAVLELNTG

-1100 KSGDDALTLS
+1100 KSGDETLTLS
-1110 GTNTYSGGT
+1110 GSNTYTGGT
-1119 TISGGTLIA
+1119 IISGGTLVA
-1128 SNVEALGTGDVTDN
+1128 TNVEALGTGDVTDN
-1142 AVLELNTGGDFANN
+1142 ATLELNTGGDFDNA
-1156 IGGSGQVVK
+1156 IGGTGSVVK
-1165 SGDETLTLSGTNSY
+1165 SGDKTLTLSGANSY

-1199 SGDVTDNATLEMNTG
+1199 SGDVTDNATLELNTG

-1231 DKTLTLSGSNIYT
+1231 DKTLTLSGT
-1244 GGTLISGGTLIATNV
+1244 
-1259 DALGTGDVTDN
+1259 
-1270 ATLEMNTGGDFA
+1270 
-1282 NAIGGTG
+1282 
-1289 SVVKSGDETLTLSGS
+1289 
-1304 NIYTG
+1304 
-1309 GTTISGGTLVA
+1309 
-1320 TNVEALGSGDVTDNA
+1320 
-1335 TLELNTGGT
+1335 
-1344 FDNVISGSGQVVK
+1344 
-1357 SGDDA
+1357 
-1362 LTLSGNN
+1362 
-1369 SYTGGTL
+1369 
-1376 ISDGTLVA
+1376 
-1384 SNVEA
+1384 
-1389 LGSGDVTDNATLALN
+1389 
-1404 TGGDFTNNI
+1404 
-1413 GGTGRVEKS
+1413 
-1422 GDDALTLSG
+1422 
-1431 ANSYTGGTL
+1431 
-1440 ISGGTLVAT
+1440 
-1449 NVDALGTG
+1449 
-1457 NVTDNATLELNTGGD
+1457 
-1472 FDNAISG
+1472 
-1479 SGQVVKSGDKTLTL
+1479 
-1493 SGANSYTG
+1493 
-1501 GTTISSGTLIATNV
+1501 
-1515 EALGTGDVTDN
+1515 
-1526 ATLELN
+1526 
-1532 TGGDFDNNIGGTGS
+1532 
-1546 VVKSGD
+1546 
-1552 ETLTLS
+1552 
-1558 GANSYTGGT
+1558 NSYTGGT
-1567 TISGGTLVATSVD
+1567 TISGGTLVA
-1580 ALGSGDVTDNATLEM
+1580 
-1595 NTGGDFANNIG
+1595 
-1606 GTGSVVKSGDKTL
+1606 
-1619 TLSGSNTYAG
+1619 
-1629 GTTINDGTL
+1629 
-1638 VANNVEALG
+1638 NNVEALG
-1647 TGDVIDNATL
+1647 TGDVTNNATL

-1692 GATTISGGTLIAA
+1692 GATTISGGTLIATH
-1705 NVNAL
+1705 VNAL

-1757 KSDSTLTINLNS
+1757 KSDSTLTINLNG
-1769 NTADP
+1769 NTVDP

-1846 DMGKQYEL
+1846 DTGKQYEL

-1898 PASSTGWDGTSLIKQ
+1898 PASATGWDGTSLIKQ

-1954 TLELNTGGTFDNAIS
+1954 TLELNTGGTFDNAIG
-1969 GSGQVVK
+1969 GSGNVVK
-1976 SGDDALT
+1976 SGADTLT
-1983 LSGAN
+1983 LSGSN
-1988 TYTGGTTINDGTL
+1988 SYTGGTTISGGTL
-2001 VACNVEAL
+2001 VASNVEAL
-2009 GTGDVTDNAT
+2009 GTGDVTNNAT
-2019 LELNTGGTF
+2019 LELNTGGDFINNIGGTGR
-2028 DNVISGSGQ
+2028 VE
-2037 MVKSGDD
+2037 KSGDD

-2053 YTGGTTISGG
+2053 YTGGTLINGG
-2063 TLVATSVDA
+2063 TLVASNVEA
-2072 LGSGDVTN
+2072 LGTGDVTN
-2080 DAVLELNTG
+2080 NATLALNTG
-2089 GDFDNAISGSG
+2089 GTFDNAISGSG
-2100 QVVKSGDETL
+2100 QVVKSGDDTL

-2129 VASNVEALGSSDV
+2129 VATNVEALGSGDV
-2142 TDNATLELNTG
+2142 TDDATLELNTG
-2153 GDFTNNISGSGQV
+2153 GTFDNAISGSGQV
-2166 VKSGDDVLTL
+2166 VKSGDKMLTL

-2198 EALGTGDITDNAV
+2198 E
-2211 LELNTGGDF
+2211 
-2220 DNAISGSGQVV
+2220 
-2231 KSGDETLTLS
+2231 
-2241 GSNTYTGGTTI
+2241 
-2252 SGGTLVASNVD
+2252 

-2289 GSGQVVKSGDK
+2289 GSGQVVKSGDD

-2309 YTGGTTIND
+2309 YTGGT
-2318 GTLVASNVDALG
+2318 
-2330 SGDVTNDAV
+2330 
-2339 LELNTGGDFTN
+2339 
-2350 NISGSGQVVKS
+2350 
-2361 GDETL
+2361 
-2366 TLSGTNSY
+2366 
-2374 TDGTLISGGTLV
+2374 LISGGTLV
-2386 ATNLEALGTGDVTN
+2386 AT
-2400 NATLELNTGGDFTNN
+2400 
-2415 ISGSGQVVKS
+2415 S
-2425 GDETLTLSGA
+2425 
-2435 NSYTGGTTISG
+2435 
-2446 GTLVAS
+2446 
-2452 NVEALGSGDVTDNA
+2452 VEALGSGDVTDNA
-2466 TLEMNTGGDFDNAIS
+2466 VLELNTGGTFDNAIS

-2548 DNATTAIGAG
+2548 DNAITAIGAG

-2572 TLAVHLIDSNSGAI
+2572 TLAVHLTDSNSGAI
-2586 VTADHANLGGTLDI
+2586 VTADRANLGGTLDI

-2613 AYAYTLIDT
+2613 AYAYTLIDS
-2622 DSAINS
+2622 DSAIDS

-2649 GRVNAADDTRYDVTA
+2649 GRVNADDDTRYDVTA

-2778 GHVNNQGSLY
+2778 GHVNNLGNLY

-2879 GQSDGDFTLYKGHVD
+2879 GQSDGDFRLYKGHVD

-2929 DGGEVTPPDDGGDVT
+2929 DGGEVTPPDDGGE
-2944 PPDGGGDVT
+2944 VT

-2968 EVTPPDDGGD
+2968 EVTPPDDDGE
-2978 VTPPDDGGDVTPVAP
+2978 VTPPDDGGDITPPDDGGDITPPDGGDVTPVAP

-3082 YINANTDSTGN
+3082 YINASTDSTGN

-3236 VNWLHASDNAAA
+3236 VNWLHASDNASA

>member
-84 DTATSAAIVGD
+84 DIATSAAIVGD

-140 NEDGTIMLQNGGSVI
+140 NEDGTILLQNGGSVI
-155 NDARIENNAT
+155 NDGRIENSAT

-290 LYYGSHFEVVNRVGG
+290 LYHGSHFEVVNRVGG

-365 ITTTGGGSGDAS
+365 ITTTGGGAGDAS

-395 SSSVY
+395 SSTVY
-400 GVYLDSTRSKGHTLN
+400 GVYLDSARSKGHTLN
-415 NQAGGAISANT
+415 NQAGSAISANT

-488 KITTTST
+488 KITATST
-495 GISIAGGNNQ
+495 GISIASGNNQ
-505 ITTESGS
+505 VTTESGS
-512 TIVAK
+512 AIVAK

-537 ATGSSISYGIQYNSG
+537 ATGSSNSYGIQYNSG
-552 TSGTITNTGTIT
+552 ASGTITNTGTIT
-564 TTGKGA
+564 TTGKGV

-593 VYGVYVTTG
+593 VFGVYVTTG

-613 TANTAVQLNGNNN
+613 SANTAVQFHGNNN
-626 TLANAGAILGDTNGV
+626 KLANAGAISGDTNGV
-641 TINGSGNTLTSQGKI
+641 TISGSGNTLTNQGKI

-682 SGNITDDNNSASANN
+682 SGSITDDNNSASANN

-715 SVTSSGDWTLPGATM
+715 SVTSSGDWTLSGATM

-769 NSGTLGAFNGD
+769 NGGTLGAFNGD

-806 VIKQGGGELTL
+806 VVKQGGGELTL

-954 DDITIN
+954 DGITIN
-960 GNAMNSDAF
+960 GNAMNPDAF

-1052 GGTTIS
+1052 GGTLIS
-1058 DGTLVANNVEALG
+1058 DGTLVASNVEALG
-1071 TGNVTD
+1071 TGDITD
-1077 NATLELNTG
+1077 NAVLELNTG

-1100 KSGDDALTLS
+1100 KSGDETLTLS
-1110 GTNTYSGGT
+1110 GSNTYTGGT
-1119 TISGGTLIA
+1119 IISGGTLVA
-1128 SNVEALGTGDVTDN
+1128 TNVEALGTGDVTDN
-1142 AVLELNTGGDFANN
+1142 ATLELNTGGDFDNA
-1156 IGGSGQVVK
+1156 IGGTGSVVK
-1165 SGDETLTLSGTNSY
+1165 SGDKTLTLSGANSY

-1199 SGDVTDNATLEMNTG
+1199 SGDVTDNATLELNTG

-1231 DKTLTLSGSNIYT
+1231 DKTLTLSGT
-1244 GGTLISGGTLIATNV
+1244 
-1259 DALGTGDVTDN
+1259 
-1270 ATLEMNTGGDFA
+1270 
-1282 NAIGGTG
+1282 
-1289 SVVKSGDETLTLSGS
+1289 
-1304 NIYTG
+1304 
-1309 GTTISGGTLVA
+1309 
-1320 TNVEALGSGDVTDNA
+1320 
-1335 TLELNTGGT
+1335 
-1344 FDNVISGSGQVVK
+1344 
-1357 SGDDA
+1357 
-1362 LTLSGNN
+1362 
-1369 SYTGGTL
+1369 
-1376 ISDGTLVA
+1376 
-1384 SNVEA
+1384 
-1389 LGSGDVTDNATLALN
+1389 
-1404 TGGDFTNNI
+1404 
-1413 GGTGRVEKS
+1413 
-1422 GDDALTLSG
+1422 
-1431 ANSYTGGTL
+1431 
-1440 ISGGTLVAT
+1440 
-1449 NVDALGTG
+1449 
-1457 NVTDNATLELNTGGD
+1457 
-1472 FDNAISG
+1472 
-1479 SGQVVKSGDKTLTL
+1479 
-1493 SGANSYTG
+1493 
-1501 GTTISSGTLIATNV
+1501 
-1515 EALGTGDVTDN
+1515 
-1526 ATLELN
+1526 
-1532 TGGDFDNNIGGTGS
+1532 
-1546 VVKSGD
+1546 
-1552 ETLTLS
+1552 
-1558 GANSYTGGT
+1558 NSYTGGT
-1567 TISGGTLVATSVD
+1567 TISGGTLVA
-1580 ALGSGDVTDNATLEM
+1580 
-1595 NTGGDFANNIG
+1595 
-1606 GTGSVVKSGDKTL
+1606 
-1619 TLSGSNTYAG
+1619 
-1629 GTTINDGTL
+1629 
-1638 VANNVEALG
+1638 NNVEALG
-1647 TGDVIDNATL
+1647 TGDVTNNATL

-1692 GATTISGGTLIAA
+1692 GATTISGGTLIATH
-1705 NVNAL
+1705 VNAL

-1757 KSDSTLTINLNS
+1757 KSDSTLTINLNG
-1769 NTADP
+1769 NTVDP

-1846 DMGKQYEL
+1846 DTGKQYEL

-1898 PASSTGWDGTSLIKQ
+1898 PASATGWDGTSLIKQ

-1954 TLELNTGGTFDNAIS
+1954 TLELNTGGTFDNAIG
-1969 GSGQVVK
+1969 GSGNVVK
-1976 SGDDALT
+1976 SGADTLT
-1983 LSGAN
+1983 LSDSN
-1988 TYTGGTTINDGTL
+1988 SYTGGTTISGGTL
-2001 VACNVEAL
+2001 VASNVEAL
-2009 GTGDVTDNAT
+2009 GTGDVTNNAT
-2019 LELNTGGTF
+2019 LELNTGGDFINNIGGTGR
-2028 DNVISGSGQ
+2028 VE
-2037 MVKSGDD
+2037 KSGDD

-2053 YTGGTTISGG
+2053 YTGGTLINGG
-2063 TLVATSVDA
+2063 TLVASNVEA
-2072 LGSGDVTN
+2072 LGTGDVTDN
-2080 DAVLELNTG
+2080 ATLALNTG
-2089 GDFDNAISGSG
+2089 GTFDNAISGSG

-2110 TLSGA
+2110 TLSGT

-2129 VASNVEALGSSDV
+2129 VATNVEALGSGDV
-2142 TDNATLELNTG
+2142 TDDATLELNTG
-2153 GDFTNNISGSGQV
+2153 GTFDNAISGSGQV
-2166 VKSGDDVLTL
+2166 VKSGDKMLTL

-2198 EALGTGDITDNAV
+2198 EALGTGDVTNNATLALNTGGDFTNNISGSGQV
-2211 LELNTGGDF
+2211 VKSGDDTLTLSGANSYTGGTTISGGTLVATNVDALGTGDVTNSSTLELNTGGTF

-2241 GSNTYTGGTTI
+2241 GSNTYTGGTLI
-2252 SGGTLVASNVD
+2252 SGGTLVATNVD

-2289 GSGQVVKSGDK
+2289 GSGQVVKSGDD

-2309 YTGGTTIND
+2309 YTGGT
-2318 GTLVASNVDALG
+2318 
-2330 SGDVTNDAV
+2330 
-2339 LELNTGGDFTN
+2339 
-2350 NISGSGQVVKS
+2350 
-2361 GDETL
+2361 
-2366 TLSGTNSY
+2366 
-2374 TDGTLISGGTLV
+2374 LISGGTLV
-2386 ATNLEALGTGDVTN
+2386 AT
-2400 NATLELNTGGDFTNN
+2400 
-2415 ISGSGQVVKS
+2415 S
-2425 GDETLTLSGA
+2425 
-2435 NSYTGGTTISG
+2435 
-2446 GTLVAS
+2446 
-2452 NVEALGSGDVTDNA
+2452 VEALGSGDVTDNA
-2466 TLEMNTGGDFDNAIS
+2466 VLELNTGGTFDNAIS

-2548 DNATTAIGAG
+2548 DNAITAIGAG

-2572 TLAVHLIDSNSGAI
+2572 TLAVHLTDSNSGAI
-2586 VTADHANLGGTLDI
+2586 VTADRANLGGTLDI

-2613 AYAYTLIDT
+2613 AYAYTLIDS
-2622 DSAINS
+2622 DSAIDS

-2649 GRVNAADDTRYDVTA
+2649 GRVNADDDTRYDVTA

-2778 GHVNNQGSLY
+2778 GHVNNLGNLY

-2879 GQSDGDFTLYKGHVD
+2879 GQSDGDFRLYKGHVD

-2929 DGGEVTPPDDGGDVT
+2929 DGGEVTPPDDGGE
-2944 PPDGGGDVT
+2944 VT

-2968 EVTPPDDGGD
+2968 EVTPPDDDGE
-2978 VTPPDDGGDVTPVAP
+2978 VTPPDDGGDITPPDDGGDITPPDGGDVTPVAP

-3082 YINANTDSTGN
+3082 YINASTDSTGN

-3236 VNWLHASDNAAA
+3236 VNWLHASDNASA

>member
-84 DTATSAAIVGD
+84 DIATSAAIVGD

-140 NEDGTIMLQNGGSVI
+140 NEDGTILLQNGGSVI
-155 NDARIENNAT
+155 NDGRIENSAT

-290 LYYGSHFEVVNRVGG
+290 LYHGSHFEVVNRVGG

-365 ITTTGGGSGDAS
+365 ITTTGGGAGDAS

-395 SSSVY
+395 SSTVY
-400 GVYLDSTRSKGHTLN
+400 GVYLDSARSKGHTLN
-415 NQAGGAISANT
+415 NQAGSAISANT

-488 KITTTST
+488 KITATST
-495 GISIAGGNNQ
+495 GISIASGNNQ
-505 ITTESGS
+505 VTTESGS
-512 TIVAK
+512 AIVAK

-537 ATGSSISYGIQYNSG
+537 ATGSSNSYGIQYNSG
-552 TSGTITNTGTIT
+552 ASGTITNTGTIT
-564 TTGKGA
+564 TTGKGV

-593 VYGVYVTTG
+593 VFGVYVTTG

-613 TANTAVQLNGNNN
+613 SANTAVQFHGNNN
-626 TLANAGAILGDTNGV
+626 KLANAGAISGDTNGV
-641 TINGSGNTLTSQGKI
+641 TISGSGNTLTNQGKI

-682 SGNITDDNNSASANN
+682 SGSITDDNNSASANN

-715 SVTSSGDWTLPGATM
+715 SVTSSGDWTLSGATM

-769 NSGTLGAFNGD
+769 NGGTLGAFNGD

-806 VIKQGGGELTL
+806 VVKQGGGELTL

-954 DDITIN
+954 DGITIN
-960 GNAMNSDAF
+960 GNAMNPDAF

-1052 GGTTIS
+1052 GGTLIS
-1058 DGTLVANNVEALG
+1058 DGTLVASNVEALG
-1071 TGNVTD
+1071 TGDITD
-1077 NATLELNTG
+1077 NAVLELNTG

-1100 KSGDDALTLS
+1100 KSGDETLTLS
-1110 GTNTYSGGT
+1110 GSNTYTGGT
-1119 TISGGTLIA
+1119 IISGGTLVA
-1128 SNVEALGTGDVTDN
+1128 TNVEALGTGDVTDN
-1142 AVLELNTGGDFANN
+1142 ATLELNTGGDFDNA
-1156 IGGSGQVVK
+1156 IGGTGSVVK
-1165 SGDETLTLSGTNSY
+1165 SGDKTLTLSGANSY

-1199 SGDVTDNATLEMNTG
+1199 SGDVTDNATLELNTG

-1231 DKTLTLSGSNIYT
+1231 DKTLTLSGT
-1244 GGTLISGGTLIATNV
+1244 
-1259 DALGTGDVTDN
+1259 
-1270 ATLEMNTGGDFA
+1270 
-1282 NAIGGTG
+1282 
-1289 SVVKSGDETLTLSGS
+1289 
-1304 NIYTG
+1304 
-1309 GTTISGGTLVA
+1309 
-1320 TNVEALGSGDVTDNA
+1320 
-1335 TLELNTGGT
+1335 
-1344 FDNVISGSGQVVK
+1344 
-1357 SGDDA
+1357 
-1362 LTLSGNN
+1362 
-1369 SYTGGTL
+1369 
-1376 ISDGTLVA
+1376 
-1384 SNVEA
+1384 
-1389 LGSGDVTDNATLALN
+1389 
-1404 TGGDFTNNI
+1404 
-1413 GGTGRVEKS
+1413 
-1422 GDDALTLSG
+1422 
-1431 ANSYTGGTL
+1431 
-1440 ISGGTLVAT
+1440 
-1449 NVDALGTG
+1449 
-1457 NVTDNATLELNTGGD
+1457 
-1472 FDNAISG
+1472 
-1479 SGQVVKSGDKTLTL
+1479 
-1493 SGANSYTG
+1493 
-1501 GTTISSGTLIATNV
+1501 
-1515 EALGTGDVTDN
+1515 
-1526 ATLELN
+1526 
-1532 TGGDFDNNIGGTGS
+1532 
-1546 VVKSGD
+1546 
-1552 ETLTLS
+1552 
-1558 GANSYTGGT
+1558 NSYTGGT
-1567 TISGGTLVATSVD
+1567 TISGGTLVA
-1580 ALGSGDVTDNATLEM
+1580 
-1595 NTGGDFANNIG
+1595 
-1606 GTGSVVKSGDKTL
+1606 
-1619 TLSGSNTYAG
+1619 
-1629 GTTINDGTL
+1629 
-1638 VANNVEALG
+1638 NNVEALG
-1647 TGDVIDNATL
+1647 TGDVTNNATL

-1692 GATTISGGTLIAA
+1692 GATTISGGTLIATH
-1705 NVNAL
+1705 VNAL

-1757 KSDSTLTINLNS
+1757 KSDSTLTINLNG
-1769 NTADP
+1769 NTVDP

-1846 DMGKQYEL
+1846 DTGKQYEL

-1898 PASSTGWDGTSLIKQ
+1898 PASATGWDGTSLIKQ

-1954 TLELNTGGTFDNAIS
+1954 TLELNTGGTFDNAIG
-1969 GSGQVVK
+1969 GSGNVVK
-1976 SGDDALT
+1976 SGADTLT
-1983 LSGAN
+1983 LSGSN
-1988 TYTGGTTINDGTL
+1988 SYTGGTTISGGTL
-2001 VACNVEAL
+2001 VASNVEAL
-2009 GTGDVTDNAT
+2009 GTGDVTNNAT
-2019 LELNTGGTF
+2019 LELNTGGDFINNIGGTGR
-2028 DNVISGSGQ
+2028 VE
-2037 MVKSGDD
+2037 KSGDD

-2053 YTGGTTISGG
+2053 YTGGTLINGG
-2063 TLVATSVDA
+2063 TLVASNVEA
-2072 LGSGDVTN
+2072 LGTGDVTDN
-2080 DAVLELNTG
+2080 ATLALNTG
-2089 GDFDNAISGSG
+2089 GTFDNAISGSG

-2110 TLSGA
+2110 TLSGT

-2129 VASNVEALGSSDV
+2129 VATNVEALGSGDV
-2142 TDNATLELNTG
+2142 TDDATLELNTG
-2153 GDFTNNISGSGQV
+2153 GTFDNAISGSGQV
-2166 VKSGDDVLTL
+2166 VKSGDKMLTL

-2198 EALGTGDITDNAV
+2198 EALGTGDVTNNATLALNTGGDFTNNISGSGQV
-2211 LELNTGGDF
+2211 VKSGDDTLTLSGANSYTGGTTISGGTLVATNVDALGTGDVTNSSTLELNTGGTF

-2241 GSNTYTGGTTI
+2241 GSNTYTGGTLI
-2252 SGGTLVASNVD
+2252 SGGTLVATNVD

-2289 GSGQVVKSGDK
+2289 GSGQVVKSGDD

-2309 YTGGTTIND
+2309 YTGGT
-2318 GTLVASNVDALG
+2318 
-2330 SGDVTNDAV
+2330 
-2339 LELNTGGDFTN
+2339 
-2350 NISGSGQVVKS
+2350 
-2361 GDETL
+2361 
-2366 TLSGTNSY
+2366 
-2374 TDGTLISGGTLV
+2374 LISGGTLV
-2386 ATNLEALGTGDVTN
+2386 AT
-2400 NATLELNTGGDFTNN
+2400 
-2415 ISGSGQVVKS
+2415 S
-2425 GDETLTLSGA
+2425 
-2435 NSYTGGTTISG
+2435 
-2446 GTLVAS
+2446 
-2452 NVEALGSGDVTDNA
+2452 VEALGSGDVTDNA
-2466 TLEMNTGGDFDNAIS
+2466 VLELNTGGTFDNAIS

-2548 DNATTAIGAG
+2548 DNAITAIGAG

-2572 TLAVHLIDSNSGAI
+2572 TLAVHLTDSNSGAI
-2586 VTADHANLGGTLDI
+2586 VTAVRANLGGTLDI

-2613 AYAYTLIDT
+2613 AYAYTLIDS
-2622 DSAINS
+2622 DSAIDS

-2649 GRVNAADDTRYDVTA
+2649 GRVNADDDTRYDVTA

-2778 GHVNNQGSLY
+2778 GHVNNLGNLY

-2879 GQSDGDFTLYKGHVD
+2879 GQSDGDFRLYKGHVD

-2929 DGGEVTPPDDGGDVT
+2929 DGGEVTPPDDGGE
-2944 PPDGGGDVT
+2944 VT

-2968 EVTPPDDGGD
+2968 EVTPPDDDGE
-2978 VTPPDDGGDVTPVAP
+2978 VTPPDDGGDITPPDDGGDITPPDGGDVTPVAP

-3082 YINANTDSTGN
+3082 YINASTDSTGN

-3236 VNWLHASDNAAA
+3236 VNWLHASDNASA

>member
-84 DTATSAAIVGD
+84 DIATSAAIVGD

-140 NEDGTIMLQNGGSVI
+140 NEDGTILLQNGGSVI
-155 NDARIENNAT
+155 NDGRIENSAT

-290 LYYGSHFEVVNRVGG
+290 LYHGSHFEVVNRVGG

-365 ITTTGGGSGDAS
+365 ITTTGGGAGDAS

-395 SSSVY
+395 SSTVY
-400 GVYLDSTRSKGHTLN
+400 GVYLDSARSKGHTLN
-415 NQAGGAISANT
+415 NQAGSAISANT

-488 KITTTST
+488 KITATST
-495 GISIAGGNNQ
+495 GISIASGNNQ
-505 ITTESGS
+505 VTTESGS
-512 TIVAK
+512 AIVAK

-537 ATGSSISYGIQYNSG
+537 ATGSSNSYGIQYNSG
-552 TSGTITNTGTIT
+552 ASGTITNTGTIT
-564 TTGKGA
+564 TTGKGV

-593 VYGVYVTTG
+593 VFGVYVTTG

-613 TANTAVQLNGNNN
+613 SANTAVQFHGNNN
-626 TLANAGAILGDTNGV
+626 KLANAGAISGDTNGV
-641 TINGSGNTLTSQGKI
+641 TISGSGNTLTNQGKI

-682 SGNITDDNNSASANN
+682 SGSITDDNNSASANN

-715 SVTSSGDWTLPGATM
+715 SVTSSGDWTLSGATM

-769 NSGTLGAFNGD
+769 NGGTLGAFNGD

-806 VIKQGGGELTL
+806 VVKQGGGELTL

-954 DDITIN
+954 DGITIN
-960 GNAMNSDAF
+960 GNAMNPDAF

-1052 GGTTIS
+1052 GGTLIS
-1058 DGTLVANNVEALG
+1058 DGTLV
-1071 TGNVTD
+1071 
-1077 NATLELNTG
+1077 
-1086 GDFDNAISGSGQVV
+1086 
-1100 KSGDDALTLS
+1100 
-1110 GTNTYSGGT
+1110 
-1119 TISGGTLIA
+1119 A

-1142 AVLELNTGGDFANN
+1142 AVLELNTGGDFDNA
-1156 IGGSGQVVK
+1156 ISGSGQVVK
-1165 SGDETLTLSGTNSY
+1165 SGDETLTLSGSNTYTGGTIISGGTLVATNVEALGTGDVTDNATLELNTGGDFDNAIGGTGSVVKSGDKTLTLSGANSY

-1199 SGDVTDNATLEMNTG
+1199 SGDVTDNATLELNTG

-1231 DKTLTLSGSNIYT
+1231 DKTLTLSGT
-1244 GGTLISGGTLIATNV
+1244 
-1259 DALGTGDVTDN
+1259 
-1270 ATLEMNTGGDFA
+1270 
-1282 NAIGGTG
+1282 
-1289 SVVKSGDETLTLSGS
+1289 
-1304 NIYTG
+1304 
-1309 GTTISGGTLVA
+1309 
-1320 TNVEALGSGDVTDNA
+1320 
-1335 TLELNTGGT
+1335 
-1344 FDNVISGSGQVVK
+1344 
-1357 SGDDA
+1357 
-1362 LTLSGNN
+1362 
-1369 SYTGGTL
+1369 
-1376 ISDGTLVA
+1376 
-1384 SNVEA
+1384 
-1389 LGSGDVTDNATLALN
+1389 
-1404 TGGDFTNNI
+1404 
-1413 GGTGRVEKS
+1413 
-1422 GDDALTLSG
+1422 
-1431 ANSYTGGTL
+1431 
-1440 ISGGTLVAT
+1440 
-1449 NVDALGTG
+1449 
-1457 NVTDNATLELNTGGD
+1457 
-1472 FDNAISG
+1472 
-1479 SGQVVKSGDKTLTL
+1479 
-1493 SGANSYTG
+1493 
-1501 GTTISSGTLIATNV
+1501 
-1515 EALGTGDVTDN
+1515 
-1526 ATLELN
+1526 
-1532 TGGDFDNNIGGTGS
+1532 
-1546 VVKSGD
+1546 
-1552 ETLTLS
+1552 
-1558 GANSYTGGT
+1558 NSYTGGT
-1567 TISGGTLVATSVD
+1567 TISGGTLVA
-1580 ALGSGDVTDNATLEM
+1580 
-1595 NTGGDFANNIG
+1595 
-1606 GTGSVVKSGDKTL
+1606 
-1619 TLSGSNTYAG
+1619 
-1629 GTTINDGTL
+1629 
-1638 VANNVEALG
+1638 NNVEALG
-1647 TGDVIDNATL
+1647 TGDVTNNATL

-1692 GATTISGGTLIAA
+1692 GATTISGG
-1705 NVNAL
+1705 
-1710 GTGAIDNRAS
+1710 
-1720 LLLDASGQFTV
+1720 
-1731 TDLTTESGGNTEI
+1731 NTEI

-1757 KSDSTLTINLNS
+1757 KSDSTLTINLNG
-1769 NTADP
+1769 NTVDP

-1846 DMGKQYEL
+1846 DTGKQYEL

-1898 PASSTGWDGTSLIKQ
+1898 PASATGWDGTSLIKQ

-1954 TLELNTGGTFDNAIS
+1954 TLELNTGGTFDNAIG
-1969 GSGQVVK
+1969 GSGNVVK
-1976 SGDDALT
+1976 SGA
-1983 LSGAN
+1983 
-1988 TYTGGTTINDGTL
+1988 
-2001 VACNVEAL
+2001 
-2009 GTGDVTDNAT
+2009 
-2019 LELNTGGTF
+2019 
-2028 DNVISGSGQ
+2028 
-2037 MVKSGDD
+2037 D
-2044 TLTLSGSNT
+2044 TLTLSGS
-2053 YTGGTTISGG
+2053 
-2063 TLVATSVDA
+2063 
-2072 LGSGDVTN
+2072 
-2080 DAVLELNTG
+2080 
-2089 GDFDNAISGSG
+2089 
-2100 QVVKSGDETL
+2100 
-2110 TLSGA
+2110 

-2129 VASNVEALGSSDV
+2129 VASNVEALGTGDV
-2142 TDNATLELNTG
+2142 TNNATLELNTG
-2153 GDFTNNISGSGQV
+2153 GDFINNIGGTGRV
-2166 VKSGDDVLTL
+2166 EKSGDDTLTL
-2176 SGANSYSGG
+2176 SGSNTYTGG
-2185 TLISDGTLVASNV
+2185 TLINGGTLVASNV
-2198 EALGTGDITDNAV
+2198 EALGTGDVTDNAT
-2211 LELNTGGDF
+2211 LALNTGGTF

-2241 GSNTYTGGTTI
+2241 GSNTYTGGTLI
-2252 SGGTLVASNVD
+2252 SGGTLVATNVD

-2289 GSGQVVKSGDK
+2289 GSGQVVKSGDD

-2309 YTGGTTIND
+2309 YTGGT
-2318 GTLVASNVDALG
+2318 
-2330 SGDVTNDAV
+2330 
-2339 LELNTGGDFTN
+2339 
-2350 NISGSGQVVKS
+2350 
-2361 GDETL
+2361 
-2366 TLSGTNSY
+2366 
-2374 TDGTLISGGTLV
+2374 LISGGTLV
-2386 ATNLEALGTGDVTN
+2386 AT
-2400 NATLELNTGGDFTNN
+2400 
-2415 ISGSGQVVKS
+2415 S
-2425 GDETLTLSGA
+2425 
-2435 NSYTGGTTISG
+2435 
-2446 GTLVAS
+2446 
-2452 NVEALGSGDVTDNA
+2452 VEALGSGDVTDNA
-2466 TLEMNTGGDFDNAIS
+2466 VLELNTGGTFDNAIS

-2548 DNATTAIGAG
+2548 DNAITAIGAG

-2572 TLAVHLIDSNSGAI
+2572 TLAVHLTDSNSGAI
-2586 VTADHANLGGTLDI
+2586 VTADRANLGGTLDI

-2613 AYAYTLIDT
+2613 AYAYTLIDS
-2622 DSAINS
+2622 DSAIDS

-2649 GRVNAADDTRYDVTA
+2649 GRVNADDDTRYDVTA

-2778 GHVNNQGSLY
+2778 GHVNNLGNLY

-2879 GQSDGDFTLYKGHVD
+2879 GQSDGDFRLYKGHVD

-2929 DGGEVTPPDDGGDVT
+2929 DGGEVTPPDDGGE
-2944 PPDGGGDVT
+2944 VT

-2968 EVTPPDDGGD
+2968 EVTPPDDDGE
-2978 VTPPDDGGDVTPVAP
+2978 VTPPDDGGDITPPDDGGDITPPDGGDVTPVAP

-3082 YINANTDSTGN
+3082 YINASTDSTGN

-3236 VNWLHASDNAAA
+3236 VNWLHASDNASA

>member
-44 MDAAPAVAEET
+44 MDAGPAVAEET

-76 ETGNTVAT
+76 ETDNTIAT
-84 DTATSAAIVGD
+84 DTAASAAIVGD

-155 NDARIENNAT
+155 NDALIENSAT
-165 YEHDPQDIPQEYAG
+165 YEHDPEDIPQEYAG

-365 ITTTGGGSGDAS
+365 ITTTGGGAGDAS

-395 SSSVY
+395 SSTVY
-400 GVYLDSTRSKGHTLN
+400 GVYLDSARSKGHTLN

-437 TNQGKMTGVSDGLL
+437 TNLGKMTGVSDGLL

-505 ITTESGS
+505 VTTESGS
-512 TIVAK
+512 AIVAK

-593 VYGVYVTTG
+593 VFGVYVTTG

-613 TANTAVQLNGNNN
+613 SANTAVQFNGNNN
-626 TLANAGAILGDTNGV
+626 KLANAGAISGDTNGV
-641 TINGSGNTLTSQGKI
+641 TISGSGNTLTNQGKI
-656 TGGTNAILINSG
+656 TGGTNAVLINSG
-668 SKNNTLTLNTGTEI
+668 SKNNTLTLNTGTEM
-682 SGNITDDNNSASANN
+682 SGSITDGNNSASANN

-715 SVTSSGDWTLPGATM
+715 SVTSSGDWTLSGATM

-795 AYGSVISGSGN
+795 VYGSVISGSGN
-806 VIKQGGGELTL
+806 VVKQGGGELTL

-954 DDITIN
+954 DGITIN
-960 GNAMNSDAF
+960 GNAMNPDAF

-992 ADRYNAAIDAH
+992 ADRDNAAIDAH

-1021 ENVDANSGWNGQ
+1021 ENVDANSGWDGQ

-1058 DGTLVANNVEALG
+1058 GGTLVATNVEALG
-1071 TGNVTD
+1071 AGNVTD

-1100 KSGDDALTLS
+1100 KSGDEMLTLS
-1110 GTNTYSGGT
+1110 G
-1119 TISGGTLIA
+1119 A
-1128 SNVEALGTGDVTDN
+1128 
-1142 AVLELNTGGDFANN
+1142 
-1156 IGGSGQVVK
+1156 
-1165 SGDETLTLSGTNSY
+1165 NSY

-1199 SGDVTDNATLEMNTG
+1199 SGDVTDNATLE
-1214 GDFANNI
+1214 
-1221 GGTGSVVKSG
+1221 
-1231 DKTLTLSGSNIYT
+1231 
-1244 GGTLISGGTLIATNV
+1244 
-1259 DALGTGDVTDN
+1259 
-1270 ATLEMNTGGDFA
+1270 
-1282 NAIGGTG
+1282 
-1289 SVVKSGDETLTLSGS
+1289 
-1304 NIYTG
+1304 
-1309 GTTISGGTLVA
+1309 
-1320 TNVEALGSGDVTDNA
+1320 
-1335 TLELNTGGT
+1335 
-1344 FDNVISGSGQVVK
+1344 
-1357 SGDDA
+1357 
-1362 LTLSGNN
+1362 
-1369 SYTGGTL
+1369 
-1376 ISDGTLVA
+1376 
-1384 SNVEA
+1384 
-1389 LGSGDVTDNATLALN
+1389 
-1404 TGGDFTNNI
+1404 
-1413 GGTGRVEKS
+1413 
-1422 GDDALTLSG
+1422 
-1431 ANSYTGGTL
+1431 
-1440 ISGGTLVAT
+1440 
-1449 NVDALGTG
+1449 
-1457 NVTDNATLELNTGGD
+1457 LNTGGD

-1479 SGQVVKSGDKTLTL
+1479 SGQVVKSGDETLAL
-1493 SGANSYTG
+1493 SGINSYTG
-1501 GTTISSGTLIATNV
+1501 GTTISDGTLVASNV
-1515 EALGTGDVTDN
+1515 EALGSGDVTND
-1526 ATLELN
+1526 AVLELN
-1532 TGGDFDNNIGGTGS
+1532 TGGDFDNAISGS
-1546 VVKSGD
+1546 GQVVKSGD

-1567 TISGGTLVATSVD
+1567 TISGGTLVAT
-1580 ALGSGDVTDNATLEM
+1580 
-1595 NTGGDFANNIG
+1595 
-1606 GTGSVVKSGDKTL
+1606 
-1619 TLSGSNTYAG
+1619 
-1629 GTTINDGTL
+1629 
-1638 VANNVEALG
+1638 NVEALG
-1647 TGDVIDNATL
+1647 TGNVTDNATL
-1657 ELNTGGDFDNAI
+1657 ELNTGGDFDNTI

-1769 NTADP
+1769 NTVDP

-1846 DMGKQYEL
+1846 DTGKQYEL

-1898 PASSTGWDGTSLIKQ
+1898 PASATGWDGTSLIKQ

-1939 TNVDA
+1939 TNVEA

-1976 SGDDALT
+1976 SGDKTLT
-1983 LSGAN
+1983 LSGNN
-1988 TYTGGTTINDGTL
+1988 TYTGGTTISEGTL
-2001 VACNVEAL
+2001 VASNVEAL

-2019 LELNTGGTF
+2019 LE
-2028 DNVISGSGQ
+2028 
-2037 MVKSGDD
+2037 M
-2044 TLTLSGSNT
+2044 
-2053 YTGGTTISGG
+2053 
-2063 TLVATSVDA
+2063 
-2072 LGSGDVTN
+2072 
-2080 DAVLELNTG
+2080 NTG

-2115 NSYTGGTTISGGTL
+2115 NSYTGGTIISGGTL
-2129 VASNVEALGSSDV
+2129 VA
-2142 TDNATLELNTG
+2142 T
-2153 GDFTNNISGSGQV
+2153 
-2166 VKSGDDVLTL
+2166 
-2176 SGANSYSGG
+2176 
-2185 TLISDGTLVASNV
+2185 
-2198 EALGTGDITDNAV
+2198 
-2211 LELNTGGDF
+2211 
-2220 DNAISGSGQVV
+2220 
-2231 KSGDETLTLS
+2231 
-2241 GSNTYTGGTTI
+2241 
-2252 SGGTLVASNVD
+2252 NVD

-2278 NTGGTFDNVIS
+2278 NTGGTFDNAIG
-2289 GSGQVVKSGDK
+2289 GSGKVEKSGDDA
-2300 TLTLSGANS
+2300 LTLSGRNT

-2318 GTLVASNVDALG
+2318 GTLVATSVEALG

-2339 LELNTGGDFTN
+2339 LALNTGGDFAN
-2350 NISGSGQVVKS
+2350 NIGGTGSVVKS

-2366 TLSGTNSY
+2366 TLSGSNTY
-2374 TDGTLISGGTLV
+2374 TGGTLISSGTLVANDVNALGTGDVTDNATLMLNTGGDFINNIGGTGRVEKSGDDTLTLSGSNTYTGGTLISGGTLV
-2386 ATNLEALGTGDVTN
+2386 ASNVEALGSGDVTN
-2400 NATLELNTGGDFTNN
+2400 NAVLELNTGGTFDNA

-2435 NSYTGGTTISG
+2435 NSYTGGTTIND
-2446 GTLVAS
+2446 GTLIATSVD
-2452 NVEALGSGDVTDNA
+2452 ALGSGDVTDNA
-2466 TLEMNTGGDFDNAIS
+2466 TLALNTGGTFDNTISGSGKVEKSGDDALTLSGANSYTGGTLISGGTLIASNVEALGTGDVTNNATLELNTGGDFDNAIS

-2493 LTLSGAN
+2493 LTLSGSN
-2500 SYTGGTTISGGTLV
+2500 TYTGGTLISGGTLV

-2572 TLAVHLIDSNSGAI
+2572 TLAVHLTDSNSGTI
-2586 VTADHANLGGTLDI
+2586 VTADRANLGGTLDI
-2600 TGIGNVAKSWTRD
+2600 TGIGNVTKSWTRD
-2613 AYAYTLIDT
+2613 AYTYTLIDT
-2622 DSAINS
+2622 DSAIDS

-2649 GRVNAADDTRYDVTA
+2649 GRVNADDDTRYDVTA

-2708 SATYWDGKS
+2708 SATDWDGKS

-2743 ALWLAETATIG
+2743 VLWLAETATIG

-2767 AAFGGHNATVN
+2767 AAFGGHNSTVN

-2834 LGDDSSPT
+2834 LGDDNSPT

-2944 PPDGGGDVT
+2944 PPDDGGD
-2953 PPDDGGEVT
+2953 
-2962 PPDDGG
+2962 
-2968 EVTPPDDGGD
+2968 VTPPDDGGD
-2978 VTPPDDGGDVTPVAP
+2978 VTPPDDGGDVTPPDDGGDVTPPDDGGDITPPDGGDVRPVAP

-3008 ARNLQMQTLYDREG
+3008 TRNLQMQTLYDREG

-3082 YINANTDSTGN
+3082 YINASTDSTGN

-3217 MRVDGKLYKE
+3217 VRVDGKLYKE

-3236 VNWLHASDNAAA
+3236 VNWLHASDNASA